1 FYHSVALSIIHSI
14 CTSIYHSIV
23 LKMSNHHWIVFP
35 PQRNPPLV
43 VSDLFEDVKDGVML
57 LALLEVLSGH
67 KLPCEQGRKLR
78 RIHWVANVGRALK
91 FLEGRRSAYR
101 GSPIKLV
108 NINTTDVVDGRP
120 SIVLG
125 LIWTI
130 ILYFQIEELTSHLP
144 ALQPQ
149 SSSNSSVESSNS
161 AETSSPPVKRKP
173 RLSFQGGAKRAL
185 LKWVQTTAT
194 KRLGLD
200 VKDFGPSWRT
210 GVAFHAVIF
219 ALQPHLVNMERVWRR
234 PNRDNLEEAF
244 SVAEKELGI
253 PRLLDPEDVD
263 VDKPDE
269 KSIMT
274 YVAQFLKHHPDR
286 QETEIRREQRK
297 TLRELKAWADQ
308 LERDCA
314 QAQRD
319 GGSLAVQY
327 QTFKRYRV
335 QFEVQRRQVET
346 CIQSTQKDSKLTED
360 QALVKQ
366 AWERLSARFLDWHLQ
381 LDSGLPHPLG
391 EVGVWLHQA
400 EKILREE
407 LVPQQAHDE
416 TAKAIHKKRLH
427 DQVNQGNLHK
437 QTLQLIHRDRC
448 VNNVPIPMEQ
458 LQDMAERLNYIST
471 SSHVHLSKLEFWETK
486 YSMLAFLTL
495 VESKLK
501 SWIIK
506 YGRLE
511 SMELLLQSYGS
522 FVEGQQFFEKYESS
536 HQALINTAELY
547 IKADSSVEG
556 GVKLFL
562 REVSD
567 QWRSLSVEVR
577 SVRSMLE
584 EVQCNWLRY
593 NSCVASLQAW
603 LEDAQGALRQPEN
616 TKREFFRN
624 LPHWMEQHA
633 AMNDAGNFLI
643 ETCDETVTRD
653 IKHQLLLLNGR
664 WRELFLKVKKVNKL
678 VHILKI
684 GNCSVHLSS
693 PKLPGVDAQYKAAA
707 RSAQLLAK
715 DSVHG
720 SGSKAL
726 SSVTTAEAQLH
737 QVCTILCYH
746 FHLKSSSA
754 LMQEA
759 LEWRQVAETNGN
771 LMRRYEESR
780 ADLEKVLRV
789 GQACLKERG
798 EPDELF
804 LKHNE
809 FFGRLDQHIL
819 SAYLKACDD
828 LTDIISEEDQQSL
841 RETVRRL
848 HKQWKDIQAEAPSHL
863 LRLRVETERRLVMAM
878 LQECQV
884 ELKREDKALL
894 TAGSERMIKEHRA
907 FFRQKNPLSACEKR
921 LKTMEH
927 LCQDLPENDM
937 GHQTLEET
945 RDHLSEVR
953 GLVERTHLK
962 LQQHSDK
969 WREWHASL
977 SDLKMMHRWW
987 QGFSRES
994 EAFFSW
1000 VCDSKKELEAF
1011 SRTSA
1016 NLDEQIHTVEMLK
1029 EGLEEKMDVFSRLEA
1044 EFHTLIHFVTPNEA
1058 GRIKTRLMQIGRY
1071 REEFKNSVEQREA
1084 ELHSSLKNTKQF
1096 IQDLNEVILHTVHG
1110 SIYSSYLIYY
1120 LNHSRCVL
1128 LNVSM
1133 HFRWKKAVADLQQA
1147 HKLHTQQAT
1156 EKQSKLENQLT
1167 LWQRYER
1174 DLSHLQSWLN
1184 RCESLCSSDSPYL
1197 TTDNVKLHSQLQM
1210 LQVKVSLQNQGRS
1223 LEALQPHLDAL
1234 SPSLASK
1241 DLQHLQTRKEDCL
1254 QLFSEAQSLVEHRD
1268 EALLKLKDFCETYNK
1283 ARISLQTF
1291 QDAVEGRGSWDDSKV
1306 RDINQE
1312 LGDIAKELACLEV
1325 QAISLDIILNK
1336 AHFHLQGAEEERTS
1350 CRGLVD
1356 DVALSVQVLQRS
1368 IGTKQSEAEALATMW
1383 SSFRG
1388 WKELL
1393 LGSLAKLEDRA
1404 NIPWPTEASAHAFQQ
1419 RYMHLCVFSA
1429 ITDFRIETE
1438 VSCSC
1443 SFEVMAADLR
1453 KQISHAAE
1461 VYEQTRGMYKD
1472 FNSQRQQL
1480 QDLIS
1485 QISEQL
1491 KTSEDSLSE
1500 FSSSSDPEN
1509 FVKIKVSEVE
1519 LYLNTV
1525 VYLFLLRYETRVVE
1539 LSNWLQQLEVRLKTD
1554 APLWGESQSA
1564 APDCS
1569 EELRRV
1575 EEIHRELLMRRY
1587 IWTVCVHVCEEN
1599 VPDIRDYFCVCL
1611 YLHLLVYP
1619 SRIHLSCLYLLF
1631 HRASLERLCQS
1642 SLTITER
1649 GSRSENGVAAE
1660 LLTNHKVLLQEA
1672 RSRLRSLQEYQAFEE
1687 ALKAVETWLE
1697 DVERKLEKLENT
1709 EGNKKE
1715 VEEKLEQAQDIL
1727 LMKGEGEVKLNMA
1740 AGKAELAIKSSGEV
1754 ERGVICS
1761 KLQEVEDAW
1770 AALLLR
1776 AMSCHSRLEWT
1787 VNQWD
1792 LFVES
1797 RAQLQRWLEGVG
1809 LEVKG
1814 PLEPQLGLREKRKQL
1829 ERLRLLSSD
1838 VEDHQGALCYL
1849 EESAA
1854 ELYKRTG
1861 DPVFKEEEM
1870 VLLRAQFEDVK
1881 ERVRLSEDVVLE
1893 HKKYM
1898 ETIRELTDWLMVVG
1912 EELQQCSDPSGD
1924 SPTLSRKLTEVR
1936 ELLERGACEG
1946 RERLRRVRL
1955 SAERAGRHTAA
1966 AGCELMDGEVAAL
1979 ARALHQWEGAS
1990 LRARDALET
1999 AVAAATGAER
2009 EHTRLTAQ
2017 LEGEMEK
2024 LEGQLKEWSEGLSS
2038 AERRNSGAAAVEGW
2052 TVAKGV
2058 LEGLQTAEVME
2069 EKLKAQLNE
2078 LCGFS
2083 SDLSPQSDRVSALIK
2098 LHNSLSLRASR
2109 ECQNK
2114 EKLLEQRFRSSL
2126 HDFRQWMVNANI
2138 STAKCFDSP
2147 HSIQDAS
2154 IALQQIQEF
2163 KSDKEQGQT
2172 RLNAVLTY
2180 GEQLSSM
2187 VPADRMQAIRTKANA
2202 AKDDWKSLMDS
2213 LQRRETALQVLQS
2226 QMQDFEASV
2235 EPLQDWMNRTEISV
2249 QESSARLHDLPAK
2262 RLELSKL
2269 QTLLEEMRSRESE
2282 LAELRGRAH
2291 GLWEGQGAGKSFV
2304 HQVCQ
2309 LAACYLALSNLIKEK
2324 VSRVERV
2331 VGEHQL
2337 FSQGLQELQNWVSE
2351 SQQVLKTCRCPTSD
2365 KSVLITRMGQLETLL
2380 AACQGREI
2388 QLKMLITR
2396 GESVQRNTSAE
2407 GVPVVRKQIQ
2417 DLKDSWESLLSTSI
2431 QCKSQLE
2438 GALSHWTSYQ
2448 EDVSQFEC
2456 WMERVEE
2463 SLGNSDK
2470 HYAEM
2475 RDKTANLGRAKLL
2488 YEEVLSH
2495 SSPLETIAAKG
2506 SNMTE
2511 HTATQQEIQKLSERY
2526 TAIKDKAKAAVSK
2539 AEELVLLH
2547 QEYQRGLH
2555 MFEDWL
2561 EQEQNSLA
2569 LLSPL
2574 DEDVNA
2580 LENTLKELQM
2590 LQSHCPKGHNLLSSV
2605 LASRERVI
2613 PWGAPQIE
2621 DRALETAQ
2629 TEWQGYQDRLG
2640 ETKVQVEQ
2648 ALARVQQ
2655 LEGVFQSL
2663 DQWLVDIELKVK
2675 VRSHRRSD
2683 VTAKEAQLQH
2693 LKAAQRQ
2700 TEVEG
2705 LSTLAQQV
2713 VEDAHVSGRISTRV
2727 TQLTARYH
2735 ALLLQIQASQPCTF
2749 EEMQNIT
2756 EAQNALRT
2764 FSDWLSAARKNFRI
2778 VTKRTEALDRITM
2791 EKKMKRL
2798 ESLQGDMDQGHSLL
2812 KTLRESAEQA
2822 VSFLDDPGASKLER
2836 EVQTGRSQLEELIL
2850 GLREEHATLER
2861 SIVLYKDFQERYKSQ
2876 IQWLR
2881 ETRALLCSTVEPKA
2895 ELYQRKAQLNKYKAV
2910 EQMLLSR
2917 DSAVSFV
2924 LEKGETLLTLLHS
2937 PSITDNMTRLQADYQ
2952 ELCSSARTHVHKL
2965 EAQVKKQEAYH
2976 KDLQEIERWLLQM
2989 SSRMVTPDP
2998 SSGGGLEAATQQLAR
3013 HKAIMEEIAGFEER
3027 LATLK
3032 EKGEELLS
3040 GCSERL
3046 QARLRQQIQ
3055 NHQQGARDS
3064 YSAICSTAQRVYQS
3078 LDWELQKHASLRDTL
3093 QQCQTWLS
3101 NVQEEIQL
3109 PAHAPHCL
3117 QEALAQM
3124 KQERTLQEQ
3133 ASTYLQLVCSTCD
3146 LSDDKVRETAAE
3158 IQQVKLQI
3166 EERMLESQELAEN
3179 WREIKDLRSN
3189 LECHLLEAEQLLQ
3202 SMLRRPAELEP
3213 KVAQNQL
3220 DQAQDFIQEM
3230 RARQVDLTQLRE
3242 SINRLTAGQESPELM
3257 EVGRLR
3263 CAWLDLGRQAAQL
3276 LEQKEEDLQRSGDYH
3291 DCICMVEEL
3300 FDQLSKKW
3308 DQLARGDIEST
3319 AECLDALKKL
3329 STDLQDQRCVLDDLR
3344 NNRHGILPRLS
3355 LEDRDLVK
3363 EQVGYLEQRW
3373 TQVESLVQQKIQDSA
3388 QTLEELSQIEDHL
3401 REAQEWAELQQPSL
3415 SEVLKTSPPPDLAQ
3429 SFLFDHLSF
3438 CAELEAKQKLLAEAV
3453 TDANSLS
3460 SRLGLNERRKLQT
3473 LIQEAQTVV
3482 ESLGTKAAQ
3491 YRKSLSKVFT
3501 ERTQFLQALD
3511 RAAEWIRKQ
3520 EQRALAD
3527 DHVALLPNILHKQ
3540 VSSCKNFTSSLRA
3553 YQVELTSLWVQGREL
3568 VKDATDEEK
3577 KETLQKL
3584 EELQVTF
3591 EASLQK
3597 STEHLQHLEKAL
3609 VIRKYFKVDLDRICE
3624 WLKQA
3629 EVATFPIIDLSG
3641 NDEELQNQLTGYQQL
3656 LDHVS
3661 EYENLLLIVQ
3671 RAGQEILPTLNE
3683 VDHCYLDEKLNG
3695 LPQQYNDMLLLIREK
3710 RDRIQQVLLERREFE
3725 YLIDATRKALKE
3737 LQEKCDGLEMKSAN
3751 QNVEEGERL
3760 HSSYEDLM
3768 KDLANLFQG
3777 MKDLRVK
3784 TQDFLIMGQP
3794 YAPEVIDQL
3803 VHLHGSLNQQIECKM
3818 KELRKTLKI
3827 LNDHRAVIEKMDC
3840 SITRF
3845 KEQLGKF
3852 DSKGEEEADAM
3863 ERLSTLHNLSKCFE
3877 EVSSY
3882 PEGLKA
3888 QNDDLIQHFDSKT
3901 LKTQVIFREEQ
3912 LLTLKQKMNA
3922 HIEECERGFRGNK
3935 DFQTDIKVS
3944 IDWLKSL
3951 KDRLRYPL
3959 MFEEAKI
3966 ELVQEEVRSL
3976 SALQEQMK
3984 SRFRLLEYMTDAEK
3998 QKYIND
4004 QKPFP
4009 KLFETTLMDIPKLQ
4023 DDLQQAVHT
4032 KQVALQTI
4040 LSLLQRYH
4048 HTLQSV
4054 QQWFEDAGALLKHA
4068 PQEVDLEKIS
4078 NCLKDLKNITSQEQT
4093 VKGTMQEMQGLV
4105 PQMSDF
4111 FSPSVMMQIQ
4121 SITQWRSFQD
4131 KTEEVIRQMNEVEK
4145 RMTEFKTARA
4155 NSEEEAE
4162 DKLCL
4167 YQSQVQGLE
4176 DALNGLK
4183 ERAAQFDQPAIKD
4196 ATSRSVCSLSHRWT
4210 RLLSVARAQVKA
4222 LQDSLEKMRAVCEDL
4237 HSRVPDNM
4245 VEKAS
4250 SMAALQSLLEY
4261 HDSFSREVERESSA
4275 LTLLRHHVL
4284 NLFLHPHASASTTD
4298 SKHNQDNP
4306 CLLEIQSIQ
4315 EKYDKYEYLQQ
4326 VQVELREREE
4336 VVRELGL
4343 LKGWIQD
4350 TQGLLLSPTADLDN
4364 LLTDLE
4370 VLQTTLYSM
4379 RSHRQNLEQIA
4390 DLQQMKYQDLNATL
4404 PSEIST
4410 QLAEVTLALGSAEDQ
4425 VPSFILGMSRMQVP
4439 SVLCLFEELEEC
4451 GRALSELDVAV
4462 QEFGERSAFG
4472 ETWLKAMIIFQFC
4485 LLTFHLQI
4493 GSFFLNKMHSTNW
4506 SFSLP
4511 ASQMQ
4516 EQIRTHQA
4524 LLQEWQDLQGEFEG
4538 LVERV
4543 GLLGEVVQTDAL
4555 HQQVAELSRH
4565 AEELQQRAKTRLLML
4580 QDAAKDLGR
4589 LESDVKSLHQSIER
4603 VQETLAS
4610 PDLARLS
4617 LREQLAQRQLLL
4629 SEMEGL
4635 KQQVQDMQMCQSTLR
4650 LPEDVIAAL
4659 PLCVTA
4665 QSLQQESSQLQ
4676 HNTIQ
4681 QCNILQEAMVQYEQY
4696 EQEVKNLQRLIEEAH
4711 RVIQDRPVATG
4722 NIQELQT
4729 QIQHHEELALKIKG
4743 YQEQISALNSK
4754 CKMLTVKAKHATMLL
4769 TVSEVDGL
4777 SDGLEELEDEEEEMP
4792 KHPPAHPSVVMMTAG
4807 RCHTLLSPVTEES
4820 GEEGTN
4826 SEVSSPPACRSP
4838 SPGPNA
4844 DTSQV
4849 PRASN
4854 PNLAT
4859 SWRAPLSRAPLQE
4872 LYDPSMESAASANLD
4887 DLQRS
4892 WETLKNV
4899 ISEKQK
4905 SLYEA
4910 LERQQHYQETL
4921 QSVSTKM
4928 ESIETALNEGL
4939 EPSKSPESQMA
4950 AHQALMDE
4958 ILMLQDEI
4966 SALQACFSQE
4976 LQLDEDSLEADA
4988 GDQLAL
4994 QSTLTVLGERMAT
5007 IHMKASGKRQL
5018 LEERLSEQLEEQR
5031 QEQALQRYHSEA
5043 EELDNWLLSTRATL
5057 SSTLQPHPQDMDMEE
5072 QLIDCQNMLLEIEQK
5087 VLCLSE
5093 LSVHSESLLM
5103 EGKAG
5108 TRGDAEQ
5115 LSLKLH
5121 SLKSSL
5127 LELQRIL
5134 QDKQTHIQ
5142 VRDTTLTSQKE
5153 QLGEQKKLLQSVHS
5167 NCTLFTCLYLCL
5179 ACCLSFM
5186 KGKDEGVQHRLIMS
5200 FFLGYVGL
5208 LQNFLKGMLVSVSS
5222 PCGVFRGEQLSQDIL
5237 SPRSLFEG
5245 FSQDLEV
5252 LPQTSGADIKRA
5264 HALKRALYEA
5274 VSSTSSWLDNAE
5286 NELVSGPV
5294 LLSDD
5299 SETHLGHLES
5309 LNKEVKNVNEEVCKC
5324 RDVLGGTEQL
5334 WDGESGES
5342 VVVEEVLDGLEGRL
5356 KLLDTVLEQRCDTMK
5371 DKLQE
5376 LTVFQAE
5383 LRLLLA
5389 SLSDSKYQLLQ
5400 KMNAAVDRPIVAEA
5414 EDSLREF
5421 EQKVSEMRSRGE
5433 TLQPNQLCTQELLKL
5448 QDAYEEL
5455 VEMVGSKRSGLNQS
5469 LVLKAQYEK
5478 ALQDLVDLLDTA
5490 QDKMTADQKMKVGSV
5505 IEVQILLDKHKE
5517 YFQGLETH
5525 VVLTQAFFRQVSGL
5539 VVQREVQSLEETVA
5553 QAQAVLKQAHKR
5565 GVELEGILEWWSRL
5579 VGDYQALYR
5588 QLEAVESNIPSVGL
5602 VEETEDRLSDRIA
5615 LYQRLKA
5622 SLSERQ
5628 QQLYKLLEDGKRLLL
5643 HVSCSELETQL
5654 TQLGDH
5660 WLSTTT
5666 KINKELHRLD
5676 SILKHWIRYQCESAE
5691 LSQWLS
5697 SALDRLEFWS
5707 TQSVTVPQELETV
5720 RDHLHAFLEF
5730 SKEVDAKSS
5739 LRASVQS
5746 QGNQLLRLKKVDTA
5760 ALRANLAQVDTQ
5772 WADLLAR
5779 IPVVQEKLH
5788 QLQMEKLP
5796 SRHAITEL
5804 MSWISLMENIIQED
5818 QQKIMGAVGSDAVQM
5833 YLQKYKGFQIDLSC
5847 KQLTV
5852 DFVNQSV
5859 LQISSQD
5866 VEGKRSDK
5874 TDFAERLGAM
5884 NRRWQ
5889 ILQGLV
5895 TEKIQVLEGLLES
5908 WLEYENVVQTLK
5920 TWFSVQEE
5928 RLKKKHRIEDV
5939 SSAQNALKD
5948 CQEMEVLVKEKEKD
5962 MEKAEEKGCL
5972 LIQDKKGEAGTVIM
5986 DTLKGLNQSWANL
5999 DHMTVSLR
6007 SVLEQWSLYKQAYEE
6022 IQGYLMEGRYTISRL
6037 RLLTGSP
6044 EAVQVQVE
6052 NLESLQDELEKQ
6064 ESSLRKLGSI
6074 TQQLLTDCHPSVSD
6088 SLNSALA
6095 DVNLR
6100 WNTLLEQIS
6109 DQLRRSKSLLQ
6120 LWQHYKALHAQSSTD
6135 IQKLEDQVEQLLKSA
6150 THRDVTEQEVKVWI
6164 YQYMVCLCAWIML
6177 VTQKYSVLQQ
6187 LDEFSEQLRQQVDP
6201 SAMTTFHTDHLSLT
6215 QRLATVGHTLQRQQS
6230 LLEVGMR
6237 DYERFSKEL
6246 HSLSHWSE
6254 EAERVL
6260 KEPDQIG
6267 SPDIS
6272 SVQEHMEKLKT
6283 QMLKLSSLSP
6293 DLERLNELG
6302 YQLPLNDNEI
6312 KRLQN
6317 LNRSWSSNS
6326 ARTIERFSKLQALVL
6341 QRQTFLEKCDAWMT
6355 FLTQTEEKLATEI
6368 SGNYQSLLDQQRE
6381 HELFQAEMF
6390 SRQQILY
6397 SIINDGHQLLNQGQV
6412 EDRDEFGLK
6421 LALLSNQ
6428 WQGVVRRAQQRRGI
6442 IDSLVRQW
6450 QRYTELIEK
6459 LRHWLQEVSMEPE
6472 EQQQVST
6479 VALQQIRGML
6489 DHIQLK
6495 ERVLQRQQGS
6505 YILTVEAG
6513 RQLLLWADTR
6523 TEASLHT
6530 ELTDVQ
6536 ERWRTINIRL
6546 DERKKELLSLLRDW
6560 DQCEKGIAA
6569 SHEKLR
6575 DFKQKL
6581 SAPLPDHHEELH
6593 TEQIRCKELES
6604 SIEGWADDVAGL
6616 CILRESLSSG
6626 LSADNLTVLQERLIL
6641 LQRQWEETCHQL
6653 SLRRQQV
6660 SERLN
6665 EWAVFNEKNKELCEW
6680 LTQMESKVSQNGDIS
6695 IGEMIEKLRKDYQ
6708 EEISVAK
6715 ENKHQLEQMG
6725 ERLAQASHESKAAE
6739 IQYKLS
6745 KVNERWQHLL
6755 DLIEARVKKLRE
6767 TLVAVQQLDKNMS
6780 SLRSWLAHI
6789 ETELSRP
6796 IVYETC
6802 DSHEIQRKL
6811 KQQQDLQHDIEKH
6824 STGVASV
6831 LNLCEVLLHDCDAC
6845 ATETEC
6851 ESIQQATRGLDR
6863 RWRNI
6868 CAIAMERRLKIE
6880 ETWRL
6885 WQKFL
6890 DDYSRFEEWLK
6901 VSERTAA
6908 LPNSSGVLYTIAKEE
6923 LKKFEAFQRQ
6933 VQEFL
6938 TQLELINKQYRRLAR
6953 ENRTDSSCHLRQM
6966 VHDGNRRWDVLQR
6979 RVAAILRR
6987 LKHFIGQREEFETA
7001 RDGVLVWLT
7010 EMDLQLTNI
7019 EHFSE
7024 CDVQAKIKQLK
7035 AFQQEI
7041 SLNMGKMESVFGQ
7054 GEVLMEKSEPLD
7066 AAVIEEE
7073 LDELQRYCREVFGRV
7088 ERYYQKLTR
7097 LPLTDDEGEGSDR
7110 EFESGDLSDLQ
7121 WGEDG
7126 TMSQTSSRPPSAG
7139 TAPVRTND
7147 SGRDTP
7153 ASEDSI
7159 PLEWDHDYDLDPMG
7173 HTMSAQR
7180 GRQKD
7185 EDEEL
7190 LCLATAALTGEYV
7203 VIPES
7208 PEAYIKLTENTLR
7221 SSSGSLHAQFRL
7233 LDNMMDTSCYSLQ
7246 ETDGTMGG
7254 HDTSYMGYMRLMD
7267 DCRGSL
7273 KAVRRVEGE
7282 LEEEEDK
7289 LSGLS
7294 NPDNTETQSTG
7305 VIERWELIQAQSAD
7319 SDHKEREDLVLLQK
7333 MTSDLDAMEAWL
7345 SQAEAELEELRGKNL
7360 SADIHTIEQRIRKL
7374 KELQKAMD
7382 SHKSKVLSINLNSV
7396 TLLQSDSE
7404 ESQDLK
7410 TKLKEMNSRWDR
7422 LGKSLKDWRTALQ
7435 DALMQCQEFHEL
7447 SHGLLL
7453 WLENIDRRR
7462 NEIIPIA
7469 SGLDRHT
7476 LQAHYRA
7483 LKQIQR
7489 ELLESE
7495 QKVDSLQELSGQLL
7509 VQAHGS
7515 ECLEAQERVH
7525 VIGNRLRLLLKAVA
7539 ADLELSS
7546 PNSQD
7551 ASLWSVTDDA
7561 DTSGSL
7567 SPVSGVSIS
7576 TKRQSLRGKCS
7587 VLPSG
7592 SGCVSSRSGSSGS
7605 QGGAAVARCQPFLL
7619 RVLRAALPL
7628 QLLLLLIVGLTCLVP
7643 MTEQDYSCAHANNF
7657 ARSFHPMLHY
7667 TNGPPPV

>member
-1 FYHSVALSIIHSI
+1 VSVVLSHSI
-14 CTSIYHSIV
+14 FHCSITLSIYHSII

-244 SVAEKELGI
+244 SVAERELGI

-684 GNCSVHLSS
+684 RNSDRVTVFCCG
-693 PKLPGVDAQYKAAA
+693 Q
-707 RSAQLLAK
+707 
-715 DSVHG
+715 
-720 SGSKAL
+720 AL
-726 SSVTTAEAQLH
+726 
-737 QVCTILCYH
+737 I
-746 FHLKSSSA
+746 
-754 LMQEA
+754 QEA

-863 LRLRVETERRLVMAM
+863 LRLRVETERRLMMAM
-878 LQECQV
+878 LLECQV

-1096 IQDLNEVILHTVHG
+1096 IQDLNEVTLHTVHG

-1128 LNVSM
+1128 LSVSM

-1167 LWQRYER
+1167 LWQRHVYER

-1210 LQVKVSLQNQGRS
+1210 LQVKSEGNTLCSFFKILFCENVGLCEDRVSLQNQGRS

-1268 EALLKLKDFCETYNK
+1268 EALLKLKDFYETYNK

-1312 LGDIAKELACLEV
+1312 LGDLTKELACLEV

-1509 FVKIKVSEVE
+1509 FVKIKVSDIE
-1519 LYLNTV
+1519 LYLNT
-1525 VYLFLLRYETRVVE
+1525 
-1539 LSNWLQQLEVRLKTD
+1539 
-1554 APLWGESQSA
+1554 
-1564 APDCS
+1564 
-1569 EELRRV
+1569 
-1575 EEIHRELLMRRY
+1575 EIHRELLMRRY

-1599 VPDIRDYFCVCL
+1599 VPDISDYFCVCL
-1611 YLHLLVYP
+1611 YVPLLVYP

-1672 RSRLRSLQEYQAFEE
+1672 RCRLRSLQEYQAFEE

-1912 EELQQCSDPSGD
+1912 EELHFRSNFTLPPSL
-1924 SPTLSRKLTEVR
+1924 SPSLLQ

-2693 LKAAQRQ
+2693 LKIEAAQRQ

-2778 VTKRTEALDRITM
+2778 VTERTEALDRITM

-2861 SIVLYKDFQERYKSQ
+2861 SLVLYKDFQERYKSQ
-2876 IQWLR
+2876 MQWLK
-2881 ETRALLCSTVEPKA
+2881 ETRALLSSTVEPKV

-3046 QARLRQQIQ
+3046 QGRLRQQIQ

-3263 CAWLDLGRQAAQL
+3263 CAWLDLGREAAQL

-3527 DHVALLPNILHKQ
+3527 DHVALLPNVLHKQ

-3656 LDHVS
+3656 LDHAS

-3725 YLIDATRKALKE
+3725 SLIDATRKALKE

-3751 QNVEEGERL
+3751 QSVEEGERL

-3912 LLTLKQKMNA
+3912 LLTLKQKINT
-3922 HIEECERGFRGNK
+3922 HIEECERGFMGNK

-3966 ELVQEEVRSL
+3966 ELVQKEVRSL

-4105 PQMSDF
+4105 PQISDF

-4131 KTEEVIRQMNEVEK
+4131 ETEEVIRQMNEVEK

-4222 LQDSLEKMRAVCEDL
+4222 LQDSAHNWRCTREKVG
-4237 HSRVPDNM
+4237 
-4245 VEKAS
+4245 K
-4250 SMAALQSLLEY
+4250 
-4261 HDSFSREVERESSA
+4261 
-4275 LTLLRHHVL
+4275 LTRDRYSQLISQRYSY
-4284 NLFLHPHASASTTD
+4284 NLF
-4298 SKHNQDNP
+4298 
-4306 CLLEIQSIQ
+4306 SIS
-4315 EKYDKYEYLQQ
+4315 EN
-4326 VQVELREREE
+4326 
-4336 VVRELGL
+4336 
-4343 LKGWIQD
+4343 
-4350 TQGLLLSPTADLDN
+4350 TAHGG
-4364 LLTDLE
+4364 
-4370 VLQTTLYSM
+4370 M

-4425 VPSFILGMSRMQVP
+4425 VPSFILGI
-4439 SVLCLFEELEEC
+4439 LFEELDEC

-4462 QEFGERSAFG
+4462 QEFGEQNPLLAKQLGSSLSKLTELHVQTTRLAEERTTSLQKAEKNFEEFNEMLTLTLNWTEKAETVVSAHI
-4472 ETWLKAMIIFQFC
+4472 M
-4485 LLTFHLQI
+4485 
-4493 GSFFLNKMHSTNW
+4493 W
-4506 SFSLP
+4506 SP

-4565 AEELQQRAKTRLLML
+4565 AEELQQRAKTRVLML

-4854 PNLAT
+4854 PNLAR
-4859 SWRAPLSRAPLQE
+4859 RAPLSRAPLQE

-5142 VRDTTLTSQKE
+5142 GSLQEQEDIESDSSLSQSPNMMDWLSQARSTRNQQHQDTVQR
-5153 QLGEQKKLLQSVHS
+5153 QR
-5167 NCTLFTCLYLCL
+5167 LY
-5179 ACCLSFM
+5179 
-5186 KGKDEGVQHRLIMS
+5186 QP
-5200 FFLGYVGL
+5200 
-5208 LQNFLKGMLVSVSS
+5208 VSS

-5274 VSSTSSWLDNAE
+5274 VSTTSSWLDNAE
-5286 NELVSGPV
+5286 NELVSGPI

-5676 SILKHWIRYQCESAE
+5676 STLKHWIRYQCESAE

-5818 QQKIMGAVGSDAVQM
+5818 QQKIMGAVGSEAVQM

-5895 TEKIQVLEGLLES
+5895 TEKIQVLEGLLERC
-5908 WLEYENVVQTLK
+5908 LEYENVVQTLK

-5928 RLKKKHRIEDV
+5928 KLKKKHRIEDV

-6177 VTQKYSVLQQ
+6177 VTQNVFNKIIFILS
-6187 LDEFSEQLRQQVDP
+6187 
-6201 SAMTTFHTDHLSLT
+6201 FHSCDTLSCVTIILT
-6215 QRLATVGHTLQRQQS
+6215 LSQMADCKAWQ
-6230 LLEVGMR
+6230 VGMR

-6581 SAPLPDHHEELH
+6581 SVPLPDHHEELH

-6780 SLRSWLAHI
+6780 SLRSWLAQI

-7282 LEEEEDK
+7282 LEEEEDN

-7396 TLLQSDSE
+7396 TLLQSVSE
-7404 ESQDLK
+7404 ESQDLQA
-7410 TKLKEMNSRWDR
+7410 KLKEMNSRWDR

-7567 SPVSGVSIS
+7567 SPVSGVSVS

>member
-1 FYHSVALSIIHSI
+1 
-14 CTSIYHSIV
+14 
-23 LKMSNHHWIVFP
+23 MSNHHWIVFP

-91 FLEGRRSAYR
+91 FLEGRR
-101 GSPIKLV
+101 IKLV

-194 KRLGLD
+194 KLGLD

-244 SVAEKELGI
+244 SVAERELGI

-286 QETEIRREQRK
+286 QETEIRRQQEEREQRK

-366 AWERLSARFLDWHLQ
+366 AWERLSFLDWHLQ

-427 DQVNQGNLHK
+427 DQEILRLLERHK

-684 GNCSVHLSS
+684 RNCSDIKHR
-693 PKLPGVDAQYKAAA
+693 LPGVEAQYKAAA

-726 SSVTTAEAQLH
+726 SSVTTAEAQVTVFCCG
-737 QVCTILCYH
+737 Q
-746 FHLKSSSA
+746 A
-754 LMQEA
+754 LIQEA

-863 LRLRVETERRLVMAM
+863 LRLRVETERRLMMAM
-878 LQECQV
+878 LLECQV

-969 WREWHASL
+969 WRDDAEISSVQRWVVKAQGETMDWLKARLAVLEDISPESEVHTQRAALDKLSQQFSALLLSL
-977 SDLKMMHRWW
+977 SEVKGGLHVCSLAINAMFTLERKCLQKKMLCKSESLVKKAADIKLGSQNQSLLQDQAQSTKERLQEIQANLKMMHRWW

-1016 NLDEQIHTVEMLK
+1016 NLDEQIHTV
-1029 EGLEEKMDVFSRLEA
+1029 EEKMDVFSRLEA

-1084 ELHSSLKNTKQF
+1084 ELHSSF
-1096 IQDLNEVILHTVHG
+1096 LNGLQEK
-1110 SIYSSYLIYY
+1110 
-1120 LNHSRCVL
+1120 
-1128 LNVSM
+1128 LNVPVTSCTSASM
-1133 HFRWKKAVADLQQA
+1133 TYKTLHEHMDVVQRLQQLGPRLMSLSLGWRRLSDGGRLEKAVADLQQA

-1167 LWQRYER
+1167 LWQRHVFECIGYKEDR
-1174 DLSHLQSWLN
+1174 
-1184 RCESLCSSDSPYL
+1184 
-1197 TTDNVKLHSQLQM
+1197 
-1210 LQVKVSLQNQGRS
+1210 VSLQNQGRS

-1268 EALLKLKDFCETYNK
+1268 EALLKLKDFYETYNK

-1312 LGDIAKELACLEV
+1312 LGDLTKELACLEV

-1419 RYMHLCVFSA
+1419 RYMHLCVFSQLEEELQALQHSQLWLGERGEQLAHRDSELAGEAQRDVGLVQSTWERIRAIIVEDHDLCANLLELCREYQTLKTRISSVIERAHA
-1429 ITDFRIETE
+1429 ITVAHSDPHNPEDIRRALSRVKLAATKEDLNELIGSGKHLTGVLKKLPEESVQSENVTTETDAIVDQWLDVSALNVKLDWCTQYKSNIMMKFPIIYSAHQLISSGGLQGFLLPCYIQLKMIHPVFFSLFCQEVERSQKQLE
-1438 VSCSC
+1438 VSLDIASESLRALCRTYPTQHLTLLGDAVSHLVKRNE
-1443 SFEVMAADLR
+1443 EVTQR
-1453 KQISHAAE
+1453 RSQILGS
-1461 VYEQTRGMYKD
+1461 
-1472 FNSQRQQL
+1472 L
-1480 QDLIS
+1480 QDALL
-1485 QISEQL
+1485 QRFNG
-1491 KTSEDSLSE
+1491 E
-1500 FSSSSDPEN
+1500 F
-1509 FVKIKVSEVE
+1509 
-1519 LYLNTV
+1519 
-1525 VYLFLLRYETRVVE
+1525 YLFLLRYETRVVE
-1539 LSNWLQQLEVRLKTD
+1539 LSDWLQQLEVRLKTD

-1599 VPDIRDYFCVCL
+1599 VPDISDYFCVCL
-1611 YLHLLVYP
+1611 YVPLLVYP

-1672 RSRLRSLQEYQAFEE
+1672 RCRLRSLQEYQAFEE

-1761 KLQEVEDAW
+1761 KLQE
-1770 AALLLR
+1770 LLSGSISFSL
-1776 AMSCHSRLEWT
+1776 HQGRLEWT

-1924 SPTLSRKLTEVR
+1924 SPTLSRKFSNS
-1936 ELLERGACEG
+1936 CISG

-2431 QCKSQLE
+2431 QCKRSKKP
-2438 GALSHWTSYQ
+2438 LSITL
-2448 EDVSQFEC
+2448 
-2456 WMERVEE
+2456 
-2463 SLGNSDK
+2463 LGNSDK

-2475 RDKTANLGRAKLL
+2475 RDKTANLGR
-2488 YEEVLSH
+2488 
-2495 SSPLETIAAKG
+2495 
-2506 SNMTE
+2506 
-2511 HTATQQEIQKLSERY
+2511 
-2526 TAIKDKAKAAVSK
+2526 AKAAVSK

-2693 LKAAQRQ
+2693 LKRWQIEAAQRQ

-2735 ALLLQIQASQPCTF
+2735 ALLLQIQLQ

-2778 VTKRTEALDRITM
+2778 VTERTEALDRITM

-2861 SIVLYKDFQERYKSQ
+2861 SL
-2876 IQWLR
+2876 
-2881 ETRALLCSTVEPKA
+2881 
-2895 ELYQRKAQLNKYKAV
+2895 
-2910 EQMLLSR
+2910 QMLLSR

-3013 HKAIMEEIAGFEER
+3013 HK
-3027 LATLK
+3027 
-3032 EKGEELLS
+3032 
-3040 GCSERL
+3040 
-3046 QARLRQQIQ
+3046 
-3055 NHQQGARDS
+3055 
-3064 YSAICSTAQRVYQS
+3064 VYQS

-3220 DQAQDFIQEM
+3220 DQAQVSDSF
-3230 RARQVDLTQLRE
+3230 VDLTQLRE

-3263 CAWLDLGRQAAQL
+3263 CAWLDLGREAAQL

-3473 LIQEAQTVV
+3473 LIQEAQT
-3482 ESLGTKAAQ
+3482 
-3491 YRKSLSKVFT
+3491 
-3501 ERTQFLQALD
+3501 
-3511 RAAEWIRKQ
+3511 
-3520 EQRALAD
+3520 
-3527 DHVALLPNILHKQ
+3527 
-3540 VSSCKNFTSSLRA
+3540 
-3553 YQVELTSLWVQGREL
+3553 
-3568 VKDATDEEK
+3568 
-3577 KETLQKL
+3577 
-3584 EELQVTF
+3584 
-3591 EASLQK
+3591 
-3597 STEHLQHLEKAL
+3597 HLQHLEKAL

-3656 LDHVS
+3656 LDHAS

-3725 YLIDATRKALKE
+3725 SLIDATRKALKE

-3751 QNVEEGERL
+3751 QSVEEGERL

-3912 LLTLKQKMNA
+3912 LLTLKQKINT
-3922 HIEECERGFRGNK
+3922 HIEECERGFMGNK

-3966 ELVQEEVRSL
+3966 ELVQKEVRSL

-4105 PQMSDF
+4105 PQISDF

-4121 SITQWRSFQD
+4121 Q
-4131 KTEEVIRQMNEVEK
+4131 
-4145 RMTEFKTARA
+4145 
-4155 NSEEEAE
+4155 
-4162 DKLCL
+4162 
-4167 YQSQVQGLE
+4167 
-4176 DALNGLK
+4176 
-4183 ERAAQFDQPAIKD
+4183 
-4196 ATSRSVCSLSHRWT
+4196 H
-4210 RLLSVARAQVKA
+4210 
-4222 LQDSLEKMRAVCEDL
+4222 CEDSYHKGTEVFEQL
-4237 HSRVPDNM
+4237 KQHQDNLQRRVPDNM

-4250 SMAALQSLLEY
+4250 SMAALHSLLEY

-4315 EKYDKYEYLQQ
+4315 EKYDKYEYLS
-4326 VQVELREREE
+4326 
-4336 VVRELGL
+4336 
-4343 LKGWIQD
+4343 
-4350 TQGLLLSPTADLDN
+4350 TCLSLFC
-4364 LLTDLE
+4364 
-4370 VLQTTLYSM
+4370 M

-4439 SVLCLFEELEEC
+4439 KKNFEEFNEMLTLTLNWTEKAET
-4451 GRALSELDVAV
+4451 VV
-4462 QEFGERSAFG
+4462 SAHI
-4472 ETWLKAMIIFQFC
+4472 M
-4485 LLTFHLQI
+4485 
-4493 GSFFLNKMHSTNW
+4493 W
-4506 SFSLP
+4506 SP

-4565 AEELQQRAKTRLLML
+4565 AEELQQRAKTRVLML

-4854 PNLAT
+4854 PNLA
-4859 SWRAPLSRAPLQE
+4859 SSSPLQE

-5142 VRDTTLTSQKE
+5142 GSLQE
-5153 QLGEQKKLLQSVHS
+5153 QEDIES
-5167 NCTLFTCLYLCL
+5167 
-5179 ACCLSFM
+5179 
-5186 KGKDEGVQHRLIMS
+5186 D
-5200 FFLGYVGL
+5200 
-5208 LQNFLKGMLVSVSS
+5208 SS
-5222 PCGVFRGEQLSQDIL
+5222 LSQSPNMMDWL
-5237 SPRSLFEG
+5237 SQARSTRNQQH
-5245 FSQDLEV
+5245 QDTVQRQRSFIYV

-5274 VSSTSSWLDNAE
+5274 VSTTSSWLDNAE
-5286 NELVSGPV
+5286 NELVSGPI

-5299 SETHLGHLES
+5299 SETHLGHLE
-5309 LNKEVKNVNEEVCKC
+5309 
-5324 RDVLGGTEQL
+5324 L

-5400 KMNAAVDRPIVAEA
+5400 KMNAIVAEA

-5676 SILKHWIRYQCESAE
+5676 STLKHWIRYQCESAE

-5818 QQKIMGAVGSDAVQM
+5818 QQKIMGAVGSEAVQM

-5895 TEKIQVLEGLLES
+5895 TEKIQVLEGLLERC
-5908 WLEYENVVQTLK
+5908 LEYENVVQTLK

-5928 RLKKKHRIEDV
+5928 KLKKKHRIEDV

-5999 DHMTVSLR
+5999 DHMIGQQTVSLR

-6581 SAPLPDHHEELH
+6581 SVPLPDHHEELH

-6780 SLRSWLAHI
+6780 SLRSWLAQI

-7190 LCLATAALTGEYV
+7190 LCLATAALTGESV
-7203 VIPES
+7203 
-7208 PEAYIKLTENTLR
+7208 
-7221 SSSGSLHAQFRL
+7221 RL

-7282 LEEEEDK
+7282 LEEEEDN

-7396 TLLQSDSE
+7396 TLLQSVSE
-7404 ESQDLK
+7404 ESQDLQA
-7410 TKLKEMNSRWDR
+7410 KLKEMNSRWDR

-7539 ADLELSS
+7539 ADLELLEKESS

-7567 SPVSGVSIS
+7567 SPVSGVSVS

>member
-1 FYHSVALSIIHSI
+1 HLAK
-14 CTSIYHSIV
+14 C
-23 LKMSNHHWIVFP
+23 
-35 PQRNPPLV
+35 NPPLV

-161 AETSSPPVKRKP
+161 TETSSPPVKRKP

-219 ALQPHLVNMERVWRR
+219 ALRPHLVNMERVWRR
-234 PNRDNLEEAF
+234 PNRDNLEDAF
-244 SVAEKELGI
+244 SLAERELGI
-253 PRLLDPEDVD
+253 PQLLDPEDVD

-274 YVAQFLKHHPDR
+274 YVAQFLKHHPDS
-286 QETEIRREQRK
+286 QETEIGQHQEEREQRK
-297 TLRELKAWADQ
+297 TLRELRAWADQ

-314 QAQRD
+314 QGQRN
-319 GGSLAVQY
+319 GGSPVAQY
-327 QTFKRYRV
+327 QTFKHYSV
-335 QFEVQRRQVET
+335 QFEVQRRQVEK
-346 CIQSTQKDSKLTED
+346 CIQSSQKDGKLTAD

-366 AWERLSARFLDWHLQ
+366 AWERLSARLLDWHLQ

-391 EVGVWLHQA
+391 QVGVWLHQA

-407 LVPQQAHDE
+407 LVPQQVHDE
-416 TAKAIHKKRLH
+416 PAKAIHKKLLER
-427 DQVNQGNLHK
+427 HK

-471 SSHVHLSKLEFWETK
+471 SSHVHLSKLEFWESK

-495 VESKLK
+495 TESKLK

-506 YGRLE
+506 YDRLE
-511 SMELLLQSYGS
+511 SMELLLQSYGD

-536 HQALINTAELY
+536 HQALINAAELY
-547 IKADSSVEG
+547 IKTDSSVEG

-624 LPHWMEQHA
+624 LAHWMDQHA

-643 ETCDETVTRD
+643 ETCDETVTCD

-664 WRELFLKVKKVNKL
+664 WRELFLMVKPYARLPETHKVRMQQDVSLDIQEFLDTSISK
-678 VHILKI
+678 
-684 GNCSVHLSS
+684 LSS
-693 PKLPGVDAQYKAAA
+693 PLQVSLLDVKDFMQDVEDIKHRLPGLEAQYKAAP

-720 SGSKAL
+720 SGTKAL
-726 SSVTTAEAQLH
+726 SSVTATEAQLH
-737 QVCTILCYH
+737 QVCAMFAQYY
-746 FHLKSSSA
+746 A

-759 LEWRQVAETNGN
+759 LEWRQVAETNGS

-780 ADLEKVLRV
+780 ADLEKALRV

-798 EPDELF
+798 DPDELF
-804 LKHNE
+804 RKHNE

-841 RETVRRL
+841 RET
-848 HKQWKDIQAEAPSHL
+848 DIQAEAPSHL
-863 LRLRVETERRLVMAM
+863 LRLRVETERRLVMTI
-878 LQECQV
+878 LQECWA

-894 TAGSERMIKEHRA
+894 IDGSEKIIKEHRA
-907 FFRQKNPLSACEKR
+907 FFKQKNPLSVCEKR

-927 LCQDLPENDM
+927 LCQDLPENDKGYQM
-937 GHQTLEET
+937 LEET

-953 GLVERTHLK
+953 GLVERTYLR
-962 LQQHSDK
+962 LQQDPDK
-969 WREWHASL
+969 WIEWHLTSLFLPLQTVKAQGESLDWLKARLAVLEDISPESEGHTQRAALDKLSQQFSALLLSL
-977 SDLKMMHRWW
+977 SEVKDPFHVFMFAHAHLVLEAIWQFVCLVSPVLQRELIFSSLDNLKIEMKNVKVRTQTENIGNMFAVRAESLVKKAGDIKLGPQNQSLLQDQAQSTKERLQEIQANLEMMHRWW
-987 QGFSRES
+987 QGFSHES

-1000 VCDSKKELEAF
+1000 VGESKKELEAF
-1011 SRTSA
+1011 SRTS
-1016 NLDEQIHTVEMLK
+1016 MLK
-1029 EGLEEKMDVFSRLEA
+1029 KGLEEKMDVFSRVETELQI
-1044 EFHTLIHFVTPNEA
+1044 LIHFITPNEA
-1058 GRIKTRLMQIGRY
+1058 GRIKARLTQIGRY
-1071 REEFKNSVEQREA
+1071 REEFKNSVEQQEA
-1084 ELHSSLKNTKQF
+1084 ELHSSF
-1096 IQDLNEVILHTVHG
+1096 LNGLQEK
-1110 SIYSSYLIYY
+1110 
-1120 LNHSRCVL
+1120 
-1128 LNVSM
+1128 LNVPVTSCTSASTTYKTLHEHM
-1133 HFRWKKAVADLQQA
+1133 VSITYVWEQKAVADLQQA

-1156 EKQSKLENQLT
+1156 EKQSKLENLLT
-1167 LWQRYER
+1167 LWQRHVFKY
-1174 DLSHLQSWLN
+1174 LSLLQSWLN

-1197 TTDNVKLHSQLQM
+1197 TADNVKLHSQIQM
-1210 LQVKVSLQNQGRS
+1210 LQEDKISLQTQGKS

-1254 QLFSEAQSLVEHRD
+1254 QLFSEAQSLVAHRD

-1283 ARISLQTF
+1283 ARTTLQTF

-1306 RDINQE
+1306 REINQE
-1312 LGDIAKELACLEV
+1312 LGDLAKELACLEV

-1336 AHFHLQGAEEERTS
+1336 AHFHLQGSEEERTS

-1356 DVALSVQVLQRS
+1356 DVVLSVQVLQRS
-1368 IGTKQSEAEALATMW
+1368 IGTKQSEAEALAAMW

-1393 LGSLAKLEDRA
+1393 LGSLAKLEDRV
-1404 NIPWPTEASAHAFQQ
+1404 NIPWPTEASTHAFQQ
-1419 RYMHLCVFSA
+1419 RLWLLKQLEEEIQALQHSQLWLGERGEQLAHKDSELAGDAQRDVALVQSTWERTRA
-1429 ITDFRIETE
+1429 IIVEEEQKNTLPVMAIGKYST
-1438 VSCSC
+1438 CSC

-1453 KQISHAAE
+1453 KRISHAAE
-1461 VYEQTRGMYKD
+1461 VYEQTKGMYKD

-1480 QDLIS
+1480 LELIS

-1500 FSSSSDPEN
+1500 FSTSSDPEN
-1509 FVKIKVSEVE
+1509 FVKIKVSEVTE
-1519 LYLNTV
+1519 FYLNIEAEF
-1525 VYLFLLRYETRVVE
+1525 YY
-1539 LSNWLQQLEVRLKTD
+1539 LSNWLQQLEARLKTD
-1554 APLWGESQSA
+1554 APLWGES
-1564 APDCS
+1564 
-1569 EELRRV
+1569 
-1575 EEIHRELLMRRY
+1575 H
-1587 IWTVCVHVCEEN
+1587 W
-1599 VPDIRDYFCVCL
+1599 L
-1611 YLHLLVYP
+1611 YLF
-1619 SRIHLSCLYLLF
+1619 F

-1649 GSRSENGVAAE
+1649 ESTSENSVAAE
-1660 LLTNHKVLLQEA
+1660 LLSNHEALLQEA
-1672 RSRLRSLQEYQAFEE
+1672 RSRLRNLQEYQAFEE
-1687 ALKAVETWLE
+1687 ALKAVETWLK
-1697 DVERKLEKLENT
+1697 DVERNLEKLENM

-1715 VEEKLEQAQDIL
+1715 VEEKLDSCNLCLFPLIQDIL

-1740 AGKAELAIKSSGEV
+1740 AGKAEMVVRDSGEV

-1761 KLQEVEDAW
+1761 KLQEIEDAW
-1770 AALLLR
+1770 AALLLS

-1861 DPVFKEEEM
+1861 DPVFKEDEM

-1898 ETIRELTDWLMVVG
+1898 ETNRELTDWLMVVG
-1912 EELQQCSDPSGD
+1912 EELQQHSDPSGD
-1924 SPTLSRKLTEVR
+1924 PPVLNQKLTKVR

-2009 EHTRLTAQ
+2009 EQTRLTAQ
-2017 LEGEMEK
+2017 LEEEMQK
-2024 LEGQLKEWSEGLSS
+2024 LGGQLKEWSEGLSS

-2083 SDLSPQSDRVSALIK
+2083 SDLGPQSDRVSALIK

-2147 HSIQDAS
+2147 HSIREAS
-2154 IALQQIQEF
+2154 IALQRIQEF
-2163 KSDKEQGQT
+2163 RSDKEQGQT
-2172 RLNAVLTY
+2172 RLNTVLTC
-2180 GEQLSSM
+2180 GKQLSSV
-2187 VPADRMQAIRTKANA
+2187 VPADRVEAIRTKANA

-2235 EPLQDWMNRTEISV
+2235 EPLQDWLNRTEISV

-2304 HQVCQ
+2304 HRVCQ

-2337 FSQGLQELQNWVSE
+2337 FSKGLQELQNWVSE

-2456 WMERVEE
+2456 WMEQVEE
-2463 SLGNSDK
+2463 SLGNTDK

-2495 SSPLETIAAKG
+2495 SSPLETIATKG
-2506 SNMTE
+2506 SNVTE
-2511 HTATQQEIQKLSERY
+2511 HTATQWEIQKLSERY
-2526 TAIKDKAKAAVSK
+2526 TAIKVKAKAAVSK

-2561 EQEQNSLA
+2561 EQEQNSLT
-2569 LLSPL
+2569 LLKPL
-2574 DEDVNA
+2574 DVDVNA

-2605 LASRERVI
+2605 LAIRERVI
-2613 PWGAPQIE
+2613 PWGPPQIE

-2655 LEGVFQSL
+2655 LEGLFQSL
-2663 DQWLVDIELKVK
+2663 DQWLVDMELKVK
-2675 VRSHRRSD
+2675 VRSHRCSD

-2693 LKAAQRQ
+2693 LKIEAAQRQ
-2700 TEVEG
+2700 AEVEG

-2735 ALLLQIQASQPCTF
+2735 SLLLQIQAK
-2749 EEMQNIT
+2749 EMQKIT

-2764 FSDWLSAARKNFRI
+2764 FSDWLSTARKNFKI
-2778 VTKRTEALDRITM
+2778 VTERTEALDRITM

-2798 ESLQGDMDQGHSLL
+2798 ESLQGDMDQGHSML
-2812 KTLRESAEQA
+2812 KTLRENAEQA
-2822 VSFLDDPGASKLER
+2822 VSFLDDPGASRLEK
-2836 EVQTGRSQLEELIL
+2836 EVRTGRSQLEELIL

-2861 SIVLYKDFQERYKSQ
+2861 SLVLYKDFQERYKSQ
-2876 IQWLR
+2876 MQWLK
-2881 ETRALLCSTVEPKA
+2881 ETRALLSSTVEPKV

-2910 EQMLLSR
+2910 EQTLLSR

-2924 LEKGETLLTLLHS
+2924 LEKGETLVTLLHS
-2937 PSITDNMTRLQADYQ
+2937 PSITDNMIRLQADYQ
-2952 ELCSSARTHVHKL
+2952 ELCGSARTHVHRL

-2976 KDLQEIERWLLQM
+2976 KDVQEIERWLLQM
-2989 SSRMVTPDP
+2989 SSKMVTPDP

-3027 LATLK
+3027 LDTLK

-3064 YSAICSTAQRVYQS
+3064 YSAICSTAQHVYQS
-3078 LDWELQKHASLRDTL
+3078 LDRELQKRVSLRDTL

-3101 NVQEEIQL
+3101 NVQEEIQI
-3109 PAHAPHCL
+3109 PPHAPHCL
-3117 QEALAQM
+3117 QEVLAQM
-3124 KQERTLQEQ
+3124 KQDRTLQEQ

-3146 LSDDKVRETAAE
+3146 LSDEKVRETAAE

-3166 EERMLESQELAEN
+3166 EERMLESQELADN

-3189 LECHLLEAEQLLQ
+3189 LECRLLEAEQLLQ

-3263 CAWLDLGRQAAQL
+3263 CAWLDLGREAAQL

-3319 AECLDALKKL
+3319 SECLDALKKL

-3355 LEDRDLVK
+3355 LEERDLVK

-3373 TQVESLVQQKIQDSA
+3373 TQVESLVQQKIQDSV
-3388 QTLEELSQIEDHL
+3388 QTLEELSQIEDNLH
-3401 REAQEWAELQQPSL
+3401 ESQEWAELQKPSL

-3453 TDANSLS
+3453 KDANSLS
-3460 SRLGLNERRKLQT
+3460 SRLGLNERRMLQT
-3473 LIQEAQTVV
+3473 LVQEAQTEV
-3482 ESLGTKAAQ
+3482 ESLGTKAVQ
-3491 YRKSLSKVFT
+3491 YRKSLRKVFT

-3527 DHVALLPNILHKQ
+3527 DHVALLPNVLHKQ
-3540 VSSCKNFTSSLRA
+3540 VSTCKNFTSSLRA
-3553 YQVELTSLWVQGREL
+3553 YQVELTSLWVQGRGL

-3656 LDHVS
+3656 LDHAS

-3671 RAGQEILPTLNE
+3671 RAGQEILPNLNE

-3710 RDRIQQVLLERREFE
+3710 RDRIQQVLLDRREFE
-3725 YLIDATRKALKE
+3725 SLIDVTRKALKE
-3737 LQEKCDGLEMKSAN
+3737 LQEKCDGLEKSPN
-3751 QNVEEGERL
+3751 QSLEDGERL

-3768 KDLANLFQG
+3768 KGLANLFQG
-3777 MKDLRVK
+3777 MKDLRGK
-3784 TQDFLIMGQP
+3784 TQDFLVMGQP

-3803 VHLHGSLNQQIECKM
+3803 VYVHGSLYQQIECKM
-3818 KELRKTLKI
+3818 KEIRRTLKL
-3827 LNDHRAVIEKMDC
+3827 LNDHRTVIEKMDY
-3840 SITRF
+3840 SISRL
-3845 KEQLGKF
+3845 KGQLDKL
-3852 DSKGEEEADAM
+3852 DSKGDEKTDAL
-3863 ERLSTLHNLSKCFE
+3863 ERLSTLHNLTKLLE

-3882 PEGLKA
+3882 PEGLET
-3888 QNDDLIQHFDSKT
+3888 QNDDLNRHFDSKT

-3912 LLTLKQKMNA
+3912 LLTLKQKINT
-3922 HIEECERGFRGNK
+3922 HIEECERGFMGNK

-3951 KDRLRYPL
+3951 WDRLR
-3959 MFEEAKI
+3959 F
-3966 ELVQEEVRSL
+3966 
-3976 SALQEQMK
+3976 
-3984 SRFRLLEYMTDAEK
+3984 LLCFLTE
-3998 QKYIND
+3998 
-4004 QKPFP
+4004 
-4009 KLFETTLMDIPKLQ
+4009 
-4023 DDLQQAVHT
+4023 
-4032 KQVALQTI
+4032 
-4040 LSLLQRYH
+4040 YH
-4048 HTLQSV
+4048 HSFQTV
-4054 QQWFEDAGALLKHA
+4054 QQWFEDTGALLKQA
-4068 PQEVDLEKIS
+4068 LQDVDLEKIS
-4078 NCLKDLKNITSQEQT
+4078 HCLKDLENITGREHS
-4093 VKGTMQEMQGLV
+4093 VKGTMRTRPKLV
-4105 PQMSDF
+4105 SACCTLYSSLYF
-4111 FSPSVMMQIQ
+4111 FVR

-4131 KTEEVIRQMNEVEK
+4131 ETDEVIRQMNEVEK
-4145 RMTEFKTARA
+4145 RMMEFTTARA
-4155 NSEEEAE
+4155 NSEQEAE

-4167 YQSQVQGLE
+4167 YQNIVSEVQGLE

-4183 ERAAQFDQPAIKD
+4183 VKAAQFVQPAIKD
-4196 ATSRSVCSLSHRWT
+4196 TSSRSVCSLSHRWT
-4210 RLLSVARAQVKA
+4210 RLFGVARAQVKA
-4222 LQDSLEKMRAVCEDL
+4222 LQDSACNWRYTREKTENTTKTIHVCWKFRAFRRNMTSMNFCLSILSLCSVLSVIQFFLKNVQPYFSVICFYIIYHL
-4237 HSRVPDNM
+4237 HNNNNNFVSFF
-4245 VEKAS
+4245 S
-4250 SMAALQSLLEY
+4250 LSLLQQVCAT
-4261 HDSFSREVERESSA
+4261 R
-4275 LTLLRHHVL
+4275 
-4284 NLFLHPHASASTTD
+4284 
-4298 SKHNQDNP
+4298 
-4306 CLLEIQSIQ
+4306 
-4315 EKYDKYEYLQQ
+4315 QQ

-4370 VLQTTLYSM
+4370 T
-4379 RSHRQNLEQIA
+4379 
-4390 DLQQMKYQDLNATL
+4390 
-4404 PSEIST
+4404 
-4410 QLAEVTLALGSAEDQ
+4410 
-4425 VPSFILGMSRMQVP
+4425 
-4439 SVLCLFEELEEC
+4439 LFEELEEC

-4462 QEFGERSAFG
+4462 QEFGEQNPLLAKQLCSSLSKLTELHAQTSRLAEGRTTCLQKAEKNFEEFNEMLTLTLNWTEKAETVVSANIMWSPGFQIKEQIQHHQVVTLTLARSD
-4472 ETWLKAMIIFQFC
+4472 
-4485 LLTFHLQI
+4485 H
-4493 GSFFLNKMHSTNW
+4493 
-4506 SFSLP
+4506 SFS
-4511 ASQMQ
+4511 
-4516 EQIRTHQA
+4516 
-4524 LLQEWQDLQGEFEG
+4524 EFS
-4538 LVERV
+4538 VARV
-4543 GLLGEVVQTDAL
+4543 VLLGEVVQTDAL

-4580 QDAAKDLGR
+4580 QDASKDLGR

-4617 LREQLAQRQLLL
+4617 LREQLTRRQLLL

-4635 KQQVQDMQMCQSTLR
+4635 KQQVQTMQMCQSALR

-4665 QSLQQESSQLQ
+4665 QSLQQESSHLQ

-4681 QCNILQEAMVQYEQY
+4681 QCNILQEALVQYEQY

-4792 KHPPAHPSVVMMTAG
+4792 KHPPAHSSVVMMTAG

-4838 SPGPNA
+4838 SPGPNFKINQSLSYSSHCSVLDL
-4844 DTSQV
+4844 DTNI
-4849 PRASN
+4849 R
-4854 PNLAT
+4854 
-4859 SWRAPLSRAPLQE
+4859 RAPLSRAPLQE

-4910 LERQQHYQETL
+4910 LERQHYYQETL

-4966 SALQACFSQE
+4966 SALQACFSRE
-4976 LQLDEDSLEADA
+4976 LQLDEDSLEADS

-5043 EELDNWLLSTRATL
+5043 EELDNWLFSTRATL

-5142 VRDTTLTSQKE
+5142 GSLQEQEDTESDSSLSQSPNMMDWLSQARSTRNQQHQDTVQRQR
-5153 QLGEQKKLLQSVHS
+5153 QLGEQKKLLQSVASRGEEIISQRTTPNGERFPAELSEGDDGQWPENMSTNDQMRVRWENLSKDLNNKLQLSLNTMEQTPCNMVHNQLQHYS
-5167 NCTLFTCLYLCL
+5167 LDLFADCHF
-5179 ACCLSFM
+5179 FM
-5186 KGKDEGVQHRLIMS
+5186 
-5200 FFLGYVGL
+5200 
-5208 LQNFLKGMLVSVSS
+5208 SS
-5222 PCGVFRGEQLSQDIL
+5222 P
-5237 SPRSLFEG
+5237 
-5245 FSQDLEV
+5245 
-5252 LPQTSGADIKRA
+5252 QTGGADSKRA

-5274 VSSTSSWLDNAE
+5274 VSSASSWLDNAE
-5286 NELVSGPV
+5286 NDLVSGPV

-5324 RDVLGGTEQL
+5324 RDVLGGTDQL
-5334 WDGESGES
+5334 WVGESGES
-5342 VVVEEVLDGLEGRL
+5342 VMVEEVLDGLEGRL

-5376 LTVFQAE
+5376 LSVFQVQ
-5383 LRLLLA
+5383 LLLTA
-5389 SLSDSKYQLLQ
+5389 VSDSKYQLLQ
-5400 KMNAAVDRPIVAEA
+5400 KMNAVMDRPASKQMEILAEA

-5433 TLQPNQLCTQELLKL
+5433 TLLPNQLCTQDLLKL
-5448 QDAYEEL
+5448 QDVYEEL
-5455 VEMVGSKRSGLNQS
+5455 VEMVGSKRSELNQS
-5469 LVLKAQYEK
+5469 LVLKAQYER
-5478 ALQDLVDLLDTA
+5478 ALQDLVELLDTA
-5490 QDKMTADQKMKVGSV
+5490 QDKMAADQKMKVGSV

-5517 YFQGLETH
+5517 FFQGLETH

-5588 QLEAVESNIPSVGL
+5588 QLEAVESSIPSVGL
-5602 VEETEDRLSDRIA
+5602 VEETEDRLNDRIT

-5654 TQLGDH
+5654 TQLGEH

-5676 SILKHWIRYQCESAE
+5676 STLKHWIRYQSESAE

-5760 ALRANLAQVDTQ
+5760 ALRAKLAQVDTQ
-5772 WADLLAR
+5772 WADLLTR

-5804 MSWISLMENIIQED
+5804 MSWISLMENVIQED
-5818 QQKIMGAVGSDAVQM
+5818 QQKIMGAVGSEALQM
-5833 YLQKYKGFQIDLSC
+5833 YLQKYKGFRIDLSC

-5895 TEKIQVLEGLLES
+5895 TEKIQDLEGLLES
-5908 WLEYENVVQTLK
+5908 RLEFENVVQTLK

-5962 MEKAEEKGCL
+5962 LEKAEEKGCL
-5972 LIQDKKGEAGTVIM
+5972 LIQDKKGEAGSVIM

-5999 DHMTVSLR
+5999 DHMVCFTLCILVKL
-6007 SVLEQWSLYKQAYEE
+6007 LQWSLYKQAYEE

-6037 RLLTGSP
+6037 CLLTGSP
-6044 EAVQVQVE
+6044 EAVLVQVE
-6052 NLESLQDELEKQ
+6052 NLETLQDELEKQ

-6074 TQQLLTDCHPSVSD
+6074 TQQLLRDSHPSVSD
-6088 SLNSALA
+6088 SLNTALG

-6100 WNTLLEQIS
+6100 WNMLLEQIS

-6120 LWQHYKALHAQSSTD
+6120 LWQHYKALHAQSNTD

-6164 YQYMVCLCAWIML
+6164 YQCMMGYV
-6177 VTQKYSVLQQ
+6177 KSVLQQ

-6215 QRLATVGHTLQRQQS
+6215 QRLATVGHALQRQHA
-6230 LLEVGMR
+6230 LLEAGVR
-6237 DYERFSKEL
+6237 NYERFSKEL

-6254 EAERVL
+6254 EAEKVL
-6260 KEPDQIG
+6260 KEPDPIG

-6312 KRLQN
+6312 KHLQN

-6326 ARTIERFSKLQALVL
+6326 AHTIERFSKLQSLVL
-6341 QRQTFLEKCDAWMT
+6341 QRQSFLEKCDAWMT
-6355 FLTQTEEKLATEI
+6355 FLTQIEEKLAADI

-6390 SRQQILY
+6390 SRHQILY

-6412 EDRDEFGLK
+6412 EERDDFGMK

-6450 QRYTELIEK
+6450 QRYMELIEK
-6459 LRHWLQEVSMEPE
+6459 LHHWLQEVSVEP
-6472 EQQQVST
+6472 EQQQGAT

-6513 RQLLLWADTR
+6513 RQLLLWADAR

-6536 ERWRTINIRL
+6536 EHWRTINIRL
-6546 DERKKELLSLLRDW
+6546 DERKKELLSWLRDW
-6560 DQCEKGIAA
+6560 DQCEKGISA

-6581 SAPLPDHHEELH
+6581 SVPLPDHHEELH
-6593 TEQIRCKELES
+6593 TEQICCKELES
-6604 SIEGWADDVAGL
+6604 SVEGWTDDVAGL

-6626 LSADNLTVLQERLIL
+6626 LSADDLTVLQERLIL

-6680 LTQMESKVSQNGDIS
+6680 LTQMESKVSQNGDVTIE
-6695 IGEMIEKLRKDYQ
+6695 EMIEKLRKDYQ

-6715 ENKHQLEQMG
+6715 ENKYQLEQMG

-6811 KQQQDLQHDIEKH
+6811 NQQQDLQRDIEKH

-6868 CAIAMERRLKIE
+6868 CAVAMERRLKIE

-6908 LPNSSGVLYTIAKEE
+6908 LPNSSGVLYTVAKEE

-6933 VQEFL
+6933 VQECL

-6966 VHDGNRRWDVLQR
+6966 VHDGNRRWDILQR

-7001 RDGVLVWLT
+7001 RDGILVWLT

-7024 CDVQAKIKQLK
+7024 CDIQAKIKQLK

-7054 GEVLMEKSEPLD
+7054 GEVLMKKSEPLD

-7088 ERYYQKLTR
+7088 ERYYRRLTR
-7097 LPLTDDEGEGSDR
+7097 LPLTDDEFEGSDR

-7126 TMSQTSSRPPSAG
+7126 AMPQTSSRPPSAG
-7139 TAPVRTND
+7139 TVPVLTNG

-7153 ASEDSI
+7153 ASVDSI

-7173 HTMSAQR
+7173 HSMSTQQ

-7190 LCLATAALTGEYV
+7190 LCLATAALTDV

-7221 SSSGSLHAQFRL
+7221 SSSGRQKVVA
-7233 LDNMMDTSCYSLQ
+7233 C
-7246 ETDGTMGG
+7246 
-7254 HDTSYMGYMRLMD
+7254 
-7267 DCRGSL
+7267 
-7273 KAVRRVEGE
+7273 
-7282 LEEEEDK
+7282 
-7289 LSGLS
+7289 
-7294 NPDNTETQSTG
+7294 

-7396 TLLQSDSE
+7396 TLLQSVSE
-7404 ESQDLK
+7404 ESQDLQA
-7410 TKLKEMNSRWDR
+7410 KLKEMNSRWDR

-7469 SGLDRHT
+7469 SGLDRPT

-7489 ELLESE
+7489 ELLETE

-7509 VQAHGS
+7509 VQTHGG

-7525 VIGNRLRLLLKAVA
+7525 VIGNRLQLLLKAVA
-7539 ADLELSS
+7539 TDMELLEKEL
-7546 PNSQD
+7546 Q
-7551 ASLWSVTDDA
+7551 ASGNRQV
-7561 DTSGSL
+7561 SL
-7567 SPVSGVSIS
+7567 QAHSIFIH
-7576 TKRQSLRGKCS
+7576 LFNDHL
-7587 VLPSG
+7587 LPSG
-7592 SGCVSSRSGSSGS
+7592 SGCVSSLSGSSGS

-7657 ARSFHPMLHY
+7657 ARSFHPMLRY
-7667 TNGPPPV
+7667 MNGPPPV

>member
-1 FYHSVALSIIHSI
+1 
-14 CTSIYHSIV
+14 
-23 LKMSNHHWIVFP
+23 MSNHHWIVFP

-194 KRLGLD
+194 KLGLD

-244 SVAEKELGI
+244 SVAERELGI

-286 QETEIRREQRK
+286 QETEIRRQQEEREQRK

-366 AWERLSARFLDWHLQ
+366 AWERLSFLDWHLQ

-684 GNCSVHLSS
+684 RNCSDIKHR
-693 PKLPGVDAQYKAAA
+693 LPGVEAQYKAAA

-726 SSVTTAEAQLH
+726 SSVTTAEAQVTVFCCG
-737 QVCTILCYH
+737 Q
-746 FHLKSSSA
+746 A
-754 LMQEA
+754 LIQEA

-863 LRLRVETERRLVMAM
+863 LRLRVETERRLMMAM
-878 LQECQV
+878 LLECQV

-969 WREWHASL
+969 WRDDAEISSVQRWVVKAQGETMDWLKARLAVLEDISPESEVHTQRAALDKLSQQFSALLLSLSEVKGGLHVCSLAINAMFTLERKCLQKKMLCKSESLVKKAADIKLGSQNQSLLQDQAQSTKERLL

-1016 NLDEQIHTVEMLK
+1016 NLDEQIHTV
-1029 EGLEEKMDVFSRLEA
+1029 EEKMDVFSRLEA

-1084 ELHSSLKNTKQF
+1084 ELHSSF
-1096 IQDLNEVILHTVHG
+1096 LNGLQEK
-1110 SIYSSYLIYY
+1110 
-1120 LNHSRCVL
+1120 
-1128 LNVSM
+1128 LNVPVTSCTSASM
-1133 HFRWKKAVADLQQA
+1133 TYKTLHEHMDVVQRLQQLGPRLMSLSLGWRRLSDGGRLEKAVADLQQA

-1167 LWQRYER
+1167 LWQRHVFECIGYKV
-1174 DLSHLQSWLN
+1174 
-1184 RCESLCSSDSPYL
+1184 CEDR
-1197 TTDNVKLHSQLQM
+1197 
-1210 LQVKVSLQNQGRS
+1210 VSLQNQGRS

-1268 EALLKLKDFCETYNK
+1268 EALLKLKDFYETYNK

-1312 LGDIAKELACLEV
+1312 LGDLTKELACLEV

-1419 RYMHLCVFSA
+1419 RYMHLCVFSQLEEELQALQHSQLWLGERGEQLAHRDSELAGEAQRDVGLVQSTWERIRAIIVEDHDLCANLLELCREYQTLKTRISSVIERAHA
-1429 ITDFRIETE
+1429 ITVAHSDPHNPEDIRRALSRVKLAATKEDLNELIGSGKHLTGVLKKLPEESVQSENVTTETDAIVDQWLDVSALNVKLDWCTQYKSNIMMKFPIIYSAHQLISSGGLQGFLLPCYIQLKMIHPVFFSLFCQEVERSQKQLE
-1438 VSCSC
+1438 VSLDIASESLRALCRTYPTQHLTLLGDAVSHLVKRNE
-1443 SFEVMAADLR
+1443 EVTQR
-1453 KQISHAAE
+1453 RSQILGS
-1461 VYEQTRGMYKD
+1461 
-1472 FNSQRQQL
+1472 L
-1480 QDLIS
+1480 QDALL
-1485 QISEQL
+1485 QRFNG
-1491 KTSEDSLSE
+1491 E
-1500 FSSSSDPEN
+1500 F
-1509 FVKIKVSEVE
+1509 
-1519 LYLNTV
+1519 
-1525 VYLFLLRYETRVVE
+1525 YLFLLRYETRVVE
-1539 LSNWLQQLEVRLKTD
+1539 LSDWLQQLEVRLKTD

-1599 VPDIRDYFCVCL
+1599 VPDISDYFCVCL
-1611 YLHLLVYP
+1611 YVPLLVYP

-1672 RSRLRSLQEYQAFEE
+1672 RCRLRSLQEYQAFEE

-1761 KLQEVEDAW
+1761 KLQE
-1770 AALLLR
+1770 LLSGSISFSL
-1776 AMSCHSRLEWT
+1776 HQGRLEWT

-1924 SPTLSRKLTEVR
+1924 SPTLSRKFSNS
-1936 ELLERGACEG
+1936 CISG

-2683 VTAKEAQLQH
+2683 VTA
-2693 LKAAQRQ
+2693 AQRQ

-2735 ALLLQIQASQPCTF
+2735 ALLLQIQLQ

-2778 VTKRTEALDRITM
+2778 VTERTEALDRITM

-2861 SIVLYKDFQERYKSQ
+2861 SLVLYKDFQERYKSQ
-2876 IQWLR
+2876 MQWLK
-2881 ETRALLCSTVEPKA
+2881 ETRALLSSTVEPKV

-2952 ELCSSARTHVHKL
+2952 ELCSSAR
-2965 EAQVKKQEAYH
+2965 
-2976 KDLQEIERWLLQM
+2976 
-2989 SSRMVTPDP
+2989 
-2998 SSGGGLEAATQQLAR
+2998 
-3013 HKAIMEEIAGFEER
+3013 AIMEEIAGFEER

-3046 QARLRQQIQ
+3046 QGRLRQQIQ

-3220 DQAQDFIQEM
+3220 DQAQVSDSF
-3230 RARQVDLTQLRE
+3230 VDLTQLRE

-3263 CAWLDLGRQAAQL
+3263 CAWLDLGREAAQL

-3527 DHVALLPNILHKQ
+3527 DHVALLPNVLHKQ

-3656 LDHVS
+3656 LDHAS

-3725 YLIDATRKALKE
+3725 SLIDATRKALKE

-3751 QNVEEGERL
+3751 QSVEEGERL

-3912 LLTLKQKMNA
+3912 LLTLKQKINT
-3922 HIEECERGFRGNK
+3922 HIEECERGFMGNK

-3966 ELVQEEVRSL
+3966 ELVQKEVRSL

-4009 KLFETTLMDIPKLQ
+4009 KLFETTLMDIPKL
-4023 DDLQQAVHT
+4023 
-4032 KQVALQTI
+4032 
-4040 LSLLQRYH
+4040 
-4048 HTLQSV
+4048 
-4054 QQWFEDAGALLKHA
+4054 
-4068 PQEVDLEKIS
+4068 
-4078 NCLKDLKNITSQEQT
+4078 
-4093 VKGTMQEMQGLV
+4093 
-4105 PQMSDF
+4105 
-4111 FSPSVMMQIQ
+4111 

-4131 KTEEVIRQMNEVEK
+4131 ETEEVIRQMNEVEK

-4167 YQSQVQGLE
+4167 YQ
-4176 DALNGLK
+4176 
-4183 ERAAQFDQPAIKD
+4183 
-4196 ATSRSVCSLSHRWT
+4196 
-4210 RLLSVARAQVKA
+4210 
-4222 LQDSLEKMRAVCEDL
+4222 LEKMRAVCEDL

-4250 SMAALQSLLEY
+4250 SMAALHSLLEY

-4315 EKYDKYEYLQQ
+4315 EKYDKYEYLS
-4326 VQVELREREE
+4326 
-4336 VVRELGL
+4336 
-4343 LKGWIQD
+4343 
-4350 TQGLLLSPTADLDN
+4350 TCLSLFCRSFCLSYCSRAGNKSTKCCCYKIMETTFSTAHGG
-4364 LLTDLE
+4364 
-4370 VLQTTLYSM
+4370 M

-4425 VPSFILGMSRMQVP
+4425 VPSFILGMSRI
-4439 SVLCLFEELEEC
+4439 LFEELDEC

-4462 QEFGERSAFG
+4462 QEFGEQNPLLAKQLGSSLSKLTELHVQTTRLAEERTTSLQKAEKNFEEFNEMLTLTLNWTEKAETVVSAHI
-4472 ETWLKAMIIFQFC
+4472 M
-4485 LLTFHLQI
+4485 
-4493 GSFFLNKMHSTNW
+4493 W
-4506 SFSLP
+4506 SP

-4565 AEELQQRAKTRLLML
+4565 AEELQQRAKTRVLML

-4854 PNLAT
+4854 PNLA
-4859 SWRAPLSRAPLQE
+4859 SSSPLQE

-5142 VRDTTLTSQKE
+5142 GSLQE
-5153 QLGEQKKLLQSVHS
+5153 QEDIES
-5167 NCTLFTCLYLCL
+5167 
-5179 ACCLSFM
+5179 
-5186 KGKDEGVQHRLIMS
+5186 D
-5200 FFLGYVGL
+5200 
-5208 LQNFLKGMLVSVSS
+5208 SS
-5222 PCGVFRGEQLSQDIL
+5222 LSQSPNMMDWL
-5237 SPRSLFEG
+5237 SQARSTRNQQH
-5245 FSQDLEV
+5245 QDTVQRQRSFIYV

-5274 VSSTSSWLDNAE
+5274 VSTTSSWLDNAE
-5286 NELVSGPV
+5286 NELVSGPI

-5299 SETHLGHLES
+5299 SETHLGHLE
-5309 LNKEVKNVNEEVCKC
+5309 
-5324 RDVLGGTEQL
+5324 L

-5400 KMNAAVDRPIVAEA
+5400 KMNAIVAEA

-5676 SILKHWIRYQCESAE
+5676 STLKHWIRYQCESAE

-5818 QQKIMGAVGSDAVQM
+5818 QQKIMGAVGSEAVQM

-5895 TEKIQVLEGLLES
+5895 TEKIQVLEGLLERC
-5908 WLEYENVVQTLK
+5908 LEYENVVQTLK

-5928 RLKKKHRIEDV
+5928 KLKKKHRIEDV

-5999 DHMTVSLR
+5999 DHMIGQQTVSLR

-6581 SAPLPDHHEELH
+6581 SVPLPDHHEELH

-6780 SLRSWLAHI
+6780 SLRSWLAQI

-7190 LCLATAALTGEYV
+7190 LCLATAALTDV

-7221 SSSGSLHAQFRL
+7221 SSSGEAVRL

-7282 LEEEEDK
+7282 LEEEEDN

-7396 TLLQSDSE
+7396 TLLQSVSE
-7404 ESQDLK
+7404 ESQDLQA
-7410 TKLKEMNSRWDR
+7410 KLKEMNSRWDR

-7539 ADLELSS
+7539 ADLELLEKESS

-7567 SPVSGVSIS
+7567 SPVSGVSVS

>member
-1 FYHSVALSIIHSI
+1 MLQDMQSEVPTQESLLESLETRAESLYSSASVERTAELRDLHCSLEERWCSLSTNI
-14 CTSIYHSIV
+14 
-23 LKMSNHHWIVFP
+23 
-35 PQRNPPLV
+35 PLRIQELQSHLAQLEQFSQ
-43 VSDLFEDVKDGVML
+43 VS
-57 LALLEVLSGH
+57 LALTQWTENF
-67 KLPCEQGRKLR
+67 LR
-78 RIHWVANVGRALK
+78 H
-91 FLEGRRSAYR
+91 
-101 GSPIKLV
+101 
-108 NINTTDVVDGRP
+108 
-120 SIVLG
+120 
-125 LIWTI
+125 
-130 ILYFQIEELTSHLP
+130 
-144 ALQPQ
+144 
-149 SSSNSSVESSNS
+149 
-161 AETSSPPVKRKP
+161 
-173 RLSFQGGAKRAL
+173 
-185 LKWVQTTAT
+185 
-194 KRLGLD
+194 
-200 VKDFGPSWRT
+200 
-210 GVAFHAVIF
+210 
-219 ALQPHLVNMERVWRR
+219 
-234 PNRDNLEEAF
+234 
-244 SVAEKELGI
+244 
-253 PRLLDPEDVD
+253 
-263 VDKPDE
+263 
-269 KSIMT
+269 
-274 YVAQFLKHHPDR
+274 
-286 QETEIRREQRK
+286 
-297 TLRELKAWADQ
+297 
-308 LERDCA
+308 
-314 QAQRD
+314 
-319 GGSLAVQY
+319 
-327 QTFKRYRV
+327 
-335 QFEVQRRQVET
+335 
-346 CIQSTQKDSKLTED
+346 IQSTCKVSITDLQ
-360 QALVKQ
+360 
-366 AWERLSARFLDWHLQ
+366 SA
-381 LDSGLPHPLG
+381 
-391 EVGVWLHQA
+391 
-400 EKILREE
+400 
-407 LVPQQAHDE
+407 
-416 TAKAIHKKRLH
+416 
-427 DQVNQGNLHK
+427 
-437 QTLQLIHRDRC
+437 
-448 VNNVPIPMEQ
+448 
-458 LQDMAERLNYIST
+458 
-471 SSHVHLSKLEFWETK
+471 
-486 YSMLAFLTL
+486 
-495 VESKLK
+495 ESKTKEDKTSLQTQGK
-501 SWIIK
+501 L
-506 YGRLE
+506 LE
-511 SMELLLQSYGS
+511 S
-522 FVEGQQFFEKYESS
+522 
-536 HQALINTAELY
+536 
-547 IKADSSVEG
+547 
-556 GVKLFL
+556 
-562 REVSD
+562 
-567 QWRSLSVEVR
+567 
-577 SVRSMLE
+577 
-584 EVQCNWLRY
+584 
-593 NSCVASLQAW
+593 
-603 LEDAQGALRQPEN
+603 
-616 TKREFFRN
+616 
-624 LPHWMEQHA
+624 
-633 AMNDAGNFLI
+633 
-643 ETCDETVTRD
+643 
-653 IKHQLLLLNGR
+653 
-664 WRELFLKVKKVNKL
+664 
-678 VHILKI
+678 
-684 GNCSVHLSS
+684 
-693 PKLPGVDAQYKAAA
+693 
-707 RSAQLLAK
+707 
-715 DSVHG
+715 
-720 SGSKAL
+720 
-726 SSVTTAEAQLH
+726 
-737 QVCTILCYH
+737 
-746 FHLKSSSA
+746 
-754 LMQEA
+754 
-759 LEWRQVAETNGN
+759 
-771 LMRRYEESR
+771 
-780 ADLEKVLRV
+780 
-789 GQACLKERG
+789 
-798 EPDELF
+798 
-804 LKHNE
+804 
-809 FFGRLDQHIL
+809 
-819 SAYLKACDD
+819 
-828 LTDIISEEDQQSL
+828 
-841 RETVRRL
+841 
-848 HKQWKDIQAEAPSHL
+848 
-863 LRLRVETERRLVMAM
+863 
-878 LQECQV
+878 
-884 ELKREDKALL
+884 
-894 TAGSERMIKEHRA
+894 
-907 FFRQKNPLSACEKR
+907 
-921 LKTMEH
+921 
-927 LCQDLPENDM
+927 
-937 GHQTLEET
+937 
-945 RDHLSEVR
+945 
-953 GLVERTHLK
+953 
-962 LQQHSDK
+962 
-969 WREWHASL
+969 
-977 SDLKMMHRWW
+977 
-987 QGFSRES
+987 
-994 EAFFSW
+994 
-1000 VCDSKKELEAF
+1000 
-1011 SRTSA
+1011 
-1016 NLDEQIHTVEMLK
+1016 
-1029 EGLEEKMDVFSRLEA
+1029 
-1044 EFHTLIHFVTPNEA
+1044 
-1058 GRIKTRLMQIGRY
+1058 
-1071 REEFKNSVEQREA
+1071 
-1084 ELHSSLKNTKQF
+1084 
-1096 IQDLNEVILHTVHG
+1096 
-1110 SIYSSYLIYY
+1110 
-1120 LNHSRCVL
+1120 
-1128 LNVSM
+1128 
-1133 HFRWKKAVADLQQA
+1133 
-1147 HKLHTQQAT
+1147 
-1156 EKQSKLENQLT
+1156 
-1167 LWQRYER
+1167 
-1174 DLSHLQSWLN
+1174 
-1184 RCESLCSSDSPYL
+1184 
-1197 TTDNVKLHSQLQM
+1197 
-1210 LQVKVSLQNQGRS
+1210 
-1223 LEALQPHLDAL
+1223 LQPHLDAL
-1234 SPSLASK
+1234 SPSISPK

-1268 EALLKLKDFCETYNK
+1268 EALLKLKDFYKTYNK
-1283 ARISLQTF
+1283 ARTSVQTF
-1291 QDAVEGRGSWDDSKV
+1291 QEEVEGRGSWNDSKV

-1312 LGDIAKELACLEV
+1312 LGDLAKELASLEV
-1325 QAISLDIILNK
+1325 HAISLDIILNK
-1336 AHFHLQGAEEERTS
+1336 AHFHLQGAEGERTS

-1356 DVALSVQVLQRS
+1356 DVASSVQVLQRS

-1388 WKELL
+1388 RKELL

-1404 NIPWPTEASAHAFQQ
+1404 NIPWPTEATIQAFQQ
-1419 RYMHLCVFSA
+1419 RLWLLKQLEEELQALQHSQLWLGEKGEQLAHRDSELAGEAQRDIALVQSTWERIRGIIVEDHDLCANLLELCREYQTMRTRISSVVERAHAITVAHSDPHNPEDIRRALSRLEAVRPELATTKEDLNKLIGSGKRLTNVLKKLPDESIQSENVTTEMDAIVDQWLDISERMDADISLYTRSLELWNDINKMANDIECWSA
-1429 ITDFRIETE
+1429 ISVCELSEGAASLLSTHDMEERLTE
-1438 VSCSC
+1438 
-1443 SFEVMAADLR
+1443 FKLELDNKEDELKTLQEKMTELQELMKTQHTHTELQVMAADLR
-1453 KQISHAAE
+1453 KQISHASE

-1472 FNSQRQQL
+1472 FSSQRQQL

-1491 KTSEDSLSE
+1491 KTSEGSLSE
-1500 FSSSSDPEN
+1500 FSTSSDPEN
-1509 FVKIKVSEVE
+1509 FVKIKEVE
-1519 LYLNTV
+1519 KSQRQLEVSLDVASESLRALCRAYPTQHLSLLGDAVSSLVKRNEEVTQRRSQILGSLQDALLQRFNEKAHAFHRWLSELRAGIEDCFEQTGDAVTISSKQQKLKTAVEEVMDGEERLAQVCEDGERLLLHLTKSGTGSIQEQLDSCQYALDTFVMECRHRIRSLEESASLLNG
-1525 VYLFLLRYETRVVE
+1525 YEARVVE
-1539 LSNWLQQLEVRLKTD
+1539 LSDWLQQLEVRLKTD
-1554 APLWGESQSA
+1554 APLWGESQPA

-1575 EEIHRELLMRRY
+1575 EEIHRELLMRR
-1587 IWTVCVHVCEEN
+1587 
-1599 VPDIRDYFCVCL
+1599 
-1611 YLHLLVYP
+1611 
-1619 SRIHLSCLYLLF
+1619 
-1631 HRASLERLCQS
+1631 ASLERLCQS

-1649 GSRSENGVAAE
+1649 GSRSGNNVAAE
-1660 LLTNHKVLLQEA
+1660 LLSKHEALLQGA
-1672 RSRLRSLQEYQAFEE
+1672 RSQLRRLQEYQAFEE
-1687 ALKAVETWLE
+1687 ALKAVEIWLQ

-1709 EGNKKE
+1709 EGCKKE

-1740 AGKAELAIKSSGEV
+1740 AGKAELVIKSSGEV

-1761 KLQEVEDAW
+1761 KLQEAEDSW

-1854 ELYKRTG
+1854 ELHKRTG
-1861 DPVFKEEEM
+1861 DPVFMEEEM
-1870 VLLRAQFEDVK
+1870 VLLRAHFEDVK
-1881 ERVRLSEDVVLE
+1881 AAAEERVRLSEDVVIE

-1924 SPTLSRKLTEVR
+1924 SSTLSRKLTEVR

-2009 EHTRLTAQ
+2009 EQTRLTAQ

-2083 SDLSPQSDRVSALIK
+2083 SDLGPQTDRVSALIK

-2147 HSIQDAS
+2147 HSIQDATV
-2154 IALQQIQEF
+2154 ALQRIQEF
-2163 KSDKEQGQT
+2163 MSDKEQGQA
-2172 RLNAVLTY
+2172 RLSAVLTY
-2180 GEQLSSM
+2180 GEQLSSVM
-2187 VPADRMQAIRTKANA
+2187 AADRVEAIRTKANA
-2202 AKDDWKSLMDS
+2202 AKDDWKSLVDS

-2235 EPLQDWMNRTEISV
+2235 EPLQDWLNRTEVSV

-2282 LAELRGRAH
+2282 LAGLRGRAH
-2291 GLWEGQGAGKSFV
+2291 GLWDGQGAGKSFV
-2304 HQVCQ
+2304 HRVCQ

-2365 KSVLITRMGQLETLL
+2365 KNVLISRMGQLEALL
-2380 AACQGREI
+2380 TACQGREI

-2495 SSPLETIAAKG
+2495 SSPLETIATKG

-2526 TAIKDKAKAAVSK
+2526 TTIKDKAKAAVSK

-2561 EQEQNSLA
+2561 EQEQSSLA

-2648 ALARVQQ
+2648 ALTRVQQ
-2655 LEGVFQSL
+2655 LEGLFQSL
-2663 DQWLVDIELKVK
+2663 DQWLVDMELKVK
-2675 VRSHRRSD
+2675 VRNHRRSD

-2693 LKAAQRQ
+2693 LKRWQTEAAHRQ
-2700 TEVEG
+2700 AEVEG
-2705 LSTLAQQV
+2705 LSALAQQV

-2735 ALLLQIQASQPCTF
+2735 ALLLQIQETLKQLQ

-2764 FSDWLSAARKNFRI
+2764 FSDWLSAARKNFKI
-2778 VTKRTEALDRITM
+2778 ITERTEALDRITM

-2798 ESLQGDMDQGHSLL
+2798 ESLQGEMDQGHSLL
-2812 KTLRESAEQA
+2812 KTLRETTELA
-2822 VSFLDDPGASKLER
+2822 VSFLDDSGASRLER

-2861 SIVLYKDFQERYKSQ
+2861 SIVLYKDFQERYKGQ
-2876 IQWLR
+2876 MQWLR
-2881 ETRALLCSTVEPKA
+2881 ETRALLSSTVEPKA
-2895 ELYQRKAQLNKYKAV
+2895 ELYQRKAQLAKYKAA
-2910 EQMLLSR
+2910 EHSLLSR
-2917 DSAVSFV
+2917 DSALSFV
-2924 LEKGETLLTLLHS
+2924 LEKGESLLTLLHS

-2952 ELCSSARTHVHKL
+2952 ELCGSARTHVHRL
-2965 EAQVKKQEAYH
+2965 EGQVKKQEAYH

-2998 SSGGGLEAATQQLAR
+2998 SSSGGLEAATQQLAR

-3078 LDWELQKHASLRDTL
+3078 LDRELQKHVSLRDTL

-3101 NVQEEIQL
+3101 NVQEEIQI
-3109 PAHAPHCL
+3109 PAHAPLCL
-3117 QEALAQM
+3117 QEALTQM

-3146 LSDDKVRETAAE
+3146 LSDEKVRETAAE

-3166 EERMLESQELAEN
+3166 EERMLESQELTDN
-3179 WREIKDLRSN
+3179 WREIKDFRSN
-3189 LECHLLEAEQLLQ
+3189 LECHLLESEQLLQ

-3230 RARQVDLTQLRE
+3230 RARQVELTQLRE

-3319 AECLDALKKL
+3319 AECLDGLKKL

-3373 TQVESLVQQKIQDSA
+3373 TQVELLVQQKIQDSA
-3388 QTLEELSQIEDHL
+3388 QTLEELNQIEDHL

-3438 CAELEAKQKLLAEAV
+3438 CAELEAKQKILAEAV
-3453 TDANSLS
+3453 TDAHSLS
-3460 SRLGLNERRKLQT
+3460 YRLGLNERRKLQT
-3473 LIQEAQTVV
+3473 LVQEAQA
-3482 ESLGTKAAQ
+3482 EIELLGTKAAH

-3520 EQRALAD
+3520 EQRAVAD
-3527 DHVALLPNILHKQ
+3527 DHVALLPNVLHKQ
-3540 VSSCKNFTSSLRA
+3540 VSTCKNFTSSLRA
-3553 YQVELTSLWVQGREL
+3553 YQVELTSLWTQGREL
-3568 VKDATDEEK
+3568 VKDATEEEK

-3591 EASLQK
+3591 ETSLQK
-3597 STEHLQHLEKAL
+3597 STEHLQNLEKAL

-3624 WLKQA
+3624 WLKQT

-3641 NDEELQNQLTGYQQL
+3641 NDEDLQNQLTEYQQL
-3656 LDHVS
+3656 LDHAS

-3725 YLIDATRKALKE
+3725 SLIDVTRKALKE
-3737 LQEKCDGLEMKSAN
+3737 LQKKCDSLEMQSAN
-3751 QNVEEGERL
+3751 QSLEEGERL
-3760 HSSYEDLM
+3760 HNNYVDLL
-3768 KDLANLFQG
+3768 KGLANLFQG
-3777 MKDLRVK
+3777 MKDLRGR
-3784 TQDFLIMGQP
+3784 TQDFLSMGQP
-3794 YAPEVIDQL
+3794 YAPEVTDQL
-3803 VHLHGSLNQQIECKM
+3803 VYLHGSLNQQIECKM

-3827 LNDHRAVIEKMDC
+3827 LNDHRAVIEKMDN
-3840 SITRF
+3840 SITRL
-3845 KEQLGKF
+3845 KEKLDKL
-3852 DSKGEEEADAM
+3852 DSDGEADAID
-3863 ERLSTLHNLSKCFE
+3863 RLSTLYNLSKCLE
-3877 EVSSY
+3877 VVSSY
-3882 PEGLKA
+3882 PEGLKP
-3888 QNDDLIQHFDSKT
+3888 QTDDLTQHFDLET

-3912 LLTLKQKMNA
+3912 LLSLKQRINT
-3922 HIEECERGFRGNK
+3922 HIEECERGFLGNK

-3944 IDWLKSL
+3944 IDWLKG
-3951 KDRLRYPL
+3951 LRDQLRCPL
-3959 MFEEAKI
+3959 TFEELKI
-3966 ELVQEEVRSL
+3966 EIVQEEVRSL
-3976 SALQEQMK
+3976 SALQEEMK
-3984 SRFRLLEYMTDAEK
+3984 SRFRVLEDITNEEK

-4009 KLFETTLMDIPKLQ
+4009 KLFETNLMDIPKLK
-4023 DDLQQAVHT
+4023 DDLQQAFTT
-4032 KQVALQTI
+4032 KQLALQSA

-4048 HTLQSV
+4048 HSLQSI
-4054 QQWFEDAGALLKHA
+4054 QQWFEEAGALLEQA
-4068 PQEVDLEKIS
+4068 PHKVDLEKMS
-4078 NCLKDLKNITSQEQT
+4078 DHLKDLENTTGREQT
-4093 VKGTMQEMQGLV
+4093 VKCTMQEMQDLM
-4105 PQMSDF
+4105 PQMGDILR
-4111 FSPSVMMQIQ
+4111 PTLIKQIQ
-4121 SITQWRSFQD
+4121 QHCEESHRKGTEVFEQLKQRRDNLQRSITQWKSFQD
-4131 KTEEVIRQMNEVEK
+4131 ETDEVIRQMNEVEK
-4145 RMTEFKTARA
+4145 RMTEFTTAKA
-4155 NSEEEAE
+4155 NSEQEAE

-4167 YQSQVQGLE
+4167 YQRIMSQVQGLE
-4176 DALNGLK
+4176 DVLNGLK
-4183 ERAAQFDQPAIKD
+4183 EKAAQFDQPAIKD
-4196 ATSRSVCSLSHRWT
+4196 TTFQSVHSLSQRWT
-4210 RLLSVARAQVKA
+4210 RLYSVARAQMKA
-4222 LQDSLEKMRAVCEDL
+4222 LQDSAHNWRCTREKLEKMRAVCEDL
-4237 HSRVPDNM
+4237 HSRVPDSM

-4250 SMAALQSLLEY
+4250 SMAALHSLLEY
-4261 HDSFSREVERESSA
+4261 HDSFSREVERESSS

-4284 NLFLHPHASASTTD
+4284 NLFLHPHVAAPSTP
-4298 SKHNQDNP
+4298 SKHQNQENP
-4306 CLLEIQSIQ
+4306 LLLEIQSIQ
-4315 EKYDKYEYLQQ
+4315 EKYDNLLQQVCASRQQ
-4326 VQVELREREE
+4326 VQVELLEREE

-4370 VLQTTLYSM
+4370 TANGGM
-4379 RSHRQNLEQIA
+4379 RSHRQNLKQIA
-4390 DLQQMKYQDLNATL
+4390 DRQQMKYQDLHATL

-4425 VPSFILGMSRMQVP
+4425 VQAREREVQHSRDIKEDFNSRLQDISKKVKLISLKLKQKAMDVEEAKEETET
-4439 SVLCLFEELEEC
+4439 LFEELEEC

-4462 QEFGERSAFG
+4462 QEFGE
-4472 ETWLKAMIIFQFC
+4472 QNP
-4485 LLTFHLQI
+4485 LLAKQL
-4493 GSFFLNKMHSTNW
+4493 G
-4506 SFSLP
+4506 FSLSKLTEFHAQTSRLAEGRTACLQKAEKNFEEFNEMLTLTLNWTEKAETVVSANIMWSP

-4524 LLQEWQDLQGEFEG
+4524 LLQQWQDLQGEFEG

-4543 GLLGEVVQTDAL
+4543 GLLDEVVQTDAL

-4565 AEELQQRAKTRLLML
+4565 AEELQQRAKTRLLTL

-4589 LESDVKSLHQSIER
+4589 LESDVKRLHQSIER

-4635 KQQVQDMQMCQSTLR
+4635 KQQVQAMQKCQSALR
-4650 LPEDVIAAL
+4650 LPEDVMAAL

-4665 QSLQQESSQLQ
+4665 QSLQQESSHLQ

-4792 KHPPAHPSVVMMTAG
+4792 KHPPTHPSVVMMTAG

-4844 DTSQV
+4844 DTSQG
-4849 PRASN
+4849 SG
-4854 PNLAT
+4854 
-4859 SWRAPLSRAPLQE
+4859 RAPLSRAPLQE
-4872 LYDPSMESAASANLD
+4872 LYDPSMDTAASANLD

-5142 VRDTTLTSQKE
+5142 GSLQEQEDIESDSSLSQSPNMMDWLSQARSTRNQQHQDTVQRQRELEE
-5153 QLGEQKKLLQSVHS
+5153 QLGEQKKLLQSVASRGEEILSQRTTPNGESSPAELSEDGQSHESMSTKDQMKVKWENLSKDLNNKLQLSLNTIDQTQS
-5167 NCTLFTCLYLCL
+5167 NTLY
-5179 ACCLSFM
+5179 
-5186 KGKDEGVQHRLIMS
+5186 QP
-5200 FFLGYVGL
+5200 
-5208 LQNFLKGMLVSVSS
+5208 VSS

-5245 FSQDLEV
+5245 FSQDLED
-5252 LPQTSGADIKRA
+5252 LPQTGGADSKRSC
-5264 HALKRALYEA
+5264 ALERALYEA
-5274 VSSTSSWLDNAE
+5274 VSSASSWLDNAE
-5286 NELVSGPV
+5286 NELVSGPL

-5299 SETHLGHLES
+5299 SETHLGHLEG
-5309 LNKEVKNVNEEVCKC
+5309 LGKEVKNVSEEVCKC
-5324 RDVLGGTEQL
+5324 RDVLGGAERL
-5334 WDGESGES
+5334 WDEGGES
-5342 VVVEEVLDGLEGRL
+5342 VLVEKVLDSLERRL
-5356 KLLDTVLEQRCDTMK
+5356 KLLDTVLDQRCDSMK

-5376 LTVFQAE
+5376 LTVFQTE
-5383 LRLLLA
+5383 LRLLLTA
-5389 SLSDSKYQLLQ
+5389 LSDSKYQLLQ
-5400 KMNAAVDRPIVAEA
+5400 KMNAAVDRPASKQMEILAEA

-5421 EQKVSEMRSRGE
+5421 EQKVSEMRTRGE
-5433 TLQPNQLCTQELLKL
+5433 TLQPSQLCTQELLKL
-5448 QDAYEEL
+5448 QDAYEVL

-5469 LVLKAQYEK
+5469 LVLKAQYER
-5478 ALQDLVDLLDTA
+5478 ALQDLVDLVDTA
-5490 QDKMTADQKMKVGSV
+5490 QDKMAADQKMKVGSV

-5517 YFQGLETH
+5517 FFQGLETH

-5579 VGDYQALYR
+5579 VGDYQAVYR

-5602 VEETEDRLSDRIA
+5602 VEETEDRLRDRIA

-5622 SLSERQ
+5622 GLSERQ
-5628 QQLYKLLEDGKRLLL
+5628 QQLYKLLEDEKRLLL

-5654 TQLGDH
+5654 NQLGDH

-5676 SILKHWIRYQCESAE
+5676 STLKHWIRYQSESAE
-5691 LSQWLS
+5691 ISQWLS

-5739 LRASVQS
+5739 LRTSVQS

-5760 ALRANLAQVDTQ
+5760 ALRANLAQVDNQ
-5772 WADLLAR
+5772 WADLLTR

-5804 MSWISLMENIIQED
+5804 MSWISLMENVIQED
-5818 QQKIMGAVGSDAVQM
+5818 QQKIMGAVGSEVVQM

-5895 TEKIQVLEGLLES
+5895 TEKIQLLEGLLKS

-5920 TWFSVQEE
+5920 TWISVQEE
-5928 RLKKKHRIEDV
+5928 KLKKKHRIEDV

-5962 MEKAEEKGCL
+5962 LERAEEKGCL
-5972 LIQDKKGEAGTVIM
+5972 LIQDKKGEAGSVIM

-5999 DHMTVSLR
+5999 DHMIGQQTVSLR
-6007 SVLEQWSLYKQAYEE
+6007 SVLDQWSLYKQAYEE

-6074 TQQLLTDCHPSVSD
+6074 TQQLLRDCHPSVSD
-6088 SLNSALA
+6088 SLNTALG

-6135 IQKLEDQVEQLLKSA
+6135 IQKLEEQVEHLLKSA
-6150 THRDVTEQEVKVWI
+6150 THRDITEQEVKGLMAAEGSVE
-6164 YQYMVCLCAWIML
+6164 
-6177 VTQKYSVLQQ
+6177 SVLQQ

-6201 SAMTTFHTDHLSLT
+6201 SAMTAFHTDHLSLT
-6215 QRLATVGHTLQRQQS
+6215 QRLATVGRALQRQQS
-6230 LLEVGMR
+6230 LLEVGVR

-6246 HSLSHWSE
+6246 HSLSHLSE
-6254 EAERVL
+6254 EAEKVL
-6260 KEPDQIG
+6260 KEPDSIG

-6272 SVQEHMEKLKT
+6272 SVLEQMEKLKT
-6283 QMLKLSSLSP
+6283 QMLKLSSHSP

-6355 FLTQTEEKLATEI
+6355 FLTQTEEKLAAEI

-6381 HELFQAEMF
+6381 HELFQADMF

-6397 SIINDGHQLLNQGQV
+6397 SIISDGHQLLNQGQV
-6412 EDRDEFGLK
+6412 EDRDDFGLK

-6459 LRHWLQEVSMEPE
+6459 LRHWLQEVSLEPE
-6472 EQQQVST
+6472 DQKQGAT

-6513 RQLLLWADTR
+6513 RQLLLWADAR
-6523 TEASLHT
+6523 AEASLHT

-6569 SHEKLR
+6569 SHKKLR

-6581 SAPLPDHHEELH
+6581 SVPLPDHHEELH
-6593 TEQIRCKELES
+6593 TEQIRCKELEG

-6626 LSADNLTVLQERLIL
+6626 LSADDLTVLQERLIL

-6680 LTQMESKVSQNGDIS
+6680 LTHMESKVSQNGDIS
-6695 IGEMIEKLRKDYQ
+6695 IEEMIEKLKKDYQ
-6708 EEISVAK
+6708 EEISVAN
-6715 ENKHQLEQMG
+6715 ENKCQLEQMG

-6755 DLIEARVKKLRE
+6755 DLIAARVKKLRE

-6780 SLRSWLAHI
+6780 SLRSWLAQV

-6811 KQQQDLQHDIEKH
+6811 NQQQDLQRDIEKH

-6868 CAIAMERRLKIE
+6868 CAVAMERRLKIE

-6933 VQEFL
+6933 VQECL

-6966 VHDGNRRWDVLQR
+6966 VHDGNRRWDILQR

-7001 RDGVLVWLT
+7001 RDGILVWLT

-7024 CDVQAKIKQLK
+7024 CDVQAKIRQLK

-7088 ERYYQKLTR
+7088 ERYYRKLTR
-7097 LPLTDDEGEGSDR
+7097 LPLTDDECEGSDR
-7110 EFESGDLSDLQ
+7110 ELESGDLSDLQ
-7121 WGEDG
+7121 WSEDDA
-7126 TMSQTSSRPPSAG
+7126 QTSSRPPSAA
-7139 TAPVRTND
+7139 TAPARTNG

-7153 ASEDSI
+7153 ASVDSI

-7173 HTMSAQR
+7173 HTMSAER

-7190 LCLATAALTGEYV
+7190 LSMATAALTNV

-7208 PEAYIKLTENTLR
+7208 PEAYIKITENTLR
-7221 SSSGSLHAQFRL
+7221 SSSGEAVRL
-7233 LDNMMDTSCYSLQ
+7233 LDNMLDTSRYSLQ
-7246 ETDGTMGG
+7246 QTDGTMGG

-7273 KAVRRVEGE
+7273 NAVKRVEGE
-7282 LEEEEDK
+7282 LEEEEDN

-7319 SDHKEREDLVLLQK
+7319 SDHKQREDLVLWQQ
-7333 MTSDLDAMEAWL
+7333 MTSDLDTMEVWL
-7345 SQAEAELEELRGKNL
+7345 GQAEAELAELRGKDL

-7396 TLLQSDSE
+7396 ALLQTDSE
-7404 ESQDLK
+7404 ESQELK
-7410 TKLKEMNSRWDR
+7410 AKLKEMNSRWDR

-7476 LQAHYRA
+7476 LRAHYRA

-7489 ELLESE
+7489 ELTETE

-7525 VIGNRLRLLLKAVA
+7525 VIGNRLQLLLKAVETY
-7539 ADLELSS
+7539 LELLDKELQASGNRQLKLRSS

-7561 DTSGSL
+7561 DTSGSV
-7567 SPVSGVSIS
+7567 SPVSDVSVS

-7587 VLPSG
+7587 VSEPGSSARLPRHRLPSG
-7592 SGCVSSRSGSSGS
+7592 SGCALSRSGSSGS

-7657 ARSFHPMLHY
+7657 ARSFHPMLRY

>member
-1 FYHSVALSIIHSI
+1 
-14 CTSIYHSIV
+14 
-23 LKMSNHHWIVFP
+23 M
-35 PQRNPPLV
+35 
-43 VSDLFEDVKDGVML
+43 
-57 LALLEVLSGH
+57 
-67 KLPCEQGRKLR
+67 
-78 RIHWVANVGRALK
+78 
-91 FLEGRRSAYR
+91 
-101 GSPIKLV
+101 
-108 NINTTDVVDGRP
+108 
-120 SIVLG
+120 
-125 LIWTI
+125 
-130 ILYFQIEELTSHLP
+130 
-144 ALQPQ
+144 
-149 SSSNSSVESSNS
+149 
-161 AETSSPPVKRKP
+161 
-173 RLSFQGGAKRAL
+173 
-185 LKWVQTTAT
+185 
-194 KRLGLD
+194 
-200 VKDFGPSWRT
+200 
-210 GVAFHAVIF
+210 
-219 ALQPHLVNMERVWRR
+219 
-234 PNRDNLEEAF
+234 
-244 SVAEKELGI
+244 
-253 PRLLDPEDVD
+253 
-263 VDKPDE
+263 
-269 KSIMT
+269 
-274 YVAQFLKHHPDR
+274 
-286 QETEIRREQRK
+286 
-297 TLRELKAWADQ
+297 
-308 LERDCA
+308 
-314 QAQRD
+314 
-319 GGSLAVQY
+319 
-327 QTFKRYRV
+327 
-335 QFEVQRRQVET
+335 
-346 CIQSTQKDSKLTED
+346 
-360 QALVKQ
+360 
-366 AWERLSARFLDWHLQ
+366 
-381 LDSGLPHPLG
+381 
-391 EVGVWLHQA
+391 
-400 EKILREE
+400 
-407 LVPQQAHDE
+407 
-416 TAKAIHKKRLH
+416 
-427 DQVNQGNLHK
+427 
-437 QTLQLIHRDRC
+437 
-448 VNNVPIPMEQ
+448 
-458 LQDMAERLNYIST
+458 
-471 SSHVHLSKLEFWETK
+471 
-486 YSMLAFLTL
+486 
-495 VESKLK
+495 
-501 SWIIK
+501 
-506 YGRLE
+506 
-511 SMELLLQSYGS
+511 
-522 FVEGQQFFEKYESS
+522 
-536 HQALINTAELY
+536 
-547 IKADSSVEG
+547 
-556 GVKLFL
+556 
-562 REVSD
+562 
-567 QWRSLSVEVR
+567 
-577 SVRSMLE
+577 
-584 EVQCNWLRY
+584 
-593 NSCVASLQAW
+593 
-603 LEDAQGALRQPEN
+603 
-616 TKREFFRN
+616 
-624 LPHWMEQHA
+624 
-633 AMNDAGNFLI
+633 
-643 ETCDETVTRD
+643 
-653 IKHQLLLLNGR
+653 
-664 WRELFLKVKKVNKL
+664 
-678 VHILKI
+678 
-684 GNCSVHLSS
+684 
-693 PKLPGVDAQYKAAA
+693 
-707 RSAQLLAK
+707 
-715 DSVHG
+715 
-720 SGSKAL
+720 
-726 SSVTTAEAQLH
+726 
-737 QVCTILCYH
+737 
-746 FHLKSSSA
+746 
-754 LMQEA
+754 
-759 LEWRQVAETNGN
+759 
-771 LMRRYEESR
+771 
-780 ADLEKVLRV
+780 
-789 GQACLKERG
+789 
-798 EPDELF
+798 
-804 LKHNE
+804 
-809 FFGRLDQHIL
+809 
-819 SAYLKACDD
+819 
-828 LTDIISEEDQQSL
+828 
-841 RETVRRL
+841 
-848 HKQWKDIQAEAPSHL
+848 
-863 LRLRVETERRLVMAM
+863 
-878 LQECQV
+878 
-884 ELKREDKALL
+884 
-894 TAGSERMIKEHRA
+894 
-907 FFRQKNPLSACEKR
+907 
-921 LKTMEH
+921 
-927 LCQDLPENDM
+927 
-937 GHQTLEET
+937 
-945 RDHLSEVR
+945 
-953 GLVERTHLK
+953 
-962 LQQHSDK
+962 
-969 WREWHASL
+969 
-977 SDLKMMHRWW
+977 
-987 QGFSRES
+987 
-994 EAFFSW
+994 
-1000 VCDSKKELEAF
+1000 
-1011 SRTSA
+1011 
-1016 NLDEQIHTVEMLK
+1016 
-1029 EGLEEKMDVFSRLEA
+1029 
-1044 EFHTLIHFVTPNEA
+1044 
-1058 GRIKTRLMQIGRY
+1058 
-1071 REEFKNSVEQREA
+1071 
-1084 ELHSSLKNTKQF
+1084 
-1096 IQDLNEVILHTVHG
+1096 
-1110 SIYSSYLIYY
+1110 
-1120 LNHSRCVL
+1120 
-1128 LNVSM
+1128 
-1133 HFRWKKAVADLQQA
+1133 
-1147 HKLHTQQAT
+1147 
-1156 EKQSKLENQLT
+1156 
-1167 LWQRYER
+1167 
-1174 DLSHLQSWLN
+1174 
-1184 RCESLCSSDSPYL
+1184 
-1197 TTDNVKLHSQLQM
+1197 
-1210 LQVKVSLQNQGRS
+1210 
-1223 LEALQPHLDAL
+1223 
-1234 SPSLASK
+1234 
-1241 DLQHLQTRKEDCL
+1241 
-1254 QLFSEAQSLVEHRD
+1254 
-1268 EALLKLKDFCETYNK
+1268 
-1283 ARISLQTF
+1283 
-1291 QDAVEGRGSWDDSKV
+1291 
-1306 RDINQE
+1306 
-1312 LGDIAKELACLEV
+1312 
-1325 QAISLDIILNK
+1325 
-1336 AHFHLQGAEEERTS
+1336 
-1350 CRGLVD
+1350 
-1356 DVALSVQVLQRS
+1356 
-1368 IGTKQSEAEALATMW
+1368 
-1383 SSFRG
+1383 
-1388 WKELL
+1388 
-1393 LGSLAKLEDRA
+1393 
-1404 NIPWPTEASAHAFQQ
+1404 
-1419 RYMHLCVFSA
+1419 
-1429 ITDFRIETE
+1429 
-1438 VSCSC
+1438 
-1443 SFEVMAADLR
+1443 
-1453 KQISHAAE
+1453 
-1461 VYEQTRGMYKD
+1461 
-1472 FNSQRQQL
+1472 
-1480 QDLIS
+1480 
-1485 QISEQL
+1485 
-1491 KTSEDSLSE
+1491 
-1500 FSSSSDPEN
+1500 
-1509 FVKIKVSEVE
+1509 
-1519 LYLNTV
+1519 
-1525 VYLFLLRYETRVVE
+1525 
-1539 LSNWLQQLEVRLKTD
+1539 
-1554 APLWGESQSA
+1554 
-1564 APDCS
+1564 
-1569 EELRRV
+1569 
-1575 EEIHRELLMRRY
+1575 
-1587 IWTVCVHVCEEN
+1587 
-1599 VPDIRDYFCVCL
+1599 
-1611 YLHLLVYP
+1611 
-1619 SRIHLSCLYLLF
+1619 
-1631 HRASLERLCQS
+1631 
-1642 SLTITER
+1642 
-1649 GSRSENGVAAE
+1649 
-1660 LLTNHKVLLQEA
+1660 
-1672 RSRLRSLQEYQAFEE
+1672 
-1687 ALKAVETWLE
+1687 
-1697 DVERKLEKLENT
+1697 
-1709 EGNKKE
+1709 
-1715 VEEKLEQAQDIL
+1715 
-1727 LMKGEGEVKLNMA
+1727 
-1740 AGKAELAIKSSGEV
+1740 
-1754 ERGVICS
+1754 
-1761 KLQEVEDAW
+1761 
-1770 AALLLR
+1770 
-1776 AMSCHSRLEWT
+1776 
-1787 VNQWD
+1787 
-1792 LFVES
+1792 
-1797 RAQLQRWLEGVG
+1797 
-1809 LEVKG
+1809 
-1814 PLEPQLGLREKRKQL
+1814 
-1829 ERLRLLSSD
+1829 
-1838 VEDHQGALCYL
+1838 
-1849 EESAA
+1849 
-1854 ELYKRTG
+1854 
-1861 DPVFKEEEM
+1861 
-1870 VLLRAQFEDVK
+1870 
-1881 ERVRLSEDVVLE
+1881 
-1893 HKKYM
+1893 
-1898 ETIRELTDWLMVVG
+1898 
-1912 EELQQCSDPSGD
+1912 
-1924 SPTLSRKLTEVR
+1924 
-1936 ELLERGACEG
+1936 
-1946 RERLRRVRL
+1946 
-1955 SAERAGRHTAA
+1955 
-1966 AGCELMDGEVAAL
+1966 
-1979 ARALHQWEGAS
+1979 
-1990 LRARDALET
+1990 
-1999 AVAAATGAER
+1999 
-2009 EHTRLTAQ
+2009 
-2017 LEGEMEK
+2017 
-2024 LEGQLKEWSEGLSS
+2024 
-2038 AERRNSGAAAVEGW
+2038 
-2052 TVAKGV
+2052 
-2058 LEGLQTAEVME
+2058 
-2069 EKLKAQLNE
+2069 
-2078 LCGFS
+2078 
-2083 SDLSPQSDRVSALIK
+2083 
-2098 LHNSLSLRASR
+2098 
-2109 ECQNK
+2109 
-2114 EKLLEQRFRSSL
+2114 
-2126 HDFRQWMVNANI
+2126 
-2138 STAKCFDSP
+2138 
-2147 HSIQDAS
+2147 
-2154 IALQQIQEF
+2154 
-2163 KSDKEQGQT
+2163 
-2172 RLNAVLTY
+2172 
-2180 GEQLSSM
+2180 
-2187 VPADRMQAIRTKANA
+2187 
-2202 AKDDWKSLMDS
+2202 
-2213 LQRRETALQVLQS
+2213 
-2226 QMQDFEASV
+2226 
-2235 EPLQDWMNRTEISV
+2235 
-2249 QESSARLHDLPAK
+2249 
-2262 RLELSKL
+2262 
-2269 QTLLEEMRSRESE
+2269 
-2282 LAELRGRAH
+2282 
-2291 GLWEGQGAGKSFV
+2291 
-2304 HQVCQ
+2304 
-2309 LAACYLALSNLIKEK
+2309 
-2324 VSRVERV
+2324 
-2331 VGEHQL
+2331 
-2337 FSQGLQELQNWVSE
+2337 
-2351 SQQVLKTCRCPTSD
+2351 
-2365 KSVLITRMGQLETLL
+2365 
-2380 AACQGREI
+2380 
-2388 QLKMLITR
+2388 
-2396 GESVQRNTSAE
+2396 
-2407 GVPVVRKQIQ
+2407 
-2417 DLKDSWESLLSTSI
+2417 
-2431 QCKSQLE
+2431 
-2438 GALSHWTSYQ
+2438 
-2448 EDVSQFEC
+2448 
-2456 WMERVEE
+2456 
-2463 SLGNSDK
+2463 
-2470 HYAEM
+2470 
-2475 RDKTANLGRAKLL
+2475 
-2488 YEEVLSH
+2488 
-2495 SSPLETIAAKG
+2495 
-2506 SNMTE
+2506 
-2511 HTATQQEIQKLSERY
+2511 
-2526 TAIKDKAKAAVSK
+2526 
-2539 AEELVLLH
+2539 
-2547 QEYQRGLH
+2547 
-2555 MFEDWL
+2555 
-2561 EQEQNSLA
+2561 
-2569 LLSPL
+2569 
-2574 DEDVNA
+2574 
-2580 LENTLKELQM
+2580 
-2590 LQSHCPKGHNLLSSV
+2590 
-2605 LASRERVI
+2605 
-2613 PWGAPQIE
+2613 
-2621 DRALETAQ
+2621 
-2629 TEWQGYQDRLG
+2629 
-2640 ETKVQVEQ
+2640 
-2648 ALARVQQ
+2648 
-2655 LEGVFQSL
+2655 
-2663 DQWLVDIELKVK
+2663 
-2675 VRSHRRSD
+2675 
-2683 VTAKEAQLQH
+2683 
-2693 LKAAQRQ
+2693 
-2700 TEVEG
+2700 
-2705 LSTLAQQV
+2705 
-2713 VEDAHVSGRISTRV
+2713 
-2727 TQLTARYH
+2727 
-2735 ALLLQIQASQPCTF
+2735 
-2749 EEMQNIT
+2749 
-2756 EAQNALRT
+2756 
-2764 FSDWLSAARKNFRI
+2764 
-2778 VTKRTEALDRITM
+2778 
-2791 EKKMKRL
+2791 
-2798 ESLQGDMDQGHSLL
+2798 
-2812 KTLRESAEQA
+2812 
-2822 VSFLDDPGASKLER
+2822 
-2836 EVQTGRSQLEELIL
+2836 
-2850 GLREEHATLER
+2850 
-2861 SIVLYKDFQERYKSQ
+2861 
-2876 IQWLR
+2876 
-2881 ETRALLCSTVEPKA
+2881 
-2895 ELYQRKAQLNKYKAV
+2895 
-2910 EQMLLSR
+2910 
-2917 DSAVSFV
+2917 
-2924 LEKGETLLTLLHS
+2924 
-2937 PSITDNMTRLQADYQ
+2937 
-2952 ELCSSARTHVHKL
+2952 
-2965 EAQVKKQEAYH
+2965 
-2976 KDLQEIERWLLQM
+2976 
-2989 SSRMVTPDP
+2989 
-2998 SSGGGLEAATQQLAR
+2998 
-3013 HKAIMEEIAGFEER
+3013 
-3027 LATLK
+3027 
-3032 EKGEELLS
+3032 
-3040 GCSERL
+3040 
-3046 QARLRQQIQ
+3046 
-3055 NHQQGARDS
+3055 
-3064 YSAICSTAQRVYQS
+3064 
-3078 LDWELQKHASLRDTL
+3078 
-3093 QQCQTWLS
+3093 
-3101 NVQEEIQL
+3101 
-3109 PAHAPHCL
+3109 
-3117 QEALAQM
+3117 
-3124 KQERTLQEQ
+3124 
-3133 ASTYLQLVCSTCD
+3133 
-3146 LSDDKVRETAAE
+3146 
-3158 IQQVKLQI
+3158 QI

-3300 FDQLSKKW
+3300 FDQL
-3308 DQLARGDIEST
+3308 GDIEST

-3363 EQVGYLEQRW
+3363 EQ
-3373 TQVESLVQQKIQDSA
+3373 
-3388 QTLEELSQIEDHL
+3388 
-3401 REAQEWAELQQPSL
+3401 EWAELQQPSL
-3415 SEVLKTSPPPDLAQ
+3415 S
-3429 SFLFDHLSF
+3429 
-3438 CAELEAKQKLLAEAV
+3438 EAKQKLLAEAV

-3491 YRKSLSKVFT
+3491 YRKSLS
-3501 ERTQFLQALD
+3501 
-3511 RAAEWIRKQ
+3511 
-3520 EQRALAD
+3520 
-3527 DHVALLPNILHKQ
+3527 KQ

-3901 LKTQVIFREEQ
+3901 LKTQ
-3912 LLTLKQKMNA
+3912 N
-3922 HIEECERGFRGNK
+3922 IE
-3935 DFQTDIKVS
+3935 
-3944 IDWLKSL
+3944 
-3951 KDRLRYPL
+3951 
-3959 MFEEAKI
+3959 
-3966 ELVQEEVRSL
+3966 
-3976 SALQEQMK
+3976 
-3984 SRFRLLEYMTDAEK
+3984 
-3998 QKYIND
+3998 
-4004 QKPFP
+4004 
-4009 KLFETTLMDIPKLQ
+4009 
-4023 DDLQQAVHT
+4023 
-4032 KQVALQTI
+4032 
-4040 LSLLQRYH
+4040 
-4048 HTLQSV
+4048 
-4054 QQWFEDAGALLKHA
+4054 
-4068 PQEVDLEKIS
+4068 
-4078 NCLKDLKNITSQEQT
+4078 
-4093 VKGTMQEMQGLV
+4093 
-4105 PQMSDF
+4105 
-4111 FSPSVMMQIQ
+4111 
-4121 SITQWRSFQD
+4121 
-4131 KTEEVIRQMNEVEK
+4131 
-4145 RMTEFKTARA
+4145 
-4155 NSEEEAE
+4155 
-4162 DKLCL
+4162 
-4167 YQSQVQGLE
+4167 SQVQGLE

-4210 RLLSVARAQVKA
+4210 RLLSVARAQ
-4222 LQDSLEKMRAVCEDL
+4222 LEKMRAVCEDL

-4315 EKYDKYEYLQQ
+4315 EKYDNLLQQVCASRQQ

-4370 VLQTTLYSM
+4370 TAHGGM

-4425 VPSFILGMSRMQVP
+4425 VQAREREAQHSRDIKEDFNSRLQDV
-4439 SVLCLFEELEEC
+4439 SKKVKLISLKLKQKAVDVEEAKEETESLFEELEEC

-4462 QEFGERSAFG
+4462 QEFGEQNPLLAKQLGSSLSKLTELHVQTTRLAEERTTSLQKAEKNFEEFNEMLTLTLNWTEKAETVVSAHI
-4472 ETWLKAMIIFQFC
+4472 M
-4485 LLTFHLQI
+4485 
-4493 GSFFLNKMHSTNW
+4493 W
-4506 SFSLP
+4506 SP

-4617 LREQLAQRQLLL
+4617 LREQLAQR
-4629 SEMEGL
+4629 
-4635 KQQVQDMQMCQSTLR
+4635 
-4650 LPEDVIAAL
+4650 
-4659 PLCVTA
+4659 
-4665 QSLQQESSQLQ
+4665 
-4676 HNTIQ
+4676 
-4681 QCNILQEAMVQYEQY
+4681 QEAMVQYEQY

-4792 KHPPAHPSVVMMTAG
+4792 KHPPAHPSVVMG
-4807 RCHTLLSPVTEES
+4807 S
-4820 GEEGTN
+4820 G
-4826 SEVSSPPACRSP
+4826 
-4838 SPGPNA
+4838 
-4844 DTSQV
+4844 
-4849 PRASN
+4849 
-4854 PNLAT
+4854 
-4859 SWRAPLSRAPLQE
+4859 RAPLSRAPLQE

-5108 TRGDAEQ
+5108 TRGGAEQ

-5142 VRDTTLTSQKE
+5142 GSLQEQEDIESDSSLSQSPNMMDWLSQARSTRNQQHQDTVQRQRELEE
-5153 QLGEQKKLLQSVHS
+5153 QLGEQKKLLQSVAARGEEILSQRTTPHGERS
-5167 NCTLFTCLYLCL
+5167 PAELSEGDAGQWPESMSTNVQMRVRWENLSKDVNNKLQLSLNTMEQTPCNTLY
-5179 ACCLSFM
+5179 
-5186 KGKDEGVQHRLIMS
+5186 QP
-5200 FFLGYVGL
+5200 
-5208 LQNFLKGMLVSVSS
+5208 VSS

-5286 NELVSGPV
+5286 NELVSGPI

-5400 KMNAAVDRPIVAEA
+5400 KMNAAVDRPASKQMEIVAEA

-5676 SILKHWIRYQCESAE
+5676 STLKHWIRYQCESAE

-5818 QQKIMGAVGSDAVQM
+5818 QQKIMGAVGSEAVQM

-5895 TEKIQVLEGLLES
+5895 TEKIQVLEGLLER

-5928 RLKKKHRIEDV
+5928 KLKKKHRIEDV

-5999 DHMTVSLR
+5999 DHMIGQQTVSLR

-6022 IQGYLMEGRYTISRL
+6022 IQGYLMEGCYTISRL

-6044 EAVQVQVE
+6044 EAVQ
-6052 NLESLQDELEKQ
+6052 SLQDELEKQ

-6150 THRDVTEQEVKVWI
+6150 THRDVTEQEVKGLMATEGSVE
-6164 YQYMVCLCAWIML
+6164 
-6177 VTQKYSVLQQ
+6177 SVLQQ

-6326 ARTIERFSKLQALVL
+6326 ARTIERFSKLQAL
-6341 QRQTFLEKCDAWMT
+6341 
-6355 FLTQTEEKLATEI
+6355 
-6368 SGNYQSLLDQQRE
+6368 
-6381 HELFQAEMF
+6381 LFQAEMF

-6546 DERKKELLSLLRDW
+6546 DERKKELLSLLR
-6560 DQCEKGIAA
+6560 
-6569 SHEKLR
+6569 
-6575 DFKQKL
+6575 
-6581 SAPLPDHHEELH
+6581 
-6593 TEQIRCKELES
+6593 ELES

-6780 SLRSWLAHI
+6780 SLRSWLAQI

-7190 LCLATAALTGEYV
+7190 LCLATAALTGEAV
-7203 VIPES
+7203 
-7208 PEAYIKLTENTLR
+7208 
-7221 SSSGSLHAQFRL
+7221 RL

-7539 ADLELSS
+7539 ADLELLEKEL
-7546 PNSQD
+7546 Q
-7551 ASLWSVTDDA
+7551 AS
-7561 DTSGSL
+7561 GN
-7567 SPVSGVSIS
+7567 
-7576 TKRQSLRGKCS
+7576 RQLRGKCS
-7587 VLPSG
+7587 VSEPGSSARLPRHRLPSG

>member
-1 FYHSVALSIIHSI
+1 
-14 CTSIYHSIV
+14 
-23 LKMSNHHWIVFP
+23 MSNHHWIVFP

-91 FLEGRRSAYR
+91 FLEGRR
-101 GSPIKLV
+101 IKLV

-194 KRLGLD
+194 KLGLD

-244 SVAEKELGI
+244 SVAERELGI

-286 QETEIRREQRK
+286 QETEIRRQQEEREQRK

-366 AWERLSARFLDWHLQ
+366 AWERLSFLDWHLQ

-684 GNCSVHLSS
+684 RNCSDIKHR
-693 PKLPGVDAQYKAAA
+693 LPGVEAQYKAAA

-726 SSVTTAEAQLH
+726 SSVTTAEAQVTVFCCG
-737 QVCTILCYH
+737 Q
-746 FHLKSSSA
+746 A
-754 LMQEA
+754 LIQEA

-863 LRLRVETERRLVMAM
+863 LRLRVETERRLMMAM
-878 LQECQV
+878 LLECQV

-969 WREWHASL
+969 WRDDAEISSVQRWVVKAQGETMDWLKARLAVLEDISPESEVHTQRAALDKLSQQFSALLLSLSEVKGGLHVCSLAINAMFTLERKCLQKKMLCKSESLVKKAADIKLGSQNQSLLQDQAQSTKERLL

-1016 NLDEQIHTVEMLK
+1016 NLDEQIHTV
-1029 EGLEEKMDVFSRLEA
+1029 EEKMDVFSRLEA

-1084 ELHSSLKNTKQF
+1084 ELHSSF
-1096 IQDLNEVILHTVHG
+1096 LNGLQEK
-1110 SIYSSYLIYY
+1110 
-1120 LNHSRCVL
+1120 
-1128 LNVSM
+1128 LNVPVTSCTSASM
-1133 HFRWKKAVADLQQA
+1133 TYKTLHEHMDVVQRLQQLGPRLMSLSLGWRRLSDGGRLEKAVADLQQA

-1167 LWQRYER
+1167 LWQRHVFECIGYKEDR
-1174 DLSHLQSWLN
+1174 
-1184 RCESLCSSDSPYL
+1184 
-1197 TTDNVKLHSQLQM
+1197 
-1210 LQVKVSLQNQGRS
+1210 VSLQNQGRS

-1268 EALLKLKDFCETYNK
+1268 EALLKLKDFYETYNK

-1312 LGDIAKELACLEV
+1312 LGDLTKELACLEV

-1419 RYMHLCVFSA
+1419 RYMHLCVFSQLEEELQALQHSQLWLGERGEQLAHRDSELAGEAQRDVGLVQSTWERIRAIIVEDHDLCANLLELCREYQTLKTRISSVIERAHA
-1429 ITDFRIETE
+1429 ITVAHSDPHNPEDIRRALSRVKLAATKEDLNELIGSGKHLTGVLKKLPEESVQSENVTTETDAIVDQWLDVSALNVKLDWCTQYKSNIMMKFPIIYSAHQLISSGGLQGFLLPCYIQLKMIHPVFFSLFCQEVERSQKQLE
-1438 VSCSC
+1438 VSLDIASESLRALCRTYPTQHLTLLGDAVSHLVKRNE
-1443 SFEVMAADLR
+1443 EVTQR
-1453 KQISHAAE
+1453 RSQILGS
-1461 VYEQTRGMYKD
+1461 
-1472 FNSQRQQL
+1472 L
-1480 QDLIS
+1480 QDALL
-1485 QISEQL
+1485 QRFNG
-1491 KTSEDSLSE
+1491 E
-1500 FSSSSDPEN
+1500 F
-1509 FVKIKVSEVE
+1509 
-1519 LYLNTV
+1519 
-1525 VYLFLLRYETRVVE
+1525 YLFLLRYETRVVE
-1539 LSNWLQQLEVRLKTD
+1539 LSDWLQQLEVRLKTD

-1599 VPDIRDYFCVCL
+1599 VPDISDYFCVCL
-1611 YLHLLVYP
+1611 YVPLLVYP

-1672 RSRLRSLQEYQAFEE
+1672 RCRLRSLQEYQAFEE

-1761 KLQEVEDAW
+1761 KLQE
-1770 AALLLR
+1770 LLSGSISFSL
-1776 AMSCHSRLEWT
+1776 HQGRLEWT

-1924 SPTLSRKLTEVR
+1924 SPTLSRKFSNS
-1936 ELLERGACEG
+1936 CISG

-2431 QCKSQLE
+2431 QCKRSKKP
-2438 GALSHWTSYQ
+2438 LSITL
-2448 EDVSQFEC
+2448 
-2456 WMERVEE
+2456 
-2463 SLGNSDK
+2463 LGNSDK

-2475 RDKTANLGRAKLL
+2475 RDKTANLGR
-2488 YEEVLSH
+2488 
-2495 SSPLETIAAKG
+2495 
-2506 SNMTE
+2506 
-2511 HTATQQEIQKLSERY
+2511 
-2526 TAIKDKAKAAVSK
+2526 AKAAVSK

-2693 LKAAQRQ
+2693 LKRWQIEAAQRQ

-2735 ALLLQIQASQPCTF
+2735 ALLLQIQLQ

-2778 VTKRTEALDRITM
+2778 VTERTEALDRITM

-2861 SIVLYKDFQERYKSQ
+2861 SL
-2876 IQWLR
+2876 
-2881 ETRALLCSTVEPKA
+2881 
-2895 ELYQRKAQLNKYKAV
+2895 
-2910 EQMLLSR
+2910 QMLLSR

-3013 HKAIMEEIAGFEER
+3013 HK
-3027 LATLK
+3027 
-3032 EKGEELLS
+3032 
-3040 GCSERL
+3040 
-3046 QARLRQQIQ
+3046 
-3055 NHQQGARDS
+3055 
-3064 YSAICSTAQRVYQS
+3064 VYQS

-3220 DQAQDFIQEM
+3220 DQAQVSDSF
-3230 RARQVDLTQLRE
+3230 VDLTQLRE

-3263 CAWLDLGRQAAQL
+3263 CAWLDLGREAAQL

-3473 LIQEAQTVV
+3473 LIQEAQT
-3482 ESLGTKAAQ
+3482 
-3491 YRKSLSKVFT
+3491 
-3501 ERTQFLQALD
+3501 
-3511 RAAEWIRKQ
+3511 
-3520 EQRALAD
+3520 
-3527 DHVALLPNILHKQ
+3527 
-3540 VSSCKNFTSSLRA
+3540 
-3553 YQVELTSLWVQGREL
+3553 
-3568 VKDATDEEK
+3568 
-3577 KETLQKL
+3577 
-3584 EELQVTF
+3584 
-3591 EASLQK
+3591 
-3597 STEHLQHLEKAL
+3597 HLQHLEKAL

-3656 LDHVS
+3656 LDHAS

-3725 YLIDATRKALKE
+3725 SLIDATRKALKE

-3751 QNVEEGERL
+3751 QSVEEGERL

-3912 LLTLKQKMNA
+3912 LLTLKQKINT
-3922 HIEECERGFRGNK
+3922 HIEECERGFMGNK

-3966 ELVQEEVRSL
+3966 ELVQKEVRSL

-4105 PQMSDF
+4105 PQISDF

-4121 SITQWRSFQD
+4121 Q
-4131 KTEEVIRQMNEVEK
+4131 
-4145 RMTEFKTARA
+4145 
-4155 NSEEEAE
+4155 
-4162 DKLCL
+4162 
-4167 YQSQVQGLE
+4167 
-4176 DALNGLK
+4176 
-4183 ERAAQFDQPAIKD
+4183 
-4196 ATSRSVCSLSHRWT
+4196 H
-4210 RLLSVARAQVKA
+4210 
-4222 LQDSLEKMRAVCEDL
+4222 CEDSYHKGTEVFEQL
-4237 HSRVPDNM
+4237 KQHQDNLQRRVPDNM

-4250 SMAALQSLLEY
+4250 SMAALHSLLEY

-4315 EKYDKYEYLQQ
+4315 EKYDKYEYLS
-4326 VQVELREREE
+4326 
-4336 VVRELGL
+4336 
-4343 LKGWIQD
+4343 
-4350 TQGLLLSPTADLDN
+4350 TCLSLFC
-4364 LLTDLE
+4364 
-4370 VLQTTLYSM
+4370 M

-4439 SVLCLFEELEEC
+4439 KKNFEEFNEMLTLTLNWTEKAET
-4451 GRALSELDVAV
+4451 VV
-4462 QEFGERSAFG
+4462 SAHI
-4472 ETWLKAMIIFQFC
+4472 M
-4485 LLTFHLQI
+4485 
-4493 GSFFLNKMHSTNW
+4493 W
-4506 SFSLP
+4506 SP

-4565 AEELQQRAKTRLLML
+4565 AEELQQRAKTRVLML

-4854 PNLAT
+4854 PNLA
-4859 SWRAPLSRAPLQE
+4859 SSSPLQE

-5142 VRDTTLTSQKE
+5142 GSLQE
-5153 QLGEQKKLLQSVHS
+5153 QEDIES
-5167 NCTLFTCLYLCL
+5167 
-5179 ACCLSFM
+5179 
-5186 KGKDEGVQHRLIMS
+5186 D
-5200 FFLGYVGL
+5200 
-5208 LQNFLKGMLVSVSS
+5208 SS
-5222 PCGVFRGEQLSQDIL
+5222 LSQSPNMMDWL
-5237 SPRSLFEG
+5237 SQARSTRNQQH
-5245 FSQDLEV
+5245 QDTVQRQRSFIYV

-5274 VSSTSSWLDNAE
+5274 VSTTSSWLDNAE
-5286 NELVSGPV
+5286 NELVSGPI

-5299 SETHLGHLES
+5299 SETHLGHLE
-5309 LNKEVKNVNEEVCKC
+5309 
-5324 RDVLGGTEQL
+5324 L

-5400 KMNAAVDRPIVAEA
+5400 KMNAIVAEA

-5676 SILKHWIRYQCESAE
+5676 STLKHWIRYQCESAE

-5818 QQKIMGAVGSDAVQM
+5818 QQKIMGAVGSEAVQM

-5895 TEKIQVLEGLLES
+5895 TEKIQVLEGLLERC
-5908 WLEYENVVQTLK
+5908 LEYENVVQTLK

-5928 RLKKKHRIEDV
+5928 KLKKKHRIEDV

-5999 DHMTVSLR
+5999 DHMIGQQTVSLR

-6581 SAPLPDHHEELH
+6581 SVPLPDHHEELH

-6780 SLRSWLAHI
+6780 SLRSWLAQI

-7185 EDEEL
+7185 EDEDERL
-7190 LCLATAALTGEYV
+7190 RGAALLV
-7203 VIPES
+7203 KPDIM
-7208 PEAYIKLTENTLR
+7208 
-7221 SSSGSLHAQFRL
+7221 F
-7233 LDNMMDTSCYSLQ
+7233 LQ

-7282 LEEEEDK
+7282 LEEEEDN

-7396 TLLQSDSE
+7396 TLLQSVSE
-7404 ESQDLK
+7404 ESQDLQA
-7410 TKLKEMNSRWDR
+7410 KLKEMNSRWDR

-7539 ADLELSS
+7539 ADLELLEKESS

-7567 SPVSGVSIS
+7567 SPVSGVSVS

>member
-1 FYHSVALSIIHSI
+1 SHLAK
-14 CTSIYHSIV
+14 C
-23 LKMSNHHWIVFP
+23 
-35 PQRNPPLV
+35 NPPLV

-161 AETSSPPVKRKP
+161 TETSSPPVKRKP

-219 ALQPHLVNMERVWRR
+219 ALRPHLVNMERVWRR
-234 PNRDNLEEAF
+234 PNRDNLEDAF
-244 SVAEKELGI
+244 SLAERELGI

-274 YVAQFLKHHPDR
+274 YVAQFLKHHPDS
-286 QETEIRREQRK
+286 QETEIGQHQEEREQRK
-297 TLRELKAWADQ
+297 TLRELRAWADQ

-314 QAQRD
+314 QGQRN
-319 GGSLAVQY
+319 GGSPVAQY
-327 QTFKRYRV
+327 QTFKHYSV
-335 QFEVQRRQVET
+335 QFEVQRRQVEK
-346 CIQSTQKDSKLTED
+346 CIQSSQKDGKLTAD

-366 AWERLSARFLDWHLQ
+366 AWERLSARLLDWHLQ

-391 EVGVWLHQA
+391 QVGVWLHQA

-407 LVPQQAHDE
+407 LVPQQVHDE
-416 TAKAIHKKRLH
+416 PAKAIHKKRLH
-427 DQVNQGNLHK
+427 DQSDSL
-437 QTLQLIHRDRC
+437 TI
-448 VNNVPIPMEQ
+448 
-458 LQDMAERLNYIST
+458 RLNYIST
-471 SSHVHLSKLEFWETK
+471 SSHVHLSKLEFWESK

-495 VESKLK
+495 TESKLK

-506 YGRLE
+506 YDRLE
-511 SMELLLQSYGS
+511 SMELLLQSYGD

-536 HQALINTAELY
+536 HQALINAAELY
-547 IKADSSVEG
+547 IKTDSSVEG

-624 LPHWMEQHA
+624 LAHWMDQHA

-643 ETCDETVTRD
+643 ETCDETVTCD

-664 WRELFLKVKKVNKL
+664 WRELFLMVKQVNKL
-678 VHILKI
+678 
-684 GNCSVHLSS
+684 LSDIIS
-693 PKLPGVDAQYKAAA
+693 HEAP

-720 SGSKAL
+720 SGTKAL
-726 SSVTTAEAQLH
+726 SSVTATEAQLH
-737 QVCTILCYH
+737 QVCAMFAQYY
-746 FHLKSSSA
+746 A

-759 LEWRQVAETNGN
+759 LEWRQVAETNGS

-780 ADLEKVLRV
+780 ADLEKALRV

-798 EPDELF
+798 DPDELF
-804 LKHNE
+804 RKHNE

-863 LRLRVETERRLVMAM
+863 LRLRVETERRLVMTI
-878 LQECQV
+878 LQECWA

-894 TAGSERMIKEHRA
+894 IDGSEKIIKEHRA
-907 FFRQKNPLSACEKR
+907 FFKQKNPLSVCEKR

-927 LCQDLPENDM
+927 LCQDLPENDKGYQM
-937 GHQTLEET
+937 LEET

-953 GLVERTHLK
+953 GLVERTYLR
-962 LQQHSDK
+962 LQQDPDK
-969 WREWHASL
+969 WIEWHLTSLFLPLQTVKAQGESLDWLKARLAVLEDISPESEGHTQRAALDKLSQQFSALLLSL
-977 SDLKMMHRWW
+977 SEVKDPFHVFMFAHAHLVLGHKCLFHFGKEMYAKENVMQMLIHGYWSKILHICISFTGTLHCTDICEAIWQFVCLVSPVLQRKLIFSSLDNFKIEMKNVKVRTQTENIGNMFAVRAESLVKKAGDIKLGPQNQSLLQDQAQSTKERLQEIQANLEMMHRWW

-1000 VCDSKKELEAF
+1000 VCESKKDLEAF
-1011 SRTSA
+1011 SRTS
-1016 NLDEQIHTVEMLK
+1016 MLK
-1029 EGLEEKMDVFSRLEA
+1029 KGLEEKMDVFSRVETELQI
-1044 EFHTLIHFVTPNEA
+1044 LIHFITPNEA
-1058 GRIKTRLMQIGRY
+1058 GRIKARLTQIGRY
-1071 REEFKNSVEQREA
+1071 REEFKNSVEQQEA
-1084 ELHSSLKNTKQF
+1084 ELHSSF
-1096 IQDLNEVILHTVHG
+1096 LNGLQEKLNAPVTSCTSASTTYKTLHEHMV
-1110 SIYSSYLIYY
+1110 SITY
-1120 LNHSRCVL
+1120 V
-1128 LNVSM
+1128 
-1133 HFRWKKAVADLQQA
+1133 WEQKAVVDLQQA

-1156 EKQSKLENQLT
+1156 EKQSKLENLLT

-1174 DLSHLQSWLN
+1174 DLSLLQSWLN

-1197 TTDNVKLHSQLQM
+1197 TADNVKLHSQIQM
-1210 LQVKVSLQNQGRS
+1210 LQEDKISLQTQGKS

-1254 QLFSEAQSLVEHRD
+1254 QLFSEAQSLVAHRD

-1283 ARISLQTF
+1283 ARNTLQTF

-1306 RDINQE
+1306 REINQE
-1312 LGDIAKELACLEV
+1312 LGDLAKELACLEV

-1336 AHFHLQGAEEERTS
+1336 AHFHLQGSEEERTS

-1356 DVALSVQVLQRS
+1356 DVVLSVQVLQRS
-1368 IGTKQSEAEALATMW
+1368 IGTKQSEAEALAAMW

-1388 WKELL
+1388 RKELL
-1393 LGSLAKLEDRA
+1393 LGSLAKLEDRV
-1404 NIPWPTEASAHAFQQ
+1404 NIPWPTEASTHAFQQ
-1419 RYMHLCVFSA
+1419 RLWLLKQLEEEIQALQHSQLWLGERGEQLAHKDSELAGDVQRDVALVQSTWERTRAIIVEETDTDISLYTCSLELWNDINKMANDIECWSA
-1429 ITDFRIETE
+1429 IS
-1438 VSCSC
+1438 VSELSEGAASLLSAHDMEERLSEFKVRFNQEQKNTLPVMAIGKHSTCSC

-1453 KQISHAAE
+1453 KRISHAAE
-1461 VYEQTRGMYKD
+1461 VYEQTKGMYKD

-1480 QDLIS
+1480 LDLIS
-1485 QISEQL
+1485 QISELL

-1500 FSSSSDPEN
+1500 FSTSSDPEN
-1509 FVKIKVSEVE
+1509 FVKIKVSEVTE
-1519 LYLNTV
+1519 FYLNIEAEFCYVSMRSNIFRMAGLYLCSSCNLC
-1525 VYLFLLRYETRVVE
+1525 LF
-1539 LSNWLQQLEVRLKTD
+1539 
-1554 APLWGESQSA
+1554 PL
-1564 APDCS
+1564 
-1569 EELRRV
+1569 
-1575 EEIHRELLMRRY
+1575 I
-1587 IWTVCVHVCEEN
+1587 
-1599 VPDIRDYFCVCL
+1599 
-1611 YLHLLVYP
+1611 
-1619 SRIHLSCLYLLF
+1619 
-1631 HRASLERLCQS
+1631 
-1642 SLTITER
+1642 
-1649 GSRSENGVAAE
+1649 
-1660 LLTNHKVLLQEA
+1660 
-1672 RSRLRSLQEYQAFEE
+1672 
-1687 ALKAVETWLE
+1687 
-1697 DVERKLEKLENT
+1697 
-1709 EGNKKE
+1709 
-1715 VEEKLEQAQDIL
+1715 QDIL

-1740 AGKAELAIKSSGEV
+1740 AGKAEMVVRDSGEV

-1761 KLQEVEDAW
+1761 KLQEIEDAW
-1770 AALLLR
+1770 AALLLS

-1861 DPVFKEEEM
+1861 DPVFKEDEM

-1898 ETIRELTDWLMVVG
+1898 ETNRELTDWLMVVG
-1912 EELQQCSDPSGD
+1912 EELQQHSDPSGD
-1924 SPTLSRKLTEVR
+1924 PPVLNQKLTKVR

-2009 EHTRLTAQ
+2009 EQTRLTAQ
-2017 LEGEMEK
+2017 LEEEMQK
-2024 LEGQLKEWSEGLSS
+2024 LGGQLKEWSEGLSS

-2083 SDLSPQSDRVSALIK
+2083 SDLGPQSDRVSALIK

-2147 HSIQDAS
+2147 HSIREAS
-2154 IALQQIQEF
+2154 IALQRIQEF

-2172 RLNAVLTY
+2172 RLNTVLTC
-2180 GEQLSSM
+2180 GKQLSSV
-2187 VPADRMQAIRTKANA
+2187 VPADRVEAIRTKANA

-2235 EPLQDWMNRTEISV
+2235 EPLQDWLNRTEISV

-2304 HQVCQ
+2304 HRVCQ

-2337 FSQGLQELQNWVSE
+2337 FSKGLQELQNWVSE

-2456 WMERVEE
+2456 WMEQVEE

-2495 SSPLETIAAKG
+2495 SSPLETIATKG
-2506 SNMTE
+2506 SNVTE
-2511 HTATQQEIQKLSERY
+2511 HAATQWEIQKVSERY
-2526 TAIKDKAKAAVSK
+2526 TAIKVKAKAAVSK

-2561 EQEQNSLA
+2561 EQEQNSLT

-2574 DEDVNA
+2574 DVDVNA

-2605 LASRERVI
+2605 LSIRERVI
-2613 PWGAPQIE
+2613 PWGPPQIE

-2655 LEGVFQSL
+2655 LEGLFQSL
-2663 DQWLVDIELKVK
+2663 DQWLVDMELKVK
-2675 VRSHRRSD
+2675 VRSHRCSD

-2693 LKAAQRQ
+2693 LKIEAAQRQ
-2700 TEVEG
+2700 AEVEG

-2735 ALLLQIQASQPCTF
+2735 SLLLQIQ
-2749 EEMQNIT
+2749 EEMQKIT

-2764 FSDWLSAARKNFRI
+2764 FSDWLSTARKNFKI
-2778 VTKRTEALDRITM
+2778 VTERTEALDRITM

-2798 ESLQGDMDQGHSLL
+2798 ESLQGDMDQGHSML
-2812 KTLRESAEQA
+2812 KTLRENAEQA
-2822 VSFLDDPGASKLER
+2822 VSFLDDPGASILEK
-2836 EVQTGRSQLEELIL
+2836 EVRTGRSQLEELIL

-2861 SIVLYKDFQERYKSQ
+2861 SLVLYKDFQERYKSQ
-2876 IQWLR
+2876 MQWLK
-2881 ETRALLCSTVEPKA
+2881 ETRALLSSTVEPKA
-2895 ELYQRKAQLNKYKAV
+2895 V
-2910 EQMLLSR
+2910 EQTLLSR

-2924 LEKGETLLTLLHS
+2924 LEKGETLVTLLHS
-2937 PSITDNMTRLQADYQ
+2937 PSITDNMIRLQADYQ
-2952 ELCSSARTHVHKL
+2952 ELCGSTRTHVHRL

-2976 KDLQEIERWLLQM
+2976 KDVQEIERWLLQM
-2989 SSRMVTPDP
+2989 SSKMVTPDP

-3027 LATLK
+3027 LDTLK

-3055 NHQQGARDS
+3055 NHQQGSRDS

-3078 LDWELQKHASLRDTL
+3078 LDRELQKHVSLRDTL

-3101 NVQEEIQL
+3101 NVQEEIQIS
-3109 PAHAPHCL
+3109 PHAPHCL

-3124 KQERTLQEQ
+3124 KQDRTLQEQ

-3158 IQQVKLQI
+3158 IQQVKLQ
-3166 EERMLESQELAEN
+3166 EKMLESQELADN

-3189 LECHLLEAEQLLQ
+3189 LECRLLEAEQLLQ

-3263 CAWLDLGRQAAQL
+3263 CAWLDLGREAAQL

-3319 AECLDALKKL
+3319 SECLDALKKL

-3355 LEDRDLVK
+3355 LEERDLVK

-3373 TQVESLVQQKIQDSA
+3373 TQVESLVQQKIQDSV
-3388 QTLEELSQIEDHL
+3388 QTLEELSQIEDNLH
-3401 REAQEWAELQQPSL
+3401 ESQEWAELQKPSL

-3453 TDANSLS
+3453 KDANSLS
-3460 SRLGLNERRKLQT
+3460 SRLGLNERRMLQT
-3473 LIQEAQTVV
+3473 LVQEAQTEV
-3482 ESLGTKAAQ
+3482 ESLGTKAVQ
-3491 YRKSLSKVFT
+3491 YRKSLRKVFT

-3527 DHVALLPNILHKQ
+3527 DHVALLPNVLHKQ
-3540 VSSCKNFTSSLRA
+3540 VSTCKNFTSSLRA
-3553 YQVELTSLWVQGREL
+3553 YQVELTSLWVQGRGL

-3656 LDHVS
+3656 LDHAS

-3710 RDRIQQVLLERREFE
+3710 RDRIQQVLLDRREFE
-3725 YLIDATRKALKE
+3725 SLIDVTRKALKE
-3737 LQEKCDGLEMKSAN
+3737 LQEKCDGLEKSPN
-3751 QNVEEGERL
+3751 QSLEDGERL

-3768 KDLANLFQG
+3768 KGLANLFQG
-3777 MKDLRVK
+3777 MKDLRGK
-3784 TQDFLIMGQP
+3784 TQDFLVMGQP
-3794 YAPEVIDQL
+3794 YAPEVIDRL
-3803 VHLHGSLNQQIECKM
+3803 VYLHGSLYQQIECKM
-3818 KELRKTLKI
+3818 KEIRRTLKL
-3827 LNDHRAVIEKMDC
+3827 LNDHRTVIEKMDY
-3840 SITRF
+3840 SISRL
-3845 KEQLGKF
+3845 KGQLDKL
-3852 DSKGEEEADAM
+3852 DSKGDEKTDAM
-3863 ERLSTLHNLSKCFE
+3863 ERLSTLHNLAKLLE

-3882 PEGLKA
+3882 PEGLET
-3888 QNDDLIQHFDSKT
+3888 QNDDLNRHFDSKT

-3912 LLTLKQKMNA
+3912 LLTLKQKINT
-3922 HIEECERGFRGNK
+3922 HIEECERGFMGNK

-3951 KDRLRYPL
+3951 WDRLR
-3959 MFEEAKI
+3959 F
-3966 ELVQEEVRSL
+3966 
-3976 SALQEQMK
+3976 
-3984 SRFRLLEYMTDAEK
+3984 LLCFLTE
-3998 QKYIND
+3998 
-4004 QKPFP
+4004 
-4009 KLFETTLMDIPKLQ
+4009 
-4023 DDLQQAVHT
+4023 
-4032 KQVALQTI
+4032 
-4040 LSLLQRYH
+4040 YH
-4048 HTLQSV
+4048 HSFQTV
-4054 QQWFEDAGALLKHA
+4054 QQWFEDTGALLKQA
-4068 PQEVDLEKIS
+4068 LQDVDLEKIS
-4078 NCLKDLKNITSQEQT
+4078 HCLKDLENITGREHS
-4093 VKGTMQEMQGLV
+4093 VKGTMRTRPKLV
-4105 PQMSDF
+4105 SACCTLYSSLYF
-4111 FSPSVMMQIQ
+4111 FVR

-4131 KTEEVIRQMNEVEK
+4131 ETDEVIRQMNEVEK
-4145 RMTEFKTARA
+4145 RMMEFTTARA
-4155 NSEEEAE
+4155 NSEQEAE

-4167 YQSQVQGLE
+4167 YQNIVSEVQGLE

-4183 ERAAQFDQPAIKD
+4183 VKAAQFVQPAIKD
-4196 ATSRSVCSLSHRWT
+4196 TSSRSVCSLSHRWT
-4210 RLLSVARAQVKA
+4210 RLFGVARAQVKA
-4222 LQDSLEKMRAVCEDL
+4222 LQDSACNWRYTREK
-4237 HSRVPDNM
+4237 
-4245 VEKAS
+4245 
-4250 SMAALQSLLEY
+4250 
-4261 HDSFSREVERESSA
+4261 
-4275 LTLLRHHVL
+4275 T
-4284 NLFLHPHASASTTD
+4284 
-4298 SKHNQDNP
+4298 
-4306 CLLEIQSIQ
+4306 
-4315 EKYDKYEYLQQ
+4315 
-4326 VQVELREREE
+4326 
-4336 VVRELGL
+4336 
-4343 LKGWIQD
+4343 
-4350 TQGLLLSPTADLDN
+4350 
-4364 LLTDLE
+4364 
-4370 VLQTTLYSM
+4370 
-4379 RSHRQNLEQIA
+4379 
-4390 DLQQMKYQDLNATL
+4390 
-4404 PSEIST
+4404 
-4410 QLAEVTLALGSAEDQ
+4410 
-4425 VPSFILGMSRMQVP
+4425 
-4439 SVLCLFEELEEC
+4439 LFEELEEC

-4462 QEFGERSAFG
+4462 QEFGEQNPLLAKQLCSSLSKLTELHAQTSRLAEGRTTCLQKAEKNFEEFNEMLTLTLNWTEKAETVVSANIMWSPGFQIKEQIQHHQVVTLTLARSD
-4472 ETWLKAMIIFQFC
+4472 
-4485 LLTFHLQI
+4485 H
-4493 GSFFLNKMHSTNW
+4493 
-4506 SFSLP
+4506 SFS
-4511 ASQMQ
+4511 
-4516 EQIRTHQA
+4516 
-4524 LLQEWQDLQGEFEG
+4524 EFS
-4538 LVERV
+4538 VARV

-4580 QDAAKDLGR
+4580 QDASKDLGR

-4617 LREQLAQRQLLL
+4617 LREQLTRRQLLL

-4635 KQQVQDMQMCQSTLR
+4635 KQQVQAMQMCQSALR

-4665 QSLQQESSQLQ
+4665 QSLQQESSHLQ

-4681 QCNILQEAMVQYEQY
+4681 QCNILQEALVQYEQY

-4792 KHPPAHPSVVMMTAG
+4792 KHPPAHSSVVMMTAG

-4838 SPGPNA
+4838 SPGPNFKINQSLSYSSHCSVLDL
-4844 DTSQV
+4844 DTNI
-4849 PRASN
+4849 R
-4854 PNLAT
+4854 
-4859 SWRAPLSRAPLQE
+4859 RAPLSRAPLQE

-4910 LERQQHYQETL
+4910 LERQHYYQETL

-4966 SALQACFSQE
+4966 SALQACFSRE
-4976 LQLDEDSLEADA
+4976 LQLDEDSLEADS

-5043 EELDNWLLSTRATL
+5043 EELDNWLFSTRATL

-5072 QLIDCQNMLLEIEQK
+5072 QLTDCQNMLLEIEQK

-5127 LELQRIL
+5127 LELQRLL

-5142 VRDTTLTSQKE
+5142 GSLQEQEDTESDSSLSQSPNMMDWLSQARSTRNQQHQDTVQRQR
-5153 QLGEQKKLLQSVHS
+5153 QLGEQKKLLQSVASRGEEIISQRTTPNGERFPAELSEGDDGQWPENMSTNDQMRVRWENLSKDLNNKLQLSLNTMEQSPCNTVHNQLQHYS
-5167 NCTLFTCLYLCL
+5167 LDLFADCHF
-5179 ACCLSFM
+5179 FM
-5186 KGKDEGVQHRLIMS
+5186 
-5200 FFLGYVGL
+5200 
-5208 LQNFLKGMLVSVSS
+5208 SS
-5222 PCGVFRGEQLSQDIL
+5222 P
-5237 SPRSLFEG
+5237 
-5245 FSQDLEV
+5245 
-5252 LPQTSGADIKRA
+5252 QTGGADSKRA

-5274 VSSTSSWLDNAE
+5274 VSSASSWLDNAE
-5286 NELVSGPV
+5286 NDLVSGPV

-5324 RDVLGGTEQL
+5324 RDVLGGTDQL
-5334 WDGESGES
+5334 WVGESGES
-5342 VVVEEVLDGLEGRL
+5342 VMVEEVLDGLEGRL

-5376 LTVFQAE
+5376 LSVFQVQ
-5383 LRLLLA
+5383 LLLTA
-5389 SLSDSKYQLLQ
+5389 VSDSKYQLLQ
-5400 KMNAAVDRPIVAEA
+5400 KMNAVMDRPASKQMEILAEA

-5433 TLQPNQLCTQELLKL
+5433 TLQPNQLCTQDLLKL

-5455 VEMVGSKRSGLNQS
+5455 VEMVGSKRSELNQS
-5469 LVLKAQYEK
+5469 LVLKAQYER
-5478 ALQDLVDLLDTA
+5478 ALQDLVELLDTA
-5490 QDKMTADQKMKVGSV
+5490 QDKMAADQKMKVGSV

-5517 YFQGLETH
+5517 FFQGLETH

-5588 QLEAVESNIPSVGL
+5588 QLEAVESSIPSVGL
-5602 VEETEDRLSDRIA
+5602 VEETEDRLNDRIT

-5654 TQLGDH
+5654 TQLGEH

-5676 SILKHWIRYQCESAE
+5676 STLKHWIRYQSESAE

-5772 WADLLAR
+5772 WADLLTR

-5804 MSWISLMENIIQED
+5804 MSWISLMENVIQED
-5818 QQKIMGAVGSDAVQM
+5818 QQKIMGAVGSEALQM
-5833 YLQKYKGFQIDLSC
+5833 YLQKYKGFRIDLSC

-5895 TEKIQVLEGLLES
+5895 TEKIQDIEGLLGS
-5908 WLEYENVVQTLK
+5908 RLEFENVVQTLK

-5962 MEKAEEKGCL
+5962 LEKAEEKGCL

-5999 DHMTVSLR
+5999 DHMVCFTLCILVKL
-6007 SVLEQWSLYKQAYEE
+6007 LQWSLYKQAYEE

-6037 RLLTGSP
+6037 CLLTGSP

-6052 NLESLQDELEKQ
+6052 NLETLQDELEKQ

-6074 TQQLLTDCHPSVSD
+6074 TQQLLRDSHPSVSD
-6088 SLNSALA
+6088 SLNTALG

-6100 WNTLLEQIS
+6100 WNMLLEQIS

-6135 IQKLEDQVEQLLKSA
+6135 IQKLEDQVEQLLKRA
-6150 THRDVTEQEVKVWI
+6150 THRDITEQEVKVWM
-6164 YQYMVCLCAWIML
+6164 YQCMMGLE
-6177 VTQKYSVLQQ
+6177 SVLQQ

-6201 SAMTTFHTDHLSLT
+6201 SAMTTFHTDNLSLT
-6215 QRLATVGHTLQRQQS
+6215 QRLATVGHALQRQQA
-6230 LLEVGMR
+6230 LLEAGVR
-6237 DYERFSKEL
+6237 NYERFSKEL

-6254 EAERVL
+6254 EAEKVL
-6260 KEPDQIG
+6260 KEPDPIG

-6312 KRLQN
+6312 KHLQN

-6326 ARTIERFSKLQALVL
+6326 AHTIERFSKLQSLVL
-6341 QRQTFLEKCDAWMT
+6341 QRQSFLEKCDAWMT
-6355 FLTQTEEKLATEI
+6355 FLTQIEEKLAADI

-6390 SRQQILY
+6390 SRHQILY

-6412 EDRDEFGLK
+6412 EERDDFGMK

-6450 QRYTELIEK
+6450 QRYMELIEK
-6459 LRHWLQEVSMEPE
+6459 LHHWLQEVSVEP
-6472 EQQQVST
+6472 EQQQGAT

-6513 RQLLLWADTR
+6513 RQLLLWADAR

-6536 ERWRTINIRL
+6536 EHWRTINIRL
-6546 DERKKELLSLLRDW
+6546 DERKKELLSWLRDW
-6560 DQCEKGIAA
+6560 DQCEKGISA

-6581 SAPLPDHHEELH
+6581 SVPLPDHHEELH
-6593 TEQIRCKELES
+6593 TEQICCKELES
-6604 SIEGWADDVAGL
+6604 SVEGWTDDVAGL

-6626 LSADNLTVLQERLIL
+6626 LSADDLTVLQERLIL

-6695 IGEMIEKLRKDYQ
+6695 IEEMIEKLRKDYQ

-6715 ENKHQLEQMG
+6715 ENKYQLEQMG

-6811 KQQQDLQHDIEKH
+6811 NQQQDLQRDIEKH

-6868 CAIAMERRLKIE
+6868 CAVAMERRLKIE

-6908 LPNSSGVLYTIAKEE
+6908 LPNSSGVLYTVAKEE

-6933 VQEFL
+6933 VQECL

-6966 VHDGNRRWDVLQR
+6966 VHDGNQHWDILQR

-7001 RDGVLVWLT
+7001 RDGILVWLT

-7054 GEVLMEKSEPLD
+7054 GEVLMKKSEPLD

-7088 ERYYQKLTR
+7088 ERYYRRLTR
-7097 LPLTDDEGEGSDR
+7097 LPLTDDECEGSDR

-7126 TMSQTSSRPPSAG
+7126 AMPQTSSRPPSAG
-7139 TAPVRTND
+7139 TVPVHTNG

-7153 ASEDSI
+7153 ASVDSI

-7173 HTMSAQR
+7173 HSMSTQR

-7190 LCLATAALTGEYV
+7190 LCLATAALTDV

-7221 SSSGSLHAQFRL
+7221 SSSG
-7233 LDNMMDTSCYSLQ
+7233 
-7246 ETDGTMGG
+7246 
-7254 HDTSYMGYMRLMD
+7254 
-7267 DCRGSL
+7267 
-7273 KAVRRVEGE
+7273 
-7282 LEEEEDK
+7282 
-7289 LSGLS
+7289 
-7294 NPDNTETQSTG
+7294 
-7305 VIERWELIQAQSAD
+7305 VIERWELIQAKSAD
-7319 SDHKEREDLVLLQK
+7319 SDHKERENLVLWQK

-7345 SQAEAELEELRGKNL
+7345 GQAEAELEELRRKDL

-7396 TLLQSDSE
+7396 TLLQSVSE
-7404 ESQDLK
+7404 ESQDLQA
-7410 TKLKEMNSRWDR
+7410 KLKEMNSRWDR

-7469 SGLDRHT
+7469 SGLDRPT

-7489 ELLESE
+7489 ELLETE

-7509 VQAHGS
+7509 VQTHGG

-7539 ADLELSS
+7539 TDMELLEKELQASG
-7546 PNSQD
+7546 NRQD

-7561 DTSGSL
+7561 DTSGL
-7567 SPVSGVSIS
+7567 VSPVSEVSVS
-7576 TKRQSLRGKCS
+7576 TKRQSVIHCPAKVRR
-7587 VLPSG
+7587 G
-7592 SGCVSSRSGSSGS
+7592 SGCVSSLSGSSGS

-7628 QLLLLLIVGLTCLVP
+7628 QLLLLFIVGLTCLVP

-7657 ARSFHPMLHY
+7657 ARSFHPMLRY
-7667 TNGPPPV
+7667 MNGPPPV

>member
-1 FYHSVALSIIHSI
+1 
-14 CTSIYHSIV
+14 
-23 LKMSNHHWIVFP
+23 M
-35 PQRNPPLV
+35 
-43 VSDLFEDVKDGVML
+43 SDLE
-57 LALLEVLSGH
+57 
-67 KLPCEQGRKLR
+67 
-78 RIHWVANVGRALK
+78 
-91 FLEGRRSAYR
+91 
-101 GSPIKLV
+101 
-108 NINTTDVVDGRP
+108 
-120 SIVLG
+120 
-125 LIWTI
+125 
-130 ILYFQIEELTSHLP
+130 
-144 ALQPQ
+144 
-149 SSSNSSVESSNS
+149 
-161 AETSSPPVKRKP
+161 
-173 RLSFQGGAKRAL
+173 
-185 LKWVQTTAT
+185 
-194 KRLGLD
+194 
-200 VKDFGPSWRT
+200 
-210 GVAFHAVIF
+210 
-219 ALQPHLVNMERVWRR
+219 
-234 PNRDNLEEAF
+234 
-244 SVAEKELGI
+244 
-253 PRLLDPEDVD
+253 
-263 VDKPDE
+263 
-269 KSIMT
+269 
-274 YVAQFLKHHPDR
+274 
-286 QETEIRREQRK
+286 
-297 TLRELKAWADQ
+297 
-308 LERDCA
+308 
-314 QAQRD
+314 
-319 GGSLAVQY
+319 
-327 QTFKRYRV
+327 
-335 QFEVQRRQVET
+335 
-346 CIQSTQKDSKLTED
+346 
-360 QALVKQ
+360 
-366 AWERLSARFLDWHLQ
+366 
-381 LDSGLPHPLG
+381 
-391 EVGVWLHQA
+391 
-400 EKILREE
+400 
-407 LVPQQAHDE
+407 
-416 TAKAIHKKRLH
+416 
-427 DQVNQGNLHK
+427 
-437 QTLQLIHRDRC
+437 
-448 VNNVPIPMEQ
+448 
-458 LQDMAERLNYIST
+458 
-471 SSHVHLSKLEFWETK
+471 
-486 YSMLAFLTL
+486 
-495 VESKLK
+495 
-501 SWIIK
+501 
-506 YGRLE
+506 
-511 SMELLLQSYGS
+511 
-522 FVEGQQFFEKYESS
+522 
-536 HQALINTAELY
+536 
-547 IKADSSVEG
+547 
-556 GVKLFL
+556 
-562 REVSD
+562 
-567 QWRSLSVEVR
+567 
-577 SVRSMLE
+577 
-584 EVQCNWLRY
+584 
-593 NSCVASLQAW
+593 
-603 LEDAQGALRQPEN
+603 
-616 TKREFFRN
+616 
-624 LPHWMEQHA
+624 
-633 AMNDAGNFLI
+633 
-643 ETCDETVTRD
+643 
-653 IKHQLLLLNGR
+653 
-664 WRELFLKVKKVNKL
+664 
-678 VHILKI
+678 
-684 GNCSVHLSS
+684 
-693 PKLPGVDAQYKAAA
+693 
-707 RSAQLLAK
+707 
-715 DSVHG
+715 
-720 SGSKAL
+720 
-726 SSVTTAEAQLH
+726 
-737 QVCTILCYH
+737 
-746 FHLKSSSA
+746 
-754 LMQEA
+754 
-759 LEWRQVAETNGN
+759 
-771 LMRRYEESR
+771 
-780 ADLEKVLRV
+780 
-789 GQACLKERG
+789 
-798 EPDELF
+798 
-804 LKHNE
+804 
-809 FFGRLDQHIL
+809 
-819 SAYLKACDD
+819 
-828 LTDIISEEDQQSL
+828 
-841 RETVRRL
+841 
-848 HKQWKDIQAEAPSHL
+848 
-863 LRLRVETERRLVMAM
+863 
-878 LQECQV
+878 
-884 ELKREDKALL
+884 
-894 TAGSERMIKEHRA
+894 
-907 FFRQKNPLSACEKR
+907 
-921 LKTMEH
+921 
-927 LCQDLPENDM
+927 
-937 GHQTLEET
+937 
-945 RDHLSEVR
+945 
-953 GLVERTHLK
+953 
-962 LQQHSDK
+962 
-969 WREWHASL
+969 
-977 SDLKMMHRWW
+977 MMHRWW

-1000 VCDSKKELEAF
+1000 VCESKKELEAF

-1016 NLDEQIHTVEMLK
+1016 NLDEQINTVEMLK
-1029 EGLEEKMDVFSRLEA
+1029 EGLEEKMDVFSRLET
-1044 EFHTLIHFVTPNEA
+1044 EFQTLIHFITPNEA
-1058 GRIKTRLMQIGRY
+1058 GRIKARLTQIGRY

-1084 ELHSSLKNTKQF
+1084 ELHSSLKNTNQF
-1096 IQDLNEVILHTVHG
+1096 IQDLNEVEG
-1110 SIYSSYLIYY
+1110 F
-1120 LNHSRCVL
+1120 LNGL
-1128 LNVSM
+1128 QEKLNVPVTSCTSASTAYKTLHEHM
-1133 HFRWKKAVADLQQA
+1133 DVVQRLQQLGPRLMSLSLGWRRLSDGGQLEKAVADLPKA

-1156 EKQSKLENQLT
+1156 EKLSKLENLLT

-1174 DLSHLQSWLN
+1174 DLSLLQSWLN
-1184 RCESLCSSDSPYL
+1184 RCETLCSSDSPYL

-1210 LQVKVSLQNQGRS
+1210 LQDMQSEVPSQESLLESLETRAESLYSSASEERTAELRDLHCNLEERWCSLSTSIPLRIQELQSHLSKLEQFSQVSLALTQRSENFLRHIQSTCKVSITDLQSADSKTKEDKMSLQTQRKS
-1223 LEALQPHLDAL
+1223 LEDLQPHLDAL
-1234 SPSLASK
+1234 SPSIAPK

-1254 QLFSEAQSLVEHRD
+1254 QLFSEAQSLVAHRD

-1283 ARISLQTF
+1283 ARTSLQTF

-1306 RDINQE
+1306 RKINQE
-1312 LGDIAKELACLEV
+1312 LGDLAKELACLEV

-1336 AHFHLQGAEEERTS
+1336 SHFHLQVSEEERTS

-1356 DVALSVQVLQRS
+1356 DVVLSVQVLQRS
-1368 IGTKQSEAEALATMW
+1368 IGTKQSEAEALAAMW

-1388 WKELL
+1388 RKELL
-1393 LGSLAKLEDRA
+1393 LGSLAKLEDRV
-1404 NIPWPTEASAHAFQQ
+1404 NIPWPTEASTHAFQQ
-1419 RYMHLCVFSA
+1419 RLWLLKQLEEEIEALQHSQLWLGERGEQLAHRDSELAGDAQRDVALVQSTWERTRAIIVEDHDLCANLLELCREYQTLRTRISSVVERAHAITMAQSDPHNPEDIHRALSRLEAVRPELAATKEDLNKLIGSGKRLTSVLEKLPEESVQSENVSTEMDAIVDQWLDISERTDTDISLYTRSLELWNDINKLANDIECWSA
-1429 ITDFRIETE
+1429 ISVSELSEGAASLLSTHDMEERLSEFKLELDNKEDELKTLQAKMTQLQEVMKTQHIHTE
-1438 VSCSC
+1438 LQ
-1443 SFEVMAADLR
+1443 VMAADLR
-1453 KQISHAAE
+1453 KRISHAAE
-1461 VYEQTRGMYKD
+1461 VYEQTKGMYKD

-1480 QDLIS
+1480 LDLIS

-1500 FSSSSDPEN
+1500 FSTSSDPEN
-1509 FVKIKVSEVE
+1509 FVKIKEVE
-1519 LYLNTV
+1519 RSQKQLEVSLDVASESLRALCRTYPTQHLTLLGDAVSHLVKRNEEVTQRRSQILGSLQDALLQLFNEKAHAFHCWLSESRAGIEDCFEQTGDAVAISAKQQKLKTAVEEVMEGEERLARVCEDGERLLLHLTKCGTGSIQQQLDSCQYALDLFVMECRQRIRALEESANLLNG
-1525 VYLFLLRYETRVVE
+1525 YETRVVE
-1539 LSNWLQQLEVRLKTD
+1539 LSDWLQQLEVRLKTD

-1575 EEIHRELLMRRY
+1575 EEIHRVLLMR
-1587 IWTVCVHVCEEN
+1587 
-1599 VPDIRDYFCVCL
+1599 
-1611 YLHLLVYP
+1611 
-1619 SRIHLSCLYLLF
+1619 
-1631 HRASLERLCQS
+1631 RASLERLCQS

-1649 GSRSENGVAAE
+1649 GSTSENSVAAE
-1660 LLTNHKVLLQEA
+1660 LLSNHEALLQEA

-1687 ALKAVETWLE
+1687 ALKAVETWLK
-1697 DVERKLEKLENT
+1697 DVERNLEKLENT

-1715 VEEKLEQAQDIL
+1715 VEGKLERAQDIL

-1740 AGKAELAIKSSGEV
+1740 AGKAEMVIKNSGEV

-1881 ERVRLSEDVVLE
+1881 AAAEERVRLSEDVVLE

-1912 EELQQCSDPSGD
+1912 EELQQRSDPSGD
-1924 SPTLSRKLTEVR
+1924 PPILNQKLTEIR

-1955 SAERAGRHTAA
+1955 SAEIAGRHTAA

-2009 EHTRLTAQ
+2009 EQTRLTAQ
-2017 LEGEMEK
+2017 LEGAMEK

-2083 SDLSPQSDRVSALIK
+2083 SDLGPQSDRVSALIK

-2147 HSIQDAS
+2147 HSIRDAS
-2154 IALQQIQEF
+2154 IALQRIQEF

-2172 RLNAVLTY
+2172 RLNTVLTY
-2180 GEQLSSM
+2180 GEQLSSV
-2187 VPADRMQAIRTKANA
+2187 VPADRVEAIRTKANA
-2202 AKDDWKSLMDS
+2202 AKGDWKSLMDS

-2235 EPLQDWMNRTEISV
+2235 EPLQDWLNRTEISV

-2304 HQVCQ
+2304 HRVCQ

-2448 EDVSQFEC
+2448 EDVSQFEY
-2456 WMERVEE
+2456 WMEQVEE

-2495 SSPLETIAAKG
+2495 SSPLETIATKG

-2511 HTATQQEIQKLSERY
+2511 HTATQQDIQKLSERY

-2561 EQEQNSLA
+2561 EQEQNSLV
-2569 LLSPL
+2569 LLTPL

-2655 LEGVFQSL
+2655 LEGLFQSL
-2663 DQWLVDIELKVK
+2663 DQWLVDMELKVK
-2675 VRSHRRSD
+2675 VRSHRCSD
-2683 VTAKEAQLQH
+2683 VTAKETQLQH
-2693 LKAAQRQ
+2693 LKRWQIEAAQRQ
-2700 TEVEG
+2700 AEVEG

-2735 ALLLQIQASQPCTF
+2735 ALLLQIQDTLKQLQ
-2749 EEMQNIT
+2749 EEMQKIT

-2764 FSDWLSAARKNFRI
+2764 FSDWLCTVRKNFKI
-2778 VTKRTEALDRITM
+2778 VTERTEALDRITM

-2812 KTLRESAEQA
+2812 KTLREVAEQA
-2822 VSFLDDPGASKLER
+2822 VSFLDDPGASRLEK
-2836 EVQTGRSQLEELIL
+2836 EVRTGRSQLEELIL

-2876 IQWLR
+2876 MQWLR
-2881 ETRALLCSTVEPKA
+2881 ETRALLSSTVEPKV

-2910 EQMLLSR
+2910 EQTLLSR

-2924 LEKGETLLTLLHS
+2924 LEKGETLVTLLHS

-2952 ELCSSARTHVHKL
+2952 ELCGSARTHVHRL

-2976 KDLQEIERWLLQM
+2976 KDVQEIERWLLQM

-3013 HKAIMEEIAGFEER
+3013 HKAIMEEIAGFEEC

-3055 NHQQGARDS
+3055 NNQQGARDS

-3078 LDWELQKHASLRDTL
+3078 LDRELQKHVSLRDTL

-3101 NVQEEIQL
+3101 NVQEEIQI
-3109 PAHAPHCL
+3109 PPHAPHCL

-3124 KQERTLQEQ
+3124 KQDRTLQEQ
-3133 ASTYLQLVCSTCD
+3133 ASTYLQLVCSICD
-3146 LSDDKVRETAAE
+3146 LSDEKVQETAAE

-3166 EERMLESQELAEN
+3166 EERMLESQELADN

-3189 LECHLLEAEQLLQ
+3189 LECRLLEAEQLLQ

-3276 LEQKEEDLQRSGDYH
+3276 LNQKEEDLQRSGDYH
-3291 DCICMVEEL
+3291 DCNCMVEEL

-3308 DQLARGDIEST
+3308 GQLARGDIEST
-3319 AECLDALKKL
+3319 SECLDALKKL

-3355 LEDRDLVK
+3355 LADRDLVK

-3373 TQVESLVQQKIQDSA
+3373 TQVESLVLQKIQDSA

-3401 REAQEWAELQQPSL
+3401 CEAQEWAELQKPSL

-3453 TDANSLS
+3453 KDANSLS

-3473 LIQEAQTVV
+3473 LVQEAQTEV

-3520 EQRALAD
+3520 EQRTLAD
-3527 DHVALLPNILHKQ
+3527 DHVALLPNVLHKQ
-3540 VSSCKNFTSSLRA
+3540 VSTCKNFTSSLRA
-3553 YQVELTSLWVQGREL
+3553 YQVELTSLWVQGRGL

-3629 EVATFPIIDLSG
+3629 EVATFPITDLSG
-3641 NDEELQNQLTGYQQL
+3641 NDEELQNQLTEYQQL
-3656 LDHVS
+3656 HDHAS

-3710 RDRIQQVLLERREFE
+3710 RDRIQLVLLDRREFE
-3725 YLIDATRKALKE
+3725 SLIDVTRKALKE

-3751 QNVEEGERL
+3751 QSLEEGERL

-3768 KDLANLFQG
+3768 KGLANLFQG
-3777 MKDLRVK
+3777 MKDLRGK
-3784 TQDFLIMGQP
+3784 TQDYLVMGQP

-3803 VHLHGSLNQQIECKM
+3803 VYLHDSLNQQIECKM
-3818 KELRKTLKI
+3818 KELRKTLKL
-3827 LNDHRAVIEKMDC
+3827 LNDHRTVIEKMDY
-3840 SITRF
+3840 SITRL
-3845 KEQLGKF
+3845 KGQLGKL
-3852 DSKGEEEADAM
+3852 DSEGDEETDAM
-3863 ERLSTLHNLSKCFE
+3863 ERLSTLHNLSRFLE

-3888 QNDDLIQHFDSKT
+3888 QNDSKT

-3912 LLTLKQKMNA
+3912 LLTLKQEINT
-3922 HIEECERGFRGNK
+3922 HTEECERGFMGNK

-3951 KDRLRYPL
+3951 WDRLRCPL

-3966 ELVQEEVRSL
+3966 EIVLLLVQEEVRSL
-3976 SALQEQMK
+3976 SALQEEMK
-3984 SRFRLLEYMTDAEK
+3984 SRFRVLEYVTNEEK

-4009 KLFETTLMDIPKLQ
+4009 KIFETTLMDIPKLKG
-4023 DDLQQAVHT
+4023 DLQQAVNT
-4032 KQVALQTI
+4032 KQVALQSI
-4040 LSLLQRYH
+4040 LSLLQGYH
-4048 HTLQSV
+4048 HSLQTV
-4054 QQWFEDAGALLKHA
+4054 QQWFEDTGALLKQA

-4078 NCLKDLKNITSQEQT
+4078 DCLKELENITGREQS
-4093 VKGTMQEMQGLV
+4093 VKGTMQKMQDLV
-4105 PQMSDF
+4105 PQMGDF
-4111 FSPSVMMQIQ
+4111 LSPTVMKQIQ
-4121 SITQWRSFQD
+4121 QHCEESYHKGTEVFEQLKQHQDNLQRSITQWRSFQD
-4131 KTEEVIRQMNEVEK
+4131 ETDEVIRQMNEVEK
-4145 RMTEFKTARA
+4145 RMTEFTTARA
-4155 NSEEEAE
+4155 NSEQDAE
-4162 DKLCL
+4162 DKHCL
-4167 YQSQVQGLE
+4167 YQNIMSQVQGLE

-4183 ERAAQFDQPAIKD
+4183 VKAAQFVQPAIKD
-4196 ATSRSVCSLSHRWT
+4196 TISQSVCSLSHRWT
-4210 RLLSVARAQVKA
+4210 RLFGVARAQVKA
-4222 LQDSLEKMRAVCEDL
+4222 LQDSACNWRCTREKLEKMRAVCEDL

-4250 SMAALQSLLEY
+4250 SMAALHSLLEY

-4284 NLFLHPHASASTTD
+4284 NLFLHPHAAASTTD
-4298 SKHNQDNP
+4298 SKHNQDSP

-4315 EKYDKYEYLQQ
+4315 EKYDDLLQQVCASRQQ

-4370 VLQTTLYSM
+4370 TAHGGM

-4390 DLQQMKYQDLNATL
+4390 DRQQMKYQDLKATL

-4425 VPSFILGMSRMQVP
+4425 VHAREREVQHSRDIKEDFNSRLQDISQKVKLI
-4439 SVLCLFEELEEC
+4439 SLKLKQKAVDVEEAKEETETLFEELDEC

-4462 QEFGERSAFG
+4462 QEFGEQNPLLAKQLCSSLSKLTELHAQTSRLAEGRTTCLQKAEKNFEEFNEMLTLTLNWTEKAETVVSANI
-4472 ETWLKAMIIFQFC
+4472 M
-4485 LLTFHLQI
+4485 
-4493 GSFFLNKMHSTNW
+4493 W
-4506 SFSLP
+4506 SP
-4511 ASQMQ
+4511 AFQMQ
-4516 EQIRTHQA
+4516 EQIQHHQA
-4524 LLQEWQDLQGEFEG
+4524 LLQEWQDLQGVFDG

-4617 LREQLAQRQLLL
+4617 LREQLTQRQLLL

-4635 KQQVQDMQMCQSTLR
+4635 KQQVQAMQMCQSALR

-4659 PLCVTA
+4659 LLCVTA

-4681 QCNILQEAMVQYEQY
+4681 QCNILQEALVQYEQY

-4711 RVIQDRPVATG
+4711 RVIQDGPVATG

-4792 KHPPAHPSVVMMTAG
+4792 EHPPAHPSVFMMTAG

-4844 DTSQV
+4844 ETSQG
-4849 PRASN
+4849 SG
-4854 PNLAT
+4854 
-4859 SWRAPLSRAPLQE
+4859 RAPLSRAPLQE

-4966 SALQACFSQE
+4966 SALQTCFSQE

-5031 QEQALQRYHSEA
+5031 QEQALQHYHSEA

-5142 VRDTTLTSQKE
+5142 GSLQEQEDIESDSSLSQSPNMMDWLSQSRSTRNQQHQDTVQRQRELEE
-5153 QLGEQKKLLQSVHS
+5153 QLGEQKKLLQSVAS
-5167 NCTLFTCLYLCL
+5167 RGEEIISQRTTPNGERSPAELSEGDDGQWPENMSTNDQMKVRWENLSKDLNNKLQLSLNTMKQTPCNTLY
-5179 ACCLSFM
+5179 
-5186 KGKDEGVQHRLIMS
+5186 QP
-5200 FFLGYVGL
+5200 
-5208 LQNFLKGMLVSVSS
+5208 VSS
-5222 PCGVFRGEQLSQDIL
+5222 PCGVFREEQLSQDIL
-5237 SPRSLFEG
+5237 SPRSLFEC
-5245 FSQDLEV
+5245 FSQDLED
-5252 LPQTSGADIKRA
+5252 LPQTSGADSKRA

-5274 VSSTSSWLDNAE
+5274 VSSASSWLDNAE
-5286 NELVSGPV
+5286 NELVSGPI

-5309 LNKEVKNVNEEVCKC
+5309 LSKEVKNVNEELCNC
-5324 RDVLGGTEQL
+5324 RDVLGGIEQL
-5334 WDGESGES
+5334 WDGES
-5342 VVVEEVLDGLEGRL
+5342 VLVEEVLDGLEGRL
-5356 KLLDTVLEQRCDTMK
+5356 KLLDTVLEQRCDYMK

-5376 LTVFQAE
+5376 LSVFQTE
-5383 LRLLLA
+5383 FRLLLTA
-5389 SLSDSKYQLLQ
+5389 VSDSKYQLLQ
-5400 KMNAAVDRPIVAEA
+5400 KMNAVMDRPASKQMEILAEA

-5421 EQKVSEMRSRGE
+5421 EQKVSEVRSRGE

-5455 VEMVGSKRSGLNQS
+5455 VEMVGSKRSELNQS
-5469 LVLKAQYEK
+5469 LVLKAQYER

-5490 QDKMTADQKMKVGSV
+5490 QDKMAADQKMKVGSV

-5517 YFQGLETH
+5517 FFQGLETH

-5588 QLEAVESNIPSVGL
+5588 QLEAVESSIPSVGL
-5602 VEETEDRLSDRIA
+5602 VEETEDRLSDRIT
-5615 LYQRLKA
+5615 LYQQLKA

-5654 TQLGDH
+5654 TQLGEH

-5676 SILKHWIRYQCESAE
+5676 STLKHWIRYQSESAE

-5772 WADLLAR
+5772 WADLLTR

-5804 MSWISLMENIIQED
+5804 MSWISLMENVIQED
-5818 QQKIMGAVGSDAVQM
+5818 QQKIMGAVGSEAVQM
-5833 YLQKYKGFQIDLSC
+5833 YLQKYKGFWIDLSC

-5908 WLEYENVVQTLK
+5908 RLEYENVVQTLK

-5962 MEKAEEKGCL
+5962 LEKAEEKGCL
-5972 LIQDKKGEAGTVIM
+5972 LIQDKKGKAGSVIM
-5986 DTLKGLNQSWANL
+5986 GTLKGLNQSWANL
-5999 DHMTVSLR
+5999 DHMIGQQTVSLR

-6074 TQQLLTDCHPSVSD
+6074 TQQLLRDCHPSVSD
-6088 SLNSALA
+6088 SLNTVLG
-6095 DVNLR
+6095 DINLR
-6100 WNTLLEQIS
+6100 WNMLLEQIS

-6150 THRDVTEQEVKVWI
+6150 THRDITEQEVKGL
-6164 YQYMVCLCAWIML
+6164 MASEG
-6177 VTQKYSVLQQ
+6177 SVESVMQQ

-6215 QRLATVGHTLQRQQS
+6215 QRLATVGHALQRQQS
-6230 LLEVGMR
+6230 LLEAGVR

-6254 EAERVL
+6254 EAEKVL
-6260 KEPDQIG
+6260 KEPDPIG

-6293 DLERLNELG
+6293 DLERLNEMG

-6312 KRLQN
+6312 KHLQN

-6326 ARTIERFSKLQALVL
+6326 AHTIERFSKLQALVL
-6341 QRQTFLEKCDAWMT
+6341 QRQSFLEKCDAWMT
-6355 FLTQTEEKLATEI
+6355 FLTQIEEKLAAEI
-6368 SGNYQSLLDQQRE
+6368 SGNYQCLLDQQRE
-6381 HELFQAEMF
+6381 HELFQAEIF

-6412 EDRDEFGLK
+6412 EDRDDFGMK

-6459 LRHWLQEVSMEPE
+6459 LRHWLQEVLMEPE
-6472 EQQQVST
+6472 DHQQGAT

-6513 RQLLLWADTR
+6513 RQLLLWADAR

-6536 ERWRTINIRL
+6536 ERWRSINIRL

-6560 DQCEKGIAA
+6560 NQCEKGISA

-6581 SAPLPDHHEELH
+6581 SVPLPDHHEELH

-6604 SIEGWADDVAGL
+6604 SIEGWTDDVAGL

-6626 LSADNLTVLQERLIL
+6626 LSADDLTVLQERLLL

-6695 IGEMIEKLRKDYQ
+6695 IEEMIEKLRKDYQ
-6708 EEISVAK
+6708 EEISMAK
-6715 ENKHQLEQMG
+6715 ENKYQLEQMG

-6802 DSHEIQRKL
+6802 DSHEIQSKL
-6811 KQQQDLQHDIEKH
+6811 NQQQDLQRDIEKH

-6868 CAIAMERRLKIE
+6868 CAVAMERRLKIE

-6908 LPNSSGVLYTIAKEE
+6908 LPNSSGVLYTVAKEE

-6933 VQEFL
+6933 VQECL

-6966 VHDGNRRWDVLQR
+6966 VHDGNRRWDILQR

-6987 LKHFIGQREEFETA
+6987 LKHLIGQREEFETA
-7001 RDGVLVWLT
+7001 RDGILVWLT

-7088 ERYYQKLTR
+7088 ERYYKKLTR
-7097 LPLTDDEGEGSDR
+7097 LPLTDDECEGSDR

-7126 TMSQTSSRPPSAG
+7126 AMPQTSSRPPSAG
-7139 TAPVRTND
+7139 TVPVRTNG

-7153 ASEDSI
+7153 ASVDSI
-7159 PLEWDHDYDLDPMG
+7159 PLEWDHDYDLDPIG
-7173 HTMSAQR
+7173 HSMSAQR
-7180 GRQKD
+7180 ARQKD

-7190 LCLATAALTGEYV
+7190 LCLATAALSGEAV
-7203 VIPES
+7203 
-7208 PEAYIKLTENTLR
+7208 
-7221 SSSGSLHAQFRL
+7221 RL
-7233 LDNMMDTSCYSLQ
+7233 LDDIMDTSHYSLQ
-7246 ETDGTMGG
+7246 QTDGTMGG

-7273 KAVRRVEGE
+7273 KAVKRVEGE
-7282 LEEEEDK
+7282 LEEEEDN

-7319 SDHKEREDLVLLQK
+7319 SDHKERENLVLWQK
-7333 MTSDLDAMEAWL
+7333 MTSDLDTMEAWFG
-7345 SQAEAELEELRGKNL
+7345 QAEAELVELRRKDL

-7374 KELQKAMD
+7374 KELQKEMD

-7404 ESQDLK
+7404 ESQDLQV
-7410 TKLKEMNSRWDR
+7410 KLKEMNSRWDR

-7469 SGLDRHT
+7469 SGLDRPT

-7489 ELLESE
+7489 ELLETE

-7539 ADLELSS
+7539 TDLELLEKELQASGNRQLKLRSS
-7546 PNSQD
+7546 PNLQD
-7551 ASLWSVTDDA
+7551 ASLWSVMDDT
-7561 DTSGSL
+7561 DTSGL
-7567 SPVSGVSIS
+7567 VSPVSEVSVS

-7587 VLPSG
+7587 VSEPGSSARLPRHRLPSG

-7657 ARSFHPMLHY
+7657 ARSFHPMLRY

>member
-1 FYHSVALSIIHSI
+1 
-14 CTSIYHSIV
+14 
-23 LKMSNHHWIVFP
+23 
-35 PQRNPPLV
+35 
-43 VSDLFEDVKDGVML
+43 
-57 LALLEVLSGH
+57 
-67 KLPCEQGRKLR
+67 
-78 RIHWVANVGRALK
+78 
-91 FLEGRRSAYR
+91 
-101 GSPIKLV
+101 
-108 NINTTDVVDGRP
+108 
-120 SIVLG
+120 
-125 LIWTI
+125 
-130 ILYFQIEELTSHLP
+130 
-144 ALQPQ
+144 
-149 SSSNSSVESSNS
+149 
-161 AETSSPPVKRKP
+161 
-173 RLSFQGGAKRAL
+173 
-185 LKWVQTTAT
+185 
-194 KRLGLD
+194 
-200 VKDFGPSWRT
+200 
-210 GVAFHAVIF
+210 
-219 ALQPHLVNMERVWRR
+219 
-234 PNRDNLEEAF
+234 
-244 SVAEKELGI
+244 
-253 PRLLDPEDVD
+253 
-263 VDKPDE
+263 
-269 KSIMT
+269 
-274 YVAQFLKHHPDR
+274 
-286 QETEIRREQRK
+286 
-297 TLRELKAWADQ
+297 
-308 LERDCA
+308 
-314 QAQRD
+314 
-319 GGSLAVQY
+319 
-327 QTFKRYRV
+327 
-335 QFEVQRRQVET
+335 
-346 CIQSTQKDSKLTED
+346 
-360 QALVKQ
+360 
-366 AWERLSARFLDWHLQ
+366 
-381 LDSGLPHPLG
+381 
-391 EVGVWLHQA
+391 
-400 EKILREE
+400 
-407 LVPQQAHDE
+407 
-416 TAKAIHKKRLH
+416 
-427 DQVNQGNLHK
+427 
-437 QTLQLIHRDRC
+437 
-448 VNNVPIPMEQ
+448 
-458 LQDMAERLNYIST
+458 
-471 SSHVHLSKLEFWETK
+471 
-486 YSMLAFLTL
+486 
-495 VESKLK
+495 
-501 SWIIK
+501 
-506 YGRLE
+506 
-511 SMELLLQSYGS
+511 
-522 FVEGQQFFEKYESS
+522 
-536 HQALINTAELY
+536 
-547 IKADSSVEG
+547 
-556 GVKLFL
+556 
-562 REVSD
+562 
-567 QWRSLSVEVR
+567 
-577 SVRSMLE
+577 
-584 EVQCNWLRY
+584 
-593 NSCVASLQAW
+593 
-603 LEDAQGALRQPEN
+603 
-616 TKREFFRN
+616 
-624 LPHWMEQHA
+624 
-633 AMNDAGNFLI
+633 
-643 ETCDETVTRD
+643 
-653 IKHQLLLLNGR
+653 
-664 WRELFLKVKKVNKL
+664 
-678 VHILKI
+678 
-684 GNCSVHLSS
+684 
-693 PKLPGVDAQYKAAA
+693 
-707 RSAQLLAK
+707 
-715 DSVHG
+715 
-720 SGSKAL
+720 
-726 SSVTTAEAQLH
+726 
-737 QVCTILCYH
+737 
-746 FHLKSSSA
+746 
-754 LMQEA
+754 
-759 LEWRQVAETNGN
+759 
-771 LMRRYEESR
+771 
-780 ADLEKVLRV
+780 
-789 GQACLKERG
+789 
-798 EPDELF
+798 
-804 LKHNE
+804 
-809 FFGRLDQHIL
+809 
-819 SAYLKACDD
+819 
-828 LTDIISEEDQQSL
+828 
-841 RETVRRL
+841 
-848 HKQWKDIQAEAPSHL
+848 
-863 LRLRVETERRLVMAM
+863 
-878 LQECQV
+878 
-884 ELKREDKALL
+884 
-894 TAGSERMIKEHRA
+894 
-907 FFRQKNPLSACEKR
+907 
-921 LKTMEH
+921 
-927 LCQDLPENDM
+927 
-937 GHQTLEET
+937 
-945 RDHLSEVR
+945 
-953 GLVERTHLK
+953 
-962 LQQHSDK
+962 
-969 WREWHASL
+969 
-977 SDLKMMHRWW
+977 MHRWW
-987 QGFSRES
+987 QSFSCES

-1000 VCDSKKELEAF
+1000 ICDSKRDLEDV
-1011 SRTSA
+1011 SRTSS
-1016 NLDEQIHTVEMLK
+1016 NLDEQIQTVEMLK
-1029 EGLEEKMDVFSRLEA
+1029 EILEEKVEVFNRLET
-1044 EFHTLIHFVTPNEA
+1044 EFQTLMHFITASQA
-1058 GRIKTRLMQIGRY
+1058 GRIKARLKQIVRC
-1071 REEFKNSVEQREA
+1071 REEFKSSVEQREA
-1084 ELHSSLKNTKQF
+1084 ELHSVLRNTKQF
-1096 IQDLNEVILHTVHG
+1096 TQDLNEVEDLMKG
-1110 SIYSSYLIYY
+1110 LQEK
-1120 LNHSRCVL
+1120 
-1128 LNVSM
+1128 LNVSITSCTSASRTYKSLHEHM
-1133 HFRWKKAVADLQQA
+1133 DVVQHLQQLGPRLMSLCLGWRRLSDGGQLEKAVAELQQA

-1156 EKQSKLENQLT
+1156 EKQSKLENLLT

-1174 DLSHLQSWLN
+1174 DLSLLQSWLN
-1184 RCESLCSSDSPYL
+1184 RCEALCSSDCPYL
-1197 TTDNVKLHSQLQM
+1197 SMDVENLNSQLQT
-1210 LQVKVSLQNQGRS
+1210 LQDMQSEVPFQESLLESLETRAECLYSSSSEEGATEIGDLHCNLEERWCSLSTNIPVRILELQSHLAQLEQFSQSLLALTQWSENFLRHIQSTCTVNITDLKSVDSKIQEDMASLESQGES
-1223 LEALQPHLDAL
+1223 VEALQSYIDAL
-1234 SPSLASK
+1234 SPSLAPR

-1254 QLFSEAQSLVEHRD
+1254 QLLSEARSLVDHRD
-1268 EALLKLKDFCETYNK
+1268 QALNKLKAFYEIYNK
-1283 ARISLQTF
+1283 SKTCLELFHEAI
-1291 QDAVEGRGSWDDSKV
+1291 EEKESWDNSKT
-1306 RDINQE
+1306 RDVNQE
-1312 LGDIAKELACLEV
+1312 LGEQAKELASLEV
-1325 QAISLDIILNK
+1325 QAISLDISLNK
-1336 AHFHLQGAEEERTS
+1336 AHLHLKGVDGKRTS
-1350 CRGLVD
+1350 CRELVD
-1356 DVALSVQVLQRS
+1356 DIALSLQMLQRS
-1368 IGTKQSEAEALATMW
+1368 VGTKQSEAEALATLW

-1388 WKELL
+1388 RKELL
-1393 LGSLAKLEDRA
+1393 LVSLAKLEDRVS
-1404 NIPWPTEASAHAFQQ
+1404 ITWPAEVSTQAFQQ
-1419 RYMHLCVFSA
+1419 RLWMLKQLEEELQALQHSQLWLAERGEQLAQRDPELAGEAQRDVVLVQSTWEKTRGIIVEAHDLCAILLDVCREYQSLRTKISSVVERAQA
-1429 ITDFRIETE
+1429 ITVAQSDPHNPEDVQRALLRLEAVRPELAATKEDLNQLIGAGKRFTGLLKKLPEECLQNENITAEMDNIVDQWLNISERMDSDISLYTRSLELWNDINKMANDIECWTAISIGELSEGTSRLLSTHNMEEHLTE
-1438 VSCSC
+1438 FKLDLDIKEDELKILQEKITDLQELMKAQHTHSELQVII
-1443 SFEVMAADLR
+1443 ADLR
-1453 KQISHAAE
+1453 KQMCHAAE
-1461 VYEQTRGMYKD
+1461 VYEQTRGMYKE
-1472 FNSQRQQL
+1472 FSSQKQQL
-1480 QDLIS
+1480 EGLIS

-1491 KTSEDSLSE
+1491 KISEDSLSE
-1500 FSSSSDPEN
+1500 FSLSCDPES
-1509 FVKIKVSEVE
+1509 FVKIKEVE
-1519 LYLNTV
+1519 RSQKQLEMSLDIAGESLRALCRAFPTQQLTLLGEAVSQLVNRNEEVTGHRSRILGSLQHTLLQSFNEKAQAFHCWLSELKAGVEDCFEQTCDALSISFKQQKLKIALEETMEGKEHLTRVCEEGERLLLHLTKGGTGGIQEQLDSCQHALDTFVVECRQRLRSLDESAKLLNG
-1525 VYLFLLRYETRVVE
+1525 YETRMFE
-1539 LSNWLQQLEVRLKTD
+1539 LRDWLQQLEERLKTD
-1554 APLWGESQSA
+1554 ASLWGESEPE
-1564 APDCS
+1564 APVCS
-1569 EELRRV
+1569 EELRSV
-1575 EEIHRELLMRRY
+1575 EEIHRELL
-1587 IWTVCVHVCEEN
+1587 
-1599 VPDIRDYFCVCL
+1599 IR
-1611 YLHLLVYP
+1611 
-1619 SRIHLSCLYLLF
+1619 
-1631 HRASLERLCQS
+1631 RASLERLCQS
-1642 SLTITER
+1642 PLTLSEG
-1649 GSRSENGVAAE
+1649 GSRSHDNMAEE
-1660 LLTNHKVLLQEA
+1660 LLSNHEALLQEA
-1672 RSRLRSLQEYQAFEE
+1672 RSRIRCLQEYQAFEE
-1687 ALKAVETWLE
+1687 ALKAVETWLR
-1697 DVERKLEKLENT
+1697 DVEGRLEKLENT

-1715 VEEKLEQAQDIL
+1715 VEDKLERAQDIL

-1740 AGKAELAIKSSGEV
+1740 AGKAELVIKSSGEV
-1754 ERGVICS
+1754 ERGVRW
-1761 KLQEVEDAW
+1761 KLQEAEDAW

-1787 VNQWD
+1787 VNQWN

-1797 RAQLQRWLEGVG
+1797 RAQLQKWLEGVG
-1809 LEVKG
+1809 HEVKG

-1829 ERLRLLSSD
+1829 ERLRMLSFD

-1849 EESAA
+1849 EESAT

-1870 VLLRAQFEDVK
+1870 ILLRVHFEDVK
-1881 ERVRLSEDVVLE
+1881 AAAEERVRLSEDVVLD

-1924 SPTLSRKLTEVR
+1924 SPTLSQKLTEVR
-1936 ELLERGACEG
+1936 ELLERGACQG

-1979 ARALHQWEGAS
+1979 ARALHQWEGTS

-1999 AVAAATGAER
+1999 AVTAATGSER
-2009 EHTRLTAQ
+2009 EQTQLTAQ

-2024 LEGQLKEWSEGLSS
+2024 LEVQLKEWSDELSN

-2052 TVAKGV
+2052 TVAKGI
-2058 LEGLQTAEVME
+2058 LEGLQAAEVME
-2069 EKLKAQLNE
+2069 EKLKAQLNV

-2083 SDLSPQSDRVSALIK
+2083 GDLGPQSDRVSALIK

-2126 HDFRQWMVNANI
+2126 HDFRQWLVNANI

-2147 HSIQDAS
+2147 HSIQDATA
-2154 IALQQIQEF
+2154 ALQRIQEF
-2163 KSDKEQGQT
+2163 MSDRQQGQA

-2180 GEQLSSM
+2180 GEQLSS
-2187 VPADRMQAIRTKANA
+2187 VVAAERVEAIGSKTCA
-2202 AKDDWKSLMDS
+2202 AKDDWRSLMEN

-2235 EPLQDWMNRTEISV
+2235 EPLQDWLNKTEMSV

-2262 RLELSKL
+2262 RQELTKL
-2269 QTLLEEMRSRESE
+2269 QRLLEEMRSRESE
-2282 LAELRGRAH
+2282 LAGLRGRAH
-2291 GLWEGQGAGKSFV
+2291 GLWDGQGAGKSFV
-2304 HQVCQ
+2304 HRVCQ

-2337 FSQGLQELQNWVSE
+2337 FSHGLQELQNWVSE
-2351 SQQVLKTCRCPTSD
+2351 SQQVLKTCRSLTSD
-2365 KSVLITRMGQLETLL
+2365 KSVLITRMGQLEALL
-2380 AACQGREI
+2380 TACQGKEI

-2417 DLKDSWESLLSTSI
+2417 DLKDSWDSLLSASI

-2448 EDVSQFEC
+2448 EDVSQFES

-2463 SLGNSDK
+2463 NLGNSDK

-2495 SSPLETIAAKG
+2495 SSPLQTIATKG
-2506 SNMTE
+2506 SNMVE
-2511 HTATQQEIQKLSERY
+2511 HTATQQEIQKLNEKY
-2526 TAIKDKAKAAVSK
+2526 TTIKDKAKASVSK

-2561 EQEQNSLA
+2561 EQEQSSLA

-2574 DEDVNA
+2574 DEDINS
-2580 LENTLKELQM
+2580 LENNLKELQI
-2590 LQSHCPKGHNLLSSV
+2590 LQSHCPIGHNLLSSV
-2605 LASRERVI
+2605 LATRERVI

-2640 ETKVQVEQ
+2640 ETKVLVEQ

-2655 LEGVFQSL
+2655 LEGLFQNL
-2663 DQWLVDIELKVK
+2663 DQWLLDMELKVK
-2675 VRSHRRSD
+2675 VRRHRRSD
-2683 VTAKEAQLQH
+2683 VTSKEAQLQN
-2693 LKAAQRQ
+2693 LKRWQIEAAQRQ

-2705 LSTLAQQV
+2705 LSALAQQI

-2735 ALLLQIQASQPCTF
+2735 ALLLQIQETLRQLQ
-2749 EEMQNIT
+2749 EETQSIT
-2756 EAQNALRT
+2756 EAQNALRI
-2764 FSDWLSAARKNFRI
+2764 FSDWLCGARKNLNFF
-2778 VTKRTEALDRITM
+2778 TEKNEALDRVTM

-2798 ESLQGDMDQGHSLL
+2798 ESLQREMDHGHSLL
-2812 KTLRESAEQA
+2812 KTLRERSEQA
-2822 VSFLDDPGASKLER
+2822 ISFLDDPGASKLER
-2836 EVQTGRSQLEELIL
+2836 DVEMGRSQLEEVIL
-2850 GLREEHATLER
+2850 GLQEEHATLER

-2876 IQWLR
+2876 MQWLR
-2881 ETRALLCSTVEPKA
+2881 ETRALLSSTVEPRA
-2895 ELYQRKAQLNKYKAV
+2895 ELYQRKAQLAKYKAV
-2910 EQMLLSR
+2910 EQTLLSR

-2937 PSITDNMTRLQADYQ
+2937 PSITDNLTRLQTDYQ
-2952 ELCSSARTHVHKL
+2952 ELCCSARTHVQRL
-2965 EAQVKKQEAYH
+2965 EGHVKKQEAYH
-2976 KDLQEIERWLLQM
+2976 KELQEIERWLLQM

-2998 SSGGGLEAATQQLAR
+2998 SSSGGLEAATQQLAT

-3027 LATLK
+3027 LAVLK

-3040 GCSERL
+3040 GCSDRL

-3055 NHQQGARDS
+3055 NHQQGAKDR

-3078 LDWELQKHASLRDTL
+3078 LDRELQKHVSVRDTL
-3093 QQCQTWLS
+3093 QQCQKWLS
-3101 NVQEEIQL
+3101 NVHEEMQH
-3109 PAHAPHCL
+3109 PVHTPHCL

-3124 KQERTLQEQ
+3124 KQDRTLQEQ

-3146 LSDDKVRETAAE
+3146 LSDGKVQETAAE
-3158 IQQVKLQI
+3158 IQEVKLQI
-3166 EERMLESQELAEN
+3166 EERMLESQDQADR

-3189 LECHLLEAEQLLQ
+3189 LECRLLESEQLLQ
-3202 SMLRRPAELEP
+3202 SLLRRPAELEP

-3220 DQAQDFIQEM
+3220 EQAQDFIQEM
-3230 RARQVDLTQLRE
+3230 RARQVELTQLRE

-3276 LEQKEEDLQRSGDYH
+3276 LEQKEEDLLRSGDYH
-3291 DCICMVEEL
+3291 DCMCMVEEL
-3300 FDQLSKKW
+3300 FDHMSKKW

-3319 AECLDALKKL
+3319 AECLDALKRL

-3355 LEDRDLVK
+3355 LRDRDLVK

-3373 TQVESLVQQKIQDSA
+3373 TQVESLVQQKIQDST
-3388 QTLEELSQIEDHL
+3388 QTLEELGQIEDRL
-3401 REAQEWAELQQPSL
+3401 REAHEWAELQQPSL

-3429 SFLFDHLSF
+3429 SFLFNHLSF
-3438 CAELEAKQKLLAEAV
+3438 CGELEVKQKLLAEAV
-3453 TDANSLS
+3453 SDANSLS
-3460 SRLGLNERRKLQT
+3460 SRLGFHERRKLQT
-3473 LIQEAQTVV
+3473 LVQEAQAEV

-3511 RAAEWIRKQ
+3511 RATEWIKKQ
-3520 EQRALAD
+3520 EQRALAG
-3527 DHVALLPNILHKQ
+3527 DHVALLPSVLNKQ

-3553 YQVELTSLWVQGREL
+3553 YQVELTSLWAQGREL
-3568 VKDATDEEK
+3568 VKDAPEEEK

-3584 EELQVTF
+3584 EELQVIF
-3591 EASLQK
+3591 ESSLQK

-3609 VIRKYFKVDLDRICE
+3609 VIRKYFQVDLDRICE
-3624 WLKQA
+3624 WLQQA
-3629 EVATFPIIDLSG
+3629 GVATFPIIDLSG
-3641 NDEELQNQLTGYQQL
+3641 NDEALQNQLTKFQQL
-3656 LDHVS
+3656 LDHAS

-3671 RAGQEILPTLNE
+3671 RTGQEILPTLNE
-3683 VDHCYLDEKLNG
+3683 VDHCYLDEKLNA
-3695 LPQQYNDMLLLIREK
+3695 LPQQYNDMLLLVREK
-3710 RDRIQQVLLERREFE
+3710 RDMIQQMLSERKEFE
-3725 YLIDATRKALKE
+3725 SLIDVTRKALEE
-3737 LQEKCDGLEMKSAN
+3737 LQDKCDALENRSVN
-3751 QNVEEGERL
+3751 QSLEEGKRL
-3760 HSSYEDLM
+3760 HSSYEDL
-3768 KDLANLFQG
+3768 LQGLGNLFQG
-3777 MKDLRVK
+3777 LKDLRGK
-3784 TQDFLIMGQP
+3784 TQHFLSLGQP

-3803 VHLHGSLNQQIECKM
+3803 VGLHSRLNQQIEYKM
-3818 KELRKTLKI
+3818 KELQKTLN
-3827 LNDHRAVIEKMDC
+3827 LLDNHRGVIEKMDN
-3840 SITRF
+3840 SITTL
-3845 KEQLGKF
+3845 KEQLDKL
-3852 DSKGEEEADAM
+3852 DSEVGSDAM
-3863 ERLSTLHNLSKCFE
+3863 EKLSTLYNLSKILE
-3877 EVSSY
+3877 EIHY
-3882 PEGLKA
+3882 NPEGLIV
-3888 QNDDLIQHFDSKT
+3888 QTDDLNQHFDPKT

-3912 LLTLKQKMNA
+3912 LLTLKKRINA
-3922 HIEECERGFRGNK
+3922 YIEEFEKSFTKNK
-3935 DFQTDIKVS
+3935 DFQNDIIAS
-3944 IDWLKSL
+3944 IDWLKN
-3951 KDRLRYPL
+3951 LRDQLESPL

-3966 ELVQEEVRSL
+3966 ELVQKEVRSL
-3976 SALQEQMK
+3976 LTLQEEMK
-3984 SRFRLLEYMTDAEK
+3984 SRLRVLDAITYEEK
-3998 QKYIND
+3998 QKYINN
-4004 QKPFP
+4004 QQPFP
-4009 KLFETTLMDIPKLQ
+4009 KLFETALMDVPKLKAEI
-4023 DDLQQAVHT
+4023 QQAFNT
-4032 KQVALQTI
+4032 KQVALQSI
-4040 LSLLQRYH
+4040 LALLQKYQH
-4048 HTLQSV
+4048 ALDCI
-4054 QQWFEDAGALLKHA
+4054 QQWFEDAGGLLEQA
-4068 PQEVDLEKIS
+4068 PCKVDLEKHP
-4078 NCLKDLKNITSQEQT
+4078 NCLNDLEKVTAQEQT
-4093 VKGTMQEMQGLV
+4093 VKNMVQEMQALI
-4105 PQMSDF
+4105 PQMNEF
-4111 FSPSVMMQIQ
+4111 LSPTVLKQIQ
-4121 SITQWRSFQD
+4121 QYFNESYHKTAEILEQLKDRQD
-4131 KTEEVIRQMNEVEK
+4131 SLQRCIAQSRLIQEEIDEVIRQMSEVEK
-4145 RMTEFKTARA
+4145 RMEEFTTANA
-4155 NSEEEAE
+4155 NSVQEAG

-4167 YQSQVQGLE
+4167 YQGIVSQVQGFE
-4176 DALNGLK
+4176 NTLNGLK
-4183 ERAAQFDQPAIKD
+4183 AQAAQFDHLAINN
-4196 ATSRSVCSLSHRWT
+4196 TLSQSVCSLGHRWT
-4210 RLLSVARAQVKA
+4210 RLCSVAKAQEKVLKDFA
-4222 LQDSLEKMRAVCEDL
+4222 HKWRCISEKLEKMRAVSEDL
-4237 HSRVPDNM
+4237 HSRVPDSM

-4284 NLFLHPHASASTTD
+4284 SLSLHPHAIHHDQKT
-4298 SKHNQDNP
+4298 P
-4306 CLLEIQSIQ
+4306 CLQEIQNIQ
-4315 EKYDKYEYLQQ
+4315 EKYDNLLQQVCASRQQ
-4326 VQVELREREE
+4326 VQVELLEREE

-4350 TQGLLLSPTADLDN
+4350 TQGLLLSPTADLDT
-4364 LLTDLE
+4364 LFTDLE
-4370 VLQTTLYSM
+4370 MAHGGMQ
-4379 RSHRQNLEQIA
+4379 SHRQTLEQIA
-4390 DLQQMKYQDLNATL
+4390 DHQQMKYQDLHATL

-4425 VPSFILGMSRMQVP
+4425 VQAREREVQHSRDIKEDIHSRLQDIAKKVKLI
-4439 SVLCLFEELEEC
+4439 SLKLKQKAVDVEEAKEETEALFEELEEC
-4451 GRALSELDVAV
+4451 GRALSELDIVV
-4462 QEFGERSAFG
+4462 REFGE
-4472 ETWLKAMIIFQFC
+4472 QNP
-4485 LLTFHLQI
+4485 LLAKQL
-4493 GSFFLNKMHSTNW
+4493 
-4506 SFSLP
+4506 SFSLSKLNELHTQTSRLAERRTTSLHKAEKNFEEFNEMLILTLNWTEKAETVVSANIMWSP
-4511 ASQMQ
+4511 AAQMQ

-4524 LLQEWQDLQGEFEG
+4524 LLQEWQDIQGEFEG

-4543 GLLGEVVQTDAL
+4543 ALLGEVVQTDAL
-4555 HQQVAELSRH
+4555 HHQVAELSRH
-4565 AEELQQRAKTRLLML
+4565 AEELQQTAKTRLLNL

-4589 LESDVKSLHQSIER
+4589 LESDVKRLHQSVER
-4603 VQETLAS
+4603 VQETLVS

-4617 LREQLAQRQLLL
+4617 LREQLAQRQLVL
-4629 SEMEGL
+4629 SEMEGV
-4635 KQQVQDMQMCQSTLR
+4635 KQQVQAIQMCQSALR
-4650 LPEDVIAAL
+4650 LPEEVIATL
-4659 PLCVTA
+4659 PLCLTA

-4729 QIQHHEELALKIKG
+4729 QIQHHEELAQKIKG
-4743 YQEQISALNSK
+4743 YQAQISALNSK

-4769 TVSEVDGL
+4769 MVSEVDGL

-4792 KHPPAHPSVVMMTAG
+4792 KHPSTHPSVVMG
-4807 RCHTLLSPVTEES
+4807 S
-4820 GEEGTN
+4820 G
-4826 SEVSSPPACRSP
+4826 
-4838 SPGPNA
+4838 
-4844 DTSQV
+4844 
-4849 PRASN
+4849 
-4854 PNLAT
+4854 
-4859 SWRAPLSRAPLQE
+4859 RAPLSRAPLQE
-4872 LYDPSMESAASANLD
+4872 LYDPSMESCASANLD

-4966 SALQACFSQE
+4966 TELQACFSQE
-4976 LQLDEDSLEADA
+4976 LQLDEESLEADA

-5018 LEERLSEQLEEQR
+5018 LDERLSEQLEEQR

-5057 SSTLQPHPQDMDMEE
+5057 SSALQPHPQDMDMEE

-5115 LSLKLH
+5115 LSFKLH

-5142 VRDTTLTSQKE
+5142 GSLQEQEDSESDSSLSQSPNMMDWLSQARSTRNQQHQDTVQRQKELEE
-5153 QLGEQKKLLQSVHS
+5153 QLGEQKKLLQSVACRGEEIIS
-5167 NCTLFTCLYLCL
+5167 QRTTPNGESSPAEFSELDDDENISTKDQMRVRWENMSRDLNNKLQLSLNTLEQVT
-5179 ACCLSFM
+5179 SITV
-5186 KGKDEGVQHRLIMS
+5186 DQP
-5200 FFLGYVGL
+5200 
-5208 LQNFLKGMLVSVSS
+5208 VSS
-5222 PCGVFRGEQLSQDIL
+5222 PCGVFRGEQLTQDML
-5237 SPRSLFEG
+5237 SPRSLFED
-5245 FSQDLEV
+5245 FSKELEEGG
-5252 LPQTSGADIKRA
+5252 TDSKRVN
-5264 HALKRALYEA
+5264 ALEKVLYEA
-5274 VSSTSSWLDNAE
+5274 VSSASSWLDSAE
-5286 NELVSGPV
+5286 NELISGPM

-5299 SETHLGHLES
+5299 SETHLGHLEGLS
-5309 LNKEVKNVNEEVCKC
+5309 KEVKNVNEEVCRC
-5324 RDVLGGTEQL
+5324 REVLGEKERL
-5334 WDGESGES
+5334 LDEGEGG
-5342 VVVEEVLDGLEGRL
+5342 VLVEEVLDGLEGRL
-5356 KLLDTVLEQRCDTMK
+5356 KLVDSVLEQQCNNVK

-5376 LTVFQAE
+5376 VSVFQTE
-5383 LRLLLA
+5383 YRLLLTA
-5389 SLSDSKYQLLQ
+5389 LSDSKYQLSR
-5400 KMNAAVDRPIVAEA
+5400 KMNAAMDRPASKQMEVLAEA

-5455 VEMVGSKRSGLNQS
+5455 VEMVGSKRSGLNQT
-5469 LVLKAQYEK
+5469 LVLKAQYER
-5478 ALQDLVDLLDTA
+5478 ALQDLIDLVDTA
-5490 QDKMTADQKMKVGSV
+5490 QDKMAADQKMKVGSV

-5517 YFQGLETH
+5517 FFQGLETH

-5539 VVQREVQSLEETVA
+5539 LVQREVQSLEETVA

-5588 QLEAVESNIPSVGL
+5588 QLEAIESSIPSVGL
-5602 VEETEDRLSDRIA
+5602 VEETEGRLSERIS

-5622 SLSERQ
+5622 GLSERQ
-5628 QQLYKLLEDGKRLLL
+5628 QQLYKLLEDGKRLVL
-5643 HVSCSELETQL
+5643 HVSCSELDTQL
-5654 TQLGDH
+5654 TQLGEH

-5676 SILKHWIRYQCESAE
+5676 STLKHWIRYQSESAE

-5739 LRASVQS
+5739 LRSSVQS

-5760 ALRANLAQVDTQ
+5760 AIRANLAQVETQ

-5818 QQKIMGAVGSDAVQM
+5818 EQKIMGALGSEVVQTC
-5833 YLQKYKGFQIDLSC
+5833 LQKYKGFRIDLSC

-5895 TEKIQVLEGLLES
+5895 TEKIQVLERLLES

-5928 RLKKKHRIEDV
+5928 KLKKKHRIEDV

-5962 MEKAEEKGCL
+5962 LEKAEEKGCL
-5972 LIQDKKGEAGTVIM
+5972 LIQEKKGEAGSVIM
-5986 DTLKGLNQSWANL
+5986 ETLKSLNQSWANL
-5999 DHMTVSLR
+5999 DHMLGQQTVSLR
-6007 SVLEQWSLYKQAYEE
+6007 AVLEQWSLYKQAYEE

-6037 RLLTGSP
+6037 CLLTGSP

-6064 ESSLRKLGSI
+6064 ESSLRKFGSI
-6074 TQQLLTDCHPSVSD
+6074 TQQLLKDCHPSVTE
-6088 SLNSALA
+6088 SLNVTLG
-6095 DVNLR
+6095 DMNLR

-6109 DQLRRSKSLLQ
+6109 DQLRSSKSLLQ
-6120 LWQHYKALHAQSSTD
+6120 LWRHYKALYAQSNTD
-6135 IQKLEDQVEQLLKSA
+6135 IQKLEEQVEHLLKSA
-6150 THRDVTEQEVKVWI
+6150 THRDITEQELKKWMH
-6164 YQYMVCLCAWIML
+6164 QCMDLMKAEGSSE
-6177 VTQKYSVLQQ
+6177 SVLEQ
-6187 LDEFSEQLRQQVDP
+6187 LNKFGGQLRQQVDP

-6215 QRLATVGHTLQRQQS
+6215 ERLAAVGHTLQRQQS
-6230 LLEVGMR
+6230 LLEAGLK

-6246 HSLSHWSE
+6246 YSLSHWAE
-6254 EAERVL
+6254 EAEMLL
-6260 KEPDQIG
+6260 KEPDPVG

-6272 SVQEHMEKLKT
+6272 AVQEHMDKLKSH
-6283 QMLKLSSLSP
+6283 MLKLSSLSP
-6293 DLERLNELG
+6293 DLERLNGLG
-6302 YQLPLNDNEI
+6302 YQLSLNDNEI

-6326 ARTIERFSKLQALVL
+6326 ARTVERFSKLQAMVL
-6341 QRQTFLEKCDAWMT
+6341 QRQTFLEKCDAWLT
-6355 FLTQTEEKLATEI
+6355 FLNQTEDKLGTEI
-6368 SGNYQSLLDQQRE
+6368 SGNYQSLLEQQRE
-6381 HELFQAEMF
+6381 HELFQTEMF
-6390 SRQQILY
+6390 SRQQILS
-6397 SIINDGHQLLNQGQV
+6397 SIISDGHQLLNQGQV
-6412 EDRDEFGLK
+6412 VDRDDFALK

-6459 LRHWLQEVSMEPE
+6459 LRHWLQEISIEPE
-6472 EQQQVST
+6472 HQQQGTT
-6479 VALQQIRGML
+6479 VVLQQIRGML

-6513 RQLLLWADTR
+6513 RQLMLWADAKA
-6523 TEASLHT
+6523 EALLHT
-6530 ELTDVQ
+6530 DLTDVQ
-6536 ERWRTINIRL
+6536 ERWRTVNIRF

-6575 DFKQKL
+6575 VFKQKL
-6581 SAPLPDHHEELH
+6581 SVPLPDHHEDLH
-6593 TEQIRCKELES
+6593 TEQIRCKELEG
-6604 SIEGWADDVAGL
+6604 SIDGWADDVAGL

-6626 LSADNLTVLQERLIL
+6626 LSADDLTVLQERLTL

-6653 SLRRQQV
+6653 CLRRQQV

-6680 LTQMESKVSQNGDIS
+6680 LTHMESKVSQNGDIG
-6695 IGEMIEKLRKDYQ
+6695 IEEMIEKLRKDYQ
-6708 EEISVAK
+6708 EEISVAQ
-6715 ENKHQLEQMG
+6715 ENKYQLEQMG

-6755 DLIEARVKKLRE
+6755 DLIAARVKKLKE

-6780 SLRSWLAHI
+6780 SLRSWLSHI

-6811 KQQQDLQHDIEKH
+6811 SQQQDLQRDIEKH

-6880 ETWRL
+6880 CTWRL

-6933 VQEFL
+6933 VQECL

-6953 ENRTDSSCHLRQM
+6953 ENRTDSSCRLRQM
-6966 VHDGNRRWDVLQR
+6966 VHDGNRRWDILQR

-6987 LKHFIGQREEFETA
+6987 LKHFISQREEFETA
-7001 RDGVLVWLT
+7001 RDGFLVWLT

-7024 CDVQAKIKQLK
+7024 CDIQAKIKQLK
-7035 AFQQEI
+7035 AFQKEI

-7054 GEVLMEKSEPLD
+7054 GEVLMEKSEPMD

-7088 ERYYQKLTR
+7088 DRYYKKLTR
-7097 LPLTDDEGEGSDR
+7097 VALIDDECDGSDR
-7110 EFESGDLSDLQ
+7110 EFETGDLSDLQ
-7121 WGEDG
+7121 WSEDG
-7126 TMSQTSSRPPSAG
+7126 SISHSSSRTPSDA
-7139 TAPVRTND
+7139 TAPVHTNG

-7153 ASEDSI
+7153 ASVDSI

-7173 HTMSAQR
+7173 RTMSAER
-7180 GRQKD
+7180 GRQNKD
-7185 EDEEL
+7185 EDDEL
-7190 LCLATAALTGEYV
+7190 LCITTTALTDV

-7221 SSSGSLHAQFRL
+7221 SSSGETARL
-7233 LDNMMDTSCYSLQ
+7233 VDNMLDTSRYSHQ
-7246 ETDGTMGG
+7246 QTDDIKCG

-7273 KAVRRVEGE
+7273 KAIKRAEGE
-7282 LEEEEDK
+7282 LEEEEDN

-7294 NPDNTETQSTG
+7294 NPDNTETQNTG
-7305 VIERWELIQAQSAD
+7305 VIERWELNQAQTVD
-7319 SDHKEREDLVLLQK
+7319 VDHRQRENLILWQQL
-7333 MTSDLDAMEAWL
+7333 TSDLSAMEAWL
-7345 SQAEAELEELRGKNL
+7345 SQADAELAELRGSDL
-7360 SADIHTIEQRIRKL
+7360 STDIHTIEQKIRNL
-7374 KELQKAMD
+7374 KDLQKDMD
-7382 SHKSKVLSINLNSV
+7382 SHKSKVLSINLSSAA
-7396 TLLQSDSE
+7396 LLQSDSE
-7404 ESQDLK
+7404 EGLDLK
-7410 TKLKEMNSRWDR
+7410 ARLKEMNSSWDR
-7422 LGKSLKDWRTALQ
+7422 LGKSLKEWRTALQ

-7462 NEIIPIA
+7462 NEIVPIA
-7469 SGLDRHT
+7469 SGLDRHK
-7476 LQAHYRA
+7476 LRAHYKA

-7489 ELLESE
+7489 ELMETE
-7495 QKVDSLQELSGQLL
+7495 QRVDSLQELSVQLL

-7515 ECLEAQERVH
+7515 ECLETQERVH
-7525 VIGNRLRLLLKAVA
+7525 VIGNRLRLLMKAVST
-7539 ADLELSS
+7539 DLELLEKQLQAYGDR
-7546 PNSQD
+7546 QD
-7551 ASLWSVTDDA
+7551 ASLWSVTDDT
-7561 DTSGSL
+7561 DTSGSV
-7567 SPVSGVSIS
+7567 SPVSEVSVS

-7587 VLPSG
+7587 VSEPGSTARHPRRRLPRG
-7592 SGCVSSRSGSSGS
+7592 SGCAPSHSGSSRS

-7643 MTEQDYSCAHANNF
+7643 MTEEDYSCAYANNF
-7657 ARSFHPMLHY
+7657 ARSFHPMLRY

>member
-1 FYHSVALSIIHSI
+1 RRLLLSVA
-14 CTSIYHSIV
+14 
-23 LKMSNHHWIVFP
+23 P
-35 PQRNPPLV
+35 
-43 VSDLFEDVKDGVML
+43 
-57 LALLEVLSGH
+57 
-67 KLPCEQGRKLR
+67 
-78 RIHWVANVGRALK
+78 
-91 FLEGRRSAYR
+91 
-101 GSPIKLV
+101 
-108 NINTTDVVDGRP
+108 TDMFH
-120 SIVLG
+120 I
-125 LIWTI
+125 
-130 ILYFQIEELTSHLP
+130 QKN
-144 ALQPQ
+144 Q
-149 SSSNSSVESSNS
+149 SSS
-161 AETSSPPVKRKP
+161 R
-173 RLSFQGGAKRAL
+173 
-185 LKWVQTTAT
+185 
-194 KRLGLD
+194 D
-200 VKDFGPSWRT
+200 RT
-210 GVAFHAVIF
+210 G
-219 ALQPHLVNMERVWRR
+219 R
-234 PNRDNLEEAF
+234 
-244 SVAEKELGI
+244 EKHY
-253 PRLLDPEDVD
+253 
-263 VDKPDE
+263 
-269 KSIMT
+269 S
-274 YVAQFLKHHPDR
+274 
-286 QETEIRREQRK
+286 
-297 TLRELKAWADQ
+297 
-308 LERDCA
+308 
-314 QAQRD
+314 
-319 GGSLAVQY
+319 
-327 QTFKRYRV
+327 V
-335 QFEVQRRQVET
+335 QFEVQRRQVEK
-346 CIQSTQKDSKLTED
+346 CIQSSQKDGKLTAD

-366 AWERLSARFLDWHLQ
+366 AWERLSARLLDWHLQ

-391 EVGVWLHQA
+391 QVGVWLHQA

-407 LVPQQAHDE
+407 LVPQQVHDE
-416 TAKAIHKKRLH
+416 PAKAIHKK
-427 DQVNQGNLHK
+427 
-437 QTLQLIHRDRC
+437 
-448 VNNVPIPMEQ
+448 
-458 LQDMAERLNYIST
+458 LNYIST
-471 SSHVHLSKLEFWETK
+471 SSHVHLSKLEFWESK

-495 VESKLK
+495 TESKLK

-506 YGRLE
+506 YDRLE
-511 SMELLLQSYGS
+511 SMELLLQSYGD

-536 HQALINTAELY
+536 HQALINAAELY
-547 IKADSSVEG
+547 IKTDSSVEG

-624 LPHWMEQHA
+624 LAHWMDQHA

-643 ETCDETVTRD
+643 ETCDETVTCD

-664 WRELFLKVKKVNKL
+664 WRELFLMVKQYARLPETHKVRMQQDVSLDIQEFLDTSISK
-678 VHILKI
+678 
-684 GNCSVHLSS
+684 LSS
-693 PKLPGVDAQYKAAA
+693 PLQVSLSDVKDFMQDVKDIKHRLPGLEAQYKEAP

-720 SGSKAL
+720 SGTKAL
-726 SSVTTAEAQLH
+726 SSVTATEAQLH
-737 QVCTILCYH
+737 QVCAIIDLCVYFCFIH
-746 FHLKSSSA
+746 FWQELQTQQQTCKRCVCAVECSYMSLQRALCCTKSLHNFDMSLLQNRVTEIQTTA

-759 LEWRQVAETNGN
+759 LEWRQVAETNGS

-780 ADLEKVLRV
+780 ADLEKALRV

-798 EPDELF
+798 DPDELF
-804 LKHNE
+804 RKHNV
-809 FFGRLDQHIL
+809 FLWATGP
-819 SAYLKACDD
+819 AYFKCLFKGQ
-828 LTDIISEEDQQSL
+828 L
-841 RETVRRL
+841 
-848 HKQWKDIQAEAPSHL
+848 KDIQAEAPSHL
-863 LRLRVETERRLVMAM
+863 LRLRVETERRLVMTI
-878 LQECQV
+878 LQECWA

-894 TAGSERMIKEHRA
+894 IDGSEKIIKEHRA
-907 FFRQKNPLSACEKR
+907 FFKQKNPLSVCEKR

-927 LCQDLPENDM
+927 LCQDLPENDKGYQM
-937 GHQTLEET
+937 LEET

-953 GLVERTHLK
+953 GLVERTYLR
-962 LQQHSDK
+962 LQQDPDK
-969 WREWHASL
+969 WIEWHLTSLFLPLQTVKAQGESLDWLKARLAVLEDISPESEGHTQRAALDKLSQQFSALLLSL
-977 SDLKMMHRWW
+977 SEVKDPFHVFMFAHAHLVLGHKCLFHF
-987 QGFSRES
+987 G
-994 EAFFSW
+994 
-1000 VCDSKKELEAF
+1000 KEMYA
-1011 SRTSA
+1011 
-1016 NLDEQIHTVEMLK
+1016 K
-1029 EGLEEKMDVFSRLEA
+1029 ENVMQM
-1044 EFHTLIHFVTPNEA
+1044 LIHGYWSKILHICISFTGTFPVLQRKLIFSICLMIFWL
-1058 GRIKTRLMQIGRY
+1058 RIILISNQSLLQDQAQSTKERLQEIQDVVQRLQQLGPRLMSLSLGLR
-1071 REEFKNSVEQREA
+1071 R
-1084 ELHSSLKNTKQF
+1084 LHDAGQL
-1096 IQDLNEVILHTVHG
+1096 E
-1110 SIYSSYLIYY
+1110 
-1120 LNHSRCVL
+1120 
-1128 LNVSM
+1128 
-1133 HFRWKKAVADLQQA
+1133 KAVVDLQQA

-1156 EKQSKLENQLT
+1156 EKQSKLENLLT

-1174 DLSHLQSWLN
+1174 DLSLLQSWLN

-1197 TTDNVKLHSQLQM
+1197 TADNVKLHSQIQM
-1210 LQVKVSLQNQGRS
+1210 LQEDKISLQTQGKS

-1254 QLFSEAQSLVEHRD
+1254 QLFSEAQSLVAHRD

-1283 ARISLQTF
+1283 ARNTLQTF

-1306 RDINQE
+1306 REINQE
-1312 LGDIAKELACLEV
+1312 LGDLAKELACLEV

-1336 AHFHLQGAEEERTS
+1336 AHFHLQGSEEERTS

-1356 DVALSVQVLQRS
+1356 DVVLSVQVLQRS
-1368 IGTKQSEAEALATMW
+1368 IGTKQSEAEALAAMW

-1388 WKELL
+1388 RKELL
-1393 LGSLAKLEDRA
+1393 LGSLAKLEDRV
-1404 NIPWPTEASAHAFQQ
+1404 NIPWPTEASTHAFQQ
-1419 RYMHLCVFSA
+1419 RYRHLCFLCHYFMA
-1429 ITDFRIETE
+1429 IGKHST
-1438 VSCSC
+1438 CSC

-1453 KQISHAAE
+1453 KRISHAAE
-1461 VYEQTRGMYKD
+1461 VYEQTKGMYKD

-1480 QDLIS
+1480 LDLIS
-1485 QISEQL
+1485 QISELL

-1500 FSSSSDPEN
+1500 FSTSSDPEN
-1509 FVKIKVSEVE
+1509 FVKIKVSEVTE
-1519 LYLNTV
+1519 FYLNIEAEFCYVT
-1525 VYLFLLRYETRVVE
+1525 
-1539 LSNWLQQLEVRLKTD
+1539 LS
-1554 APLWGESQSA
+1554 
-1564 APDCS
+1564 
-1569 EELRRV
+1569 
-1575 EEIHRELLMRRY
+1575 
-1587 IWTVCVHVCEEN
+1587 
-1599 VPDIRDYFCVCL
+1599 F
-1611 YLHLLVYP
+1611 
-1619 SRIHLSCLYLLF
+1619 F

-1649 GSRSENGVAAE
+1649 GSTSDNSVAAE
-1660 LLTNHKVLLQEA
+1660 LLSNHEALLQEA
-1672 RSRLRSLQEYQAFEE
+1672 RSRLRNLQEYQAFEE
-1687 ALKAVETWLE
+1687 ALKAVETWLK
-1697 DVERKLEKLENT
+1697 DVERNLEKLENM

-1715 VEEKLEQAQDIL
+1715 VEEKLERARVHDIL

-1740 AGKAELAIKSSGEV
+1740 AGKAEMVVRDSGEV

-1761 KLQEVEDAW
+1761 KLQEIEDAW
-1770 AALLLR
+1770 AALLLS

-1861 DPVFKEEEM
+1861 DPVFKEDEM

-1898 ETIRELTDWLMVVG
+1898 ETNRELTDWLMVVG
-1912 EELQQCSDPSGD
+1912 EELQQHSDPSGD
-1924 SPTLSRKLTEVR
+1924 PPVLNQKLTKVR

-2009 EHTRLTAQ
+2009 EQTRLTAQ
-2017 LEGEMEK
+2017 SIK
-2024 LEGQLKEWSEGLSS
+2024 LINEVLGVKFGLCIDTHPCCVCV
-2038 AERRNSGAAAVEGW
+2038 RQ
-2052 TVAKGV
+2052 GV

-2083 SDLSPQSDRVSALIK
+2083 SDLGPQSDRVSALIK

-2147 HSIQDAS
+2147 HSIREAS
-2154 IALQQIQEF
+2154 IALQRIQEF

-2172 RLNAVLTY
+2172 RLNTVLTC
-2180 GEQLSSM
+2180 GKQLSSV
-2187 VPADRMQAIRTKANA
+2187 VPADRVEAIRTKANA

-2235 EPLQDWMNRTEISV
+2235 EPLQDWLNRTEISV

-2304 HQVCQ
+2304 HRVCQ

-2337 FSQGLQELQNWVSE
+2337 FSKGLQELQNWVSE

-2456 WMERVEE
+2456 WMEQVEE

-2495 SSPLETIAAKG
+2495 SSPLETIATKG
-2506 SNMTE
+2506 SNVTE
-2511 HTATQQEIQKLSERY
+2511 HAATQWEIQKVSERY
-2526 TAIKDKAKAAVSK
+2526 TAIKVKAKAAVSK

-2561 EQEQNSLA
+2561 EQEQNSLT

-2574 DEDVNA
+2574 DVDVNA

-2605 LASRERVI
+2605 LSIRERVI
-2613 PWGAPQIE
+2613 PWGPPQIE

-2655 LEGVFQSL
+2655 LEGLFQSL
-2663 DQWLVDIELKVK
+2663 DQWLVDMELKVK
-2675 VRSHRRSD
+2675 VRSHRCSD

-2693 LKAAQRQ
+2693 LKRWQIEAAQRQ
-2700 TEVEG
+2700 AEVEG

-2735 ALLLQIQASQPCTF
+2735 SLLLQIQLQ
-2749 EEMQNIT
+2749 EEMQKIT

-2764 FSDWLSAARKNFRI
+2764 FSDWLSTARKNFKI
-2778 VTKRTEALDRITM
+2778 VTERTEALDRITM

-2798 ESLQGDMDQGHSLL
+2798 ESLQGDMDQGHSML
-2812 KTLRESAEQA
+2812 KTLRENAEQA
-2822 VSFLDDPGASKLER
+2822 VSFLDDPGASILEK
-2836 EVQTGRSQLEELIL
+2836 EVRTGRSQLEELIL

-2861 SIVLYKDFQERYKSQ
+2861 SLVLYKDFQERYKSQ
-2876 IQWLR
+2876 MQWLK
-2881 ETRALLCSTVEPKA
+2881 ETRALLSSTVEPKA
-2895 ELYQRKAQLNKYKAV
+2895 V
-2910 EQMLLSR
+2910 EQTLLSR

-2924 LEKGETLLTLLHS
+2924 LEKGETLVTLLHS
-2937 PSITDNMTRLQADYQ
+2937 PSITDNMIRLQADYQ
-2952 ELCSSARTHVHKL
+2952 ELCGSTRTHVHRL

-2976 KDLQEIERWLLQM
+2976 KDVQEIERWLLQM
-2989 SSRMVTPDP
+2989 SSKMVTPDP

-3027 LATLK
+3027 LDTLK

-3055 NHQQGARDS
+3055 NHQQGSRDS

-3078 LDWELQKHASLRDTL
+3078 LDRELQKHVSLRDTL

-3101 NVQEEIQL
+3101 NVQEEIQIS
-3109 PAHAPHCL
+3109 PHAPHCL

-3124 KQERTLQEQ
+3124 KQDRTLQEQ

-3166 EERMLESQELAEN
+3166 EEKMLESQELADN

-3189 LECHLLEAEQLLQ
+3189 LECRLLEAEQLLQ

-3263 CAWLDLGRQAAQL
+3263 CAWLDLGREAAQL

-3319 AECLDALKKL
+3319 SECLDALKKL

-3355 LEDRDLVK
+3355 LEERDLVK

-3373 TQVESLVQQKIQDSA
+3373 TQVESLVQQKIQDSV
-3388 QTLEELSQIEDHL
+3388 QTLEELSQIEDNLH
-3401 REAQEWAELQQPSL
+3401 ESQEWAELQKPSL

-3453 TDANSLS
+3453 KDANSLS
-3460 SRLGLNERRKLQT
+3460 SRLGLNERRMLQT
-3473 LIQEAQTVV
+3473 LVQEAQTEV
-3482 ESLGTKAAQ
+3482 ESLGTKAVQ
-3491 YRKSLSKVFT
+3491 YRKSLRKVFT

-3527 DHVALLPNILHKQ
+3527 DHVALLPNVLHKQ
-3540 VSSCKNFTSSLRA
+3540 VSTCKNFTSSLRA
-3553 YQVELTSLWVQGREL
+3553 YQVELTSLWVQGRGL

-3656 LDHVS
+3656 LDHAS

-3710 RDRIQQVLLERREFE
+3710 RDRIQQVLLDRREFE
-3725 YLIDATRKALKE
+3725 SLIDVTRKALKE
-3737 LQEKCDGLEMKSAN
+3737 LQEKCDGLEKSPN
-3751 QNVEEGERL
+3751 QSLEDGERL

-3768 KDLANLFQG
+3768 KGLANLFQG
-3777 MKDLRVK
+3777 MKDLRGK
-3784 TQDFLIMGQP
+3784 TQDFLVMGQP
-3794 YAPEVIDQL
+3794 YAPEVIDRL
-3803 VHLHGSLNQQIECKM
+3803 VYLHGSLYQQIECKM
-3818 KELRKTLKI
+3818 KEIRRTLKL
-3827 LNDHRAVIEKMDC
+3827 LNDHRTVIEKMDY
-3840 SITRF
+3840 SISRL
-3845 KEQLGKF
+3845 KGQLDKL
-3852 DSKGEEEADAM
+3852 DSKGDEKTDAM
-3863 ERLSTLHNLSKCFE
+3863 ERLSTLHNLAKLLE

-3882 PEGLKA
+3882 PEGLET
-3888 QNDDLIQHFDSKT
+3888 QNDDLNRHFDSKT

-3912 LLTLKQKMNA
+3912 LLTLKQKINT
-3922 HIEECERGFRGNK
+3922 HIEECERGFMGNK

-3951 KDRLRYPL
+3951 WDRLRCPL

-3966 ELVQEEVRSL
+3966 EIVQEEVRSL
-3976 SALQEQMK
+3976 SALQEEMK
-3984 SRFRLLEYMTDAEK
+3984 SRFRVLEYVINEEK

-4004 QKPFP
+4004 KKPFP
-4009 KLFETTLMDIPKLQ
+4009 KIFETTLMDIQELK
-4023 DDLQQAVHT
+4023 DDLQQAVNT
-4032 KQVALQTI
+4032 KQSI

-4048 HTLQSV
+4048 HSFQTV
-4054 QQWFEDAGALLKHA
+4054 QQWFEDTGALLKQA
-4068 PQEVDLEKIS
+4068 LQDVDLEKIS
-4078 NCLKDLKNITSQEQT
+4078 HCLKDLENITGREHS
-4093 VKGTMQEMQGLV
+4093 VKGTMQEMQDLV
-4105 PQMSDF
+4105 PQMGDF
-4111 FSPSVMMQIQ
+4111 LSPTAMKQIQ
-4121 SITQWRSFQD
+4121 QHCEESYHKGTEVFEQLKQHQDNLQRITQWRSFQD
-4131 KTEEVIRQMNEVEK
+4131 ETDEVIRQMNEVEK
-4145 RMTEFKTARA
+4145 RMMEFTTARA
-4155 NSEEEAE
+4155 NSEQEAE

-4167 YQSQVQGLE
+4167 YQNIVSEVQGLE

-4183 ERAAQFDQPAIKD
+4183 VKAAQFVQPAIKD
-4196 ATSRSVCSLSHRWT
+4196 TSSRSVCSLSHRWT
-4210 RLLSVARAQVKA
+4210 RLFGVARAQVKA

-4250 SMAALQSLLEY
+4250 SMAALHSLLEY

-4315 EKYDKYEYLQQ
+4315 EKYDDLLQQVCATRQQ

-4370 VLQTTLYSM
+4370 
-4379 RSHRQNLEQIA
+4379 SHRQNLEQIA
-4390 DLQQMKYQDLNATL
+4390 DCQQMKYQVHNATL

-4410 QLAEVTLALGSAEDQ
+4410 QLAEVTLALSSTVDQ
-4425 VPSFILGMSRMQVP
+4425 T
-4439 SVLCLFEELEEC
+4439 LFEELEEC

-4462 QEFGERSAFG
+4462 QEFGEQNPLLAKQLCSSLSKLTELHAQTSRLAEGRTTCLQKAEKNFEEFNEMLTLTLNWTEKAETVVSANIMWSPG
-4472 ETWLKAMIIFQFC
+4472 FQ
-4485 LLTFHLQI
+4485 I
-4493 GSFFLNKMHSTNW
+4493 K
-4506 SFSLP
+4506 
-4511 ASQMQ
+4511 
-4516 EQIRTHQA
+4516 EQIQHHQA

-4580 QDAAKDLGR
+4580 QDASKDLGR

-4617 LREQLAQRQLLL
+4617 LREQLTRRQLLL

-4635 KQQVQDMQMCQSTLR
+4635 KQQVQAMQMCQSALR

-4665 QSLQQESSQLQ
+4665 QSLQQESSHLQ

-4681 QCNILQEAMVQYEQY
+4681 QCNILQEALVQYEQY

-4792 KHPPAHPSVVMMTAG
+4792 KHPPAHSSVVMMTAG

-4838 SPGPNA
+4838 SPGPNFKINQSLSYSSHCSVLDL
-4844 DTSQV
+4844 DT
-4849 PRASN
+4849 N
-4854 PNLAT
+4854 IT
-4859 SWRAPLSRAPLQE
+4859 PLSRAPLQE

-4910 LERQQHYQETL
+4910 LERQHYYQETL

-4966 SALQACFSQE
+4966 SALQACFSRE
-4976 LQLDEDSLEADA
+4976 LQLDEDSLEADS

-5043 EELDNWLLSTRATL
+5043 EELDNWLFSTRATL

-5072 QLIDCQNMLLEIEQK
+5072 QLTDCQNMLLEIEQK

-5127 LELQRIL
+5127 LELQRLL

-5142 VRDTTLTSQKE
+5142 GSLQEQEDTESDSSLSQSPNMMDWLSQARSTRNQQHQDTELEE
-5153 QLGEQKKLLQSVHS
+5153 QLGEQKKLLQSVASRGEEIISQRTTPNGERFPAELSEGDDGQWPENMSTNDQMRVRWENLSKDLNNKLQLSLNTMEQSPCNTVHNQLQHYS
-5167 NCTLFTCLYLCL
+5167 LAFSIKDLFADCHF
-5179 ACCLSFM
+5179 FM
-5186 KGKDEGVQHRLIMS
+5186 
-5200 FFLGYVGL
+5200 
-5208 LQNFLKGMLVSVSS
+5208 SS
-5222 PCGVFRGEQLSQDIL
+5222 P
-5237 SPRSLFEG
+5237 
-5245 FSQDLEV
+5245 
-5252 LPQTSGADIKRA
+5252 QTGGADSKRA

-5274 VSSTSSWLDNAE
+5274 VSSASSWLDNAE
-5286 NELVSGPV
+5286 NDLVSGPV

-5324 RDVLGGTEQL
+5324 RDVLGGTDQL
-5334 WDGESGES
+5334 WVGESGES
-5342 VVVEEVLDGLEGRL
+5342 VMVEEVLDGLEGRL

-5376 LTVFQAE
+5376 LSVFQVQ
-5383 LRLLLA
+5383 LLLTA
-5389 SLSDSKYQLLQ
+5389 VSDSKYQLLQ
-5400 KMNAAVDRPIVAEA
+5400 KMNAVMDRPASKQMEILAEA

-5433 TLQPNQLCTQELLKL
+5433 TLQPNQLCTQDLLKL

-5455 VEMVGSKRSGLNQS
+5455 VEMVGSKRSELNQS
-5469 LVLKAQYEK
+5469 LVLKAQYER
-5478 ALQDLVDLLDTA
+5478 ALQDLVELLDTA
-5490 QDKMTADQKMKVGSV
+5490 QDKMAADQKMKVGSV

-5517 YFQGLETH
+5517 FFQGLETH

-5588 QLEAVESNIPSVGL
+5588 QLEAVESSIPSVGL
-5602 VEETEDRLSDRIA
+5602 VEETEDRLNDRIT

-5654 TQLGDH
+5654 TQLGEH

-5676 SILKHWIRYQCESAE
+5676 STLKHWIRYQSESAE

-5772 WADLLAR
+5772 WADLLTR

-5804 MSWISLMENIIQED
+5804 MSWISLMENVIQED
-5818 QQKIMGAVGSDAVQM
+5818 QQKIMGAVGSEALQM
-5833 YLQKYKGFQIDLSC
+5833 YLQKYKGFRIDLSC

-5895 TEKIQVLEGLLES
+5895 TEKIQDIEGLLGS
-5908 WLEYENVVQTLK
+5908 RLEFENVVQTLK

-5962 MEKAEEKGCL
+5962 LEKAEEKGCL

-5999 DHMTVSLR
+5999 DHMIGQQMVSLR

-6037 RLLTGSP
+6037 CLLTGSP

-6052 NLESLQDELEKQ
+6052 NLETLQDELEKQ

-6074 TQQLLTDCHPSVSD
+6074 TQQLLRDSHPSVSD
-6088 SLNSALA
+6088 SLNTALG

-6100 WNTLLEQIS
+6100 WNMLLEQIS

-6135 IQKLEDQVEQLLKSA
+6135 IQKLEDQVEQLLKRA
-6150 THRDVTEQEVKVWI
+6150 THRDITEQEVKVWM
-6164 YQYMVCLCAWIML
+6164 YQCMMGLEGLMASEGSVE
-6177 VTQKYSVLQQ
+6177 SVLQQ

-6201 SAMTTFHTDHLSLT
+6201 SAMTTFHTDNLSLT
-6215 QRLATVGHTLQRQQS
+6215 QRLATVGHALQRQQA
-6230 LLEVGMR
+6230 LLEAGVR
-6237 DYERFSKEL
+6237 NYERFSKEL

-6254 EAERVL
+6254 EAEKVL
-6260 KEPDQIG
+6260 KEPDPIG

-6312 KRLQN
+6312 KHLQN

-6326 ARTIERFSKLQALVL
+6326 AHTIERFSKLQSLVL
-6341 QRQTFLEKCDAWMT
+6341 QRQSFLEKCDAWMT
-6355 FLTQTEEKLATEI
+6355 FLTQIEEKLAADI

-6390 SRQQILY
+6390 SRHQILY

-6412 EDRDEFGLK
+6412 EERDDFGMK

-6450 QRYTELIEK
+6450 QRYMELIEK
-6459 LRHWLQEVSMEPE
+6459 LHHWLQEVSVEP
-6472 EQQQVST
+6472 EQQQGAT

-6513 RQLLLWADTR
+6513 RQLLLWADAR

-6536 ERWRTINIRL
+6536 EHWRTINIRL
-6546 DERKKELLSLLRDW
+6546 DERKKELLSWLRDW
-6560 DQCEKGIAA
+6560 DQCEKGISA

-6581 SAPLPDHHEELH
+6581 SVPLPDHHEELH
-6593 TEQIRCKELES
+6593 TEQICCKELES
-6604 SIEGWADDVAGL
+6604 SVEGWTDDVAGL

-6626 LSADNLTVLQERLIL
+6626 LSADDLTVLQERLIL

-6695 IGEMIEKLRKDYQ
+6695 IEEMIEKLRKDYQ

-6715 ENKHQLEQMG
+6715 ENKYQLEQMG

-6811 KQQQDLQHDIEKH
+6811 NQQQDLQRDIEKH

-6868 CAIAMERRLKIE
+6868 CAVAMERRLKIE

-6908 LPNSSGVLYTIAKEE
+6908 LPNSSGVLYTVAKEE

-6933 VQEFL
+6933 VQECL

-6966 VHDGNRRWDVLQR
+6966 VHDGNQHWDILQR

-7001 RDGVLVWLT
+7001 RDGILVWLT

-7054 GEVLMEKSEPLD
+7054 GEVLMKKSEPLD

-7088 ERYYQKLTR
+7088 ERYYRRLTR
-7097 LPLTDDEGEGSDR
+7097 LPLTDDECEGSDR

-7126 TMSQTSSRPPSAG
+7126 AMPQTSSRPPSAG
-7139 TAPVRTND
+7139 TVPVHTNG

-7153 ASEDSI
+7153 ASVDSI

-7173 HTMSAQR
+7173 HSMSTQR

-7190 LCLATAALTGEYV
+7190 LCLATAALTGEC
-7203 VIPES
+7203 
-7208 PEAYIKLTENTLR
+7208 EAV
-7221 SSSGSLHAQFRL
+7221 RL
-7233 LDNMMDTSCYSLQ
+7233 LDNIMDTSPYSLQ
-7246 ETDGTMGG
+7246 QTDGTMGG

-7267 DCRGSL
+7267 DCHGSL
-7273 KAVRRVEGE
+7273 KAVKRVEGE
-7282 LEEEEDK
+7282 LEEEQDN

-7305 VIERWELIQAQSAD
+7305 VIERWELIQAKSAD
-7319 SDHKEREDLVLLQK
+7319 SDHKERENLVLWQK

-7345 SQAEAELEELRGKNL
+7345 GQAEAELEELRRKDL

-7396 TLLQSDSE
+7396 TLLQSVSE
-7404 ESQDLK
+7404 ESQDLQA
-7410 TKLKEMNSRWDR
+7410 KLKEMNSRWDR

-7469 SGLDRHT
+7469 SGLDRPT

-7489 ELLESE
+7489 ELLETE

-7509 VQAHGS
+7509 VQTHGG

-7539 ADLELSS
+7539 TDMELLEKELQASG
-7546 PNSQD
+7546 NRQD

-7561 DTSGSL
+7561 DTSGL
-7567 SPVSGVSIS
+7567 VSPVSEVSVS
-7576 TKRQSLRGKCS
+7576 TKRQS
-7587 VLPSG
+7587 VIG
-7592 SGCVSSRSGSSGS
+7592 SGCVSSLSGSSGS

-7628 QLLLLLIVGLTCLVP
+7628 QLLLLFIVGLTCLVP

-7657 ARSFHPMLHY
+7657 ARSFHPMLRY
-7667 TNGPPPV
+7667 MNGPPPV

>member
-1 FYHSVALSIIHSI
+1 
-14 CTSIYHSIV
+14 
-23 LKMSNHHWIVFP
+23 
-35 PQRNPPLV
+35 
-43 VSDLFEDVKDGVML
+43 ML
-57 LALLEVLSGH
+57 QDMQSEVPSQEALLESL
-67 KLPCEQGRKLR
+67 ET
-78 RIHWVANVGRALK
+78 RA
-91 FLEGRRSAYR
+91 ES
-101 GSPIKLV
+101 
-108 NINTTDVVDGRP
+108 
-120 SIVLG
+120 
-125 LIWTI
+125 
-130 ILYFQIEELTSHLP
+130 LYFSASEEKT
-144 ALQPQ
+144 
-149 SSSNSSVESSNS
+149 
-161 AETSSPPVKRKP
+161 AE
-173 RLSFQGGAKRAL
+173 L
-185 LKWVQTTAT
+185 
-194 KRLGLD
+194 
-200 VKDFGPSWRT
+200 
-210 GVAFHAVIF
+210 
-219 ALQPHLVNMERVWRR
+219 
-234 PNRDNLEEAF
+234 RDLHCNLEERWC
-244 SVAEKELGI
+244 SLSTNIPLRIQEL
-253 PRLLDPEDVD
+253 
-263 VDKPDE
+263 
-269 KSIMT
+269 
-274 YVAQFLKHHPDR
+274 
-286 QETEIRREQRK
+286 
-297 TLRELKAWADQ
+297 
-308 LERDCA
+308 
-314 QAQRD
+314 
-319 GGSLAVQY
+319 
-327 QTFKRYRV
+327 
-335 QFEVQRRQVET
+335 
-346 CIQSTQKDSKLTED
+346 QS
-360 QALVKQ
+360 
-366 AWERLSARFLDWHLQ
+366 
-381 LDSGLPHPLG
+381 
-391 EVGVWLHQA
+391 
-400 EKILREE
+400 
-407 LVPQQAHDE
+407 
-416 TAKAIHKKRLH
+416 
-427 DQVNQGNLHK
+427 
-437 QTLQLIHRDRC
+437 
-448 VNNVPIPMEQ
+448 
-458 LQDMAERLNYIST
+458 
-471 SSHVHLSKLEFWETK
+471 HLSKLEQF
-486 YSMLAFLTL
+486 SQISLALTQWSEDFLRHIQSTCK
-495 VESKLK
+495 VS
-501 SWIIK
+501 ITD
-506 YGRLE
+506 
-511 SMELLLQSYGS
+511 LQS
-522 FVEGQQFFEKYESS
+522 
-536 HQALINTAELY
+536 
-547 IKADSSVEG
+547 ADSKTKED
-556 GVKLFL
+556 
-562 REVSD
+562 R
-567 QWRSLSVEVR
+567 
-577 SVRSMLE
+577 M
-584 EVQCNWLRY
+584 
-593 NSCVASLQAW
+593 SLQ
-603 LEDAQGALRQPEN
+603 
-616 TKREFFRN
+616 T
-624 LPHWMEQHA
+624 
-633 AMNDAGNFLI
+633 
-643 ETCDETVTRD
+643 
-653 IKHQLLLLNGR
+653 
-664 WRELFLKVKKVNKL
+664 
-678 VHILKI
+678 
-684 GNCSVHLSS
+684 
-693 PKLPGVDAQYKAAA
+693 
-707 RSAQLLAK
+707 
-715 DSVHG
+715 
-720 SGSKAL
+720 
-726 SSVTTAEAQLH
+726 
-737 QVCTILCYH
+737 
-746 FHLKSSSA
+746 
-754 LMQEA
+754 
-759 LEWRQVAETNGN
+759 
-771 LMRRYEESR
+771 
-780 ADLEKVLRV
+780 
-789 GQACLKERG
+789 
-798 EPDELF
+798 
-804 LKHNE
+804 
-809 FFGRLDQHIL
+809 
-819 SAYLKACDD
+819 
-828 LTDIISEEDQQSL
+828 
-841 RETVRRL
+841 
-848 HKQWKDIQAEAPSHL
+848 
-863 LRLRVETERRLVMAM
+863 
-878 LQECQV
+878 
-884 ELKREDKALL
+884 
-894 TAGSERMIKEHRA
+894 
-907 FFRQKNPLSACEKR
+907 
-921 LKTMEH
+921 
-927 LCQDLPENDM
+927 
-937 GHQTLEET
+937 
-945 RDHLSEVR
+945 
-953 GLVERTHLK
+953 
-962 LQQHSDK
+962 
-969 WREWHASL
+969 
-977 SDLKMMHRWW
+977 
-987 QGFSRES
+987 
-994 EAFFSW
+994 
-1000 VCDSKKELEAF
+1000 
-1011 SRTSA
+1011 
-1016 NLDEQIHTVEMLK
+1016 
-1029 EGLEEKMDVFSRLEA
+1029 
-1044 EFHTLIHFVTPNEA
+1044 
-1058 GRIKTRLMQIGRY
+1058 
-1071 REEFKNSVEQREA
+1071 
-1084 ELHSSLKNTKQF
+1084 
-1096 IQDLNEVILHTVHG
+1096 
-1110 SIYSSYLIYY
+1110 
-1120 LNHSRCVL
+1120 
-1128 LNVSM
+1128 
-1133 HFRWKKAVADLQQA
+1133 
-1147 HKLHTQQAT
+1147 
-1156 EKQSKLENQLT
+1156 
-1167 LWQRYER
+1167 
-1174 DLSHLQSWLN
+1174 
-1184 RCESLCSSDSPYL
+1184 
-1197 TTDNVKLHSQLQM
+1197 
-1210 LQVKVSLQNQGRS
+1210 QGRS
-1223 LEALQPHLDAL
+1223 LDALQPHLDVL
-1234 SPSLASK
+1234 GPSLAPK
-1241 DLQHLQTRKEDCL
+1241 DLQNLQTRKEDCL
-1254 QLFSEAQSLVEHRD
+1254 QLFSEAQSLLEHRD
-1268 EALLKLKDFCETYNK
+1268 EALLKLIHFCEIYNK
-1283 ARISLQTF
+1283 ARTSLHTI

-1306 RDINQE
+1306 REINQE
-1312 LGDIAKELACLEV
+1312 LGELAKELACLEV
-1325 QAISLDIILNK
+1325 QAISLDIVLNK
-1336 AHFHLQGAEEERTS
+1336 AHFHLHGAEEERTS

-1388 WKELL
+1388 RKELL
-1393 LGSLAKLEDRA
+1393 LESLAKLENRA
-1404 NIPWPTEASAHAFQQ
+1404 NIPWPTEASTHSFQQ
-1419 RYMHLCVFSA
+1419 RLWLLKQLEEELQALQHSQLWLGERGEQLAHRDSELAGEAQRDVALVQSTWERIRAIIVEDHDLCANLLELCREYQTLRTRISSVVERAHAITVAHSDPHNPEDIRRALSRLEAVRPELAATKEELNKLIGSGKHLTGVLKKLPEESFQSENVTTEIDAIVDQWLDISERMDADISLYTRSLDLWNDINKIANEIECWSA
-1429 ITDFRIETE
+1429 ISVCELSEGAASLLSTHDMEEHLSDFKLELDSKEDELKTLQAKMTQLQELMKTQHIHTE
-1438 VSCSC
+1438 LQ
-1443 SFEVMAADLR
+1443 VMAADLR
-1453 KQISHAAE
+1453 KQIFHAGE
-1461 VYEQTRGMYKD
+1461 VYEQTKGMYKD

-1500 FSSSSDPEN
+1500 FSSSSDPMN
-1509 FVKIKVSEVE
+1509 LVKIKEVE
-1519 LYLNTV
+1519 RSQKQLEVSLEVASESLRALCRTYPTQHLTLLGDAISHLVKRNEDVTQHRSQILGSLQDALLQCFSEKAHAFHCWLSELRAGIEDCFEQTGDAVAISAKQQKLKTAVEEVTEGEERLAQVCEDGERLLLHLGKCGTGSIQEQLDSCQYALDSFVMECRQRVRSLEESANLLNV
-1525 VYLFLLRYETRVVE
+1525 YETHAEE
-1539 LSNWLQQLEVRLKTD
+1539 LSGWLQQLEVRLKTD
-1554 APLWGESQSA
+1554 VPLWGESQSA

-1575 EEIHRELLMRRY
+1575 EEIHRELLMRR
-1587 IWTVCVHVCEEN
+1587 
-1599 VPDIRDYFCVCL
+1599 
-1611 YLHLLVYP
+1611 
-1619 SRIHLSCLYLLF
+1619 
-1631 HRASLERLCQS
+1631 ASLEHLCHS
-1642 SLTITER
+1642 SLTVTER
-1649 GSRSENGVAAE
+1649 GSSSKNVVAAE
-1660 LLTNHKVLLQEA
+1660 LLSNHEALLQEA
-1672 RSRLRSLQEYQAFEE
+1672 RGRLRSLQEYQAFEE
-1687 ALKAVETWLE
+1687 ALKAVETWLK
-1697 DVERKLEKLENT
+1697 DVERKLEELENT

-1715 VEEKLEQAQDIL
+1715 VEEKLERAQDIL

-1740 AGKAELAIKSSGEV
+1740 AGKAELVIKSSGEV

-1761 KLQEVEDAW
+1761 KLQDVEDAW

-1854 ELYKRTG
+1854 ELYKRTS

-1881 ERVRLSEDVVLE
+1881 AAAEERVRLSEDVVLE

-2009 EHTRLTAQ
+2009 EQTRLTAQ

-2058 LEGLQTAEVME
+2058 MEGLQTAEVME

-2083 SDLSPQSDRVSALIK
+2083 SDLGPQSDRVSALIK

-2154 IALQQIQEF
+2154 IALQRIQEF
-2163 KSDKEQGQT
+2163 RSDKEQGQT

-2180 GEQLSSM
+2180 GEQLSSV
-2187 VPADRMQAIRTKANA
+2187 VPADRVEAIRTKANT

-2213 LQRRETALQVLQS
+2213 LQRRDMALQVLQS

-2235 EPLQDWMNRTEISV
+2235 EPLQDWLNRTEISV

-2304 HQVCQ
+2304 HRVCQ

-2351 SQQVLKTCRCPTSD
+2351 SQQVLKTCRCPTSN

-2495 SSPLETIAAKG
+2495 SSPLETIATKG

-2574 DEDVNA
+2574 DEDVNS

-2605 LASRERVI
+2605 LASRERVV

-2629 TEWQGYQDRLG
+2629 TEWQGYQDRLA

-2655 LEGVFQSL
+2655 LEGLFQSL
-2663 DQWLVDIELKVK
+2663 DQWLVDMELKVK

-2693 LKAAQRQ
+2693 LKRWQIEAAQRQ
-2700 TEVEG
+2700 AEVEG

-2735 ALLLQIQASQPCTF
+2735 ALLILIQDTLKQLQ
-2749 EEMQNIT
+2749 EEIQNIT

-2764 FSDWLSAARKNFRI
+2764 FSDWLSTARKNFKI
-2778 VTKRTEALDRITM
+2778 VTERTEALDRITM

-2812 KTLRESAEQA
+2812 KTLREGAEQA
-2822 VSFLDDPGASKLER
+2822 VSFLDDPGASRLER

-2876 IQWLR
+2876 MQWLR

-2910 EQMLLSR
+2910 EQTLLSR

-2937 PSITDNMTRLQADYQ
+2937 PSITDNMTKLQADYK
-2952 ELCSSARTHVHKL
+2952 ELCGSARTHVHRL
-2965 EAQVKKQEAYH
+2965 DAQVKKQEVYH
-2976 KDLQEIERWLLQM
+2976 KDLQDIERWLLQM

-3078 LDWELQKHASLRDTL
+3078 LDRELQKHVSVRDTL
-3093 QQCQTWLS
+3093 QQCQMWLS

-3117 QEALAQM
+3117 KEAQAQI

-3146 LSDDKVRETAAE
+3146 LSDEKVRETAAG

-3166 EERMLESQELAEN
+3166 EEKMLESQELADN

-3438 CAELEAKQKLLAEAV
+3438 CAELEAKQKVLAEAV

-3473 LIQEAQTVV
+3473 LVQEAQAEV
-3482 ESLGTKAAQ
+3482 ETLGIKAVQ

-3511 RAAEWIRKQ
+3511 RATEWIRKQ

-3527 DHVALLPNILHKQ
+3527 DHVALLPNVLHKQ
-3540 VSSCKNFTSSLRA
+3540 VSACKNFTSSLRA

-3568 VKDATDEEK
+3568 VKDATAEEK

-3641 NDEELQNQLTGYQQL
+3641 NDEELQNQLIEYQQL
-3656 LDHVS
+3656 LDHAS

-3725 YLIDATRKALKE
+3725 SLIDATRKALKE

-3751 QNVEEGERL
+3751 QSVEEGERL

-3768 KDLANLFQG
+3768 KGLANLFQG
-3777 MKDLRVK
+3777 MKDLRGK
-3784 TQDFLIMGQP
+3784 TQNFLIIGQP

-3803 VHLHGSLNQQIECKM
+3803 VHLHTSLNQQIEGKM
-3818 KELRKTLKI
+3818 KELGKTLKI
-3827 LNDHRAVIEKMDC
+3827 LHDHQAVIEKMDC
-3840 SITRF
+3840 SITTF

-3852 DSKGEEEADAM
+3852 DSKGAEEADAM
-3863 ERLSTLHNLSKCFE
+3863 ETISTLHNLSKCLE

-3888 QNDDLIQHFDSKT
+3888 HNVDLNQHFDSKA

-3912 LLTLKQKMNA
+3912 LLTLKQKINA
-3922 HIEECERGFRGNK
+3922 HIEEFERDFRENK

-3944 IDWLKSL
+3944 IEWLKSL
-3951 KDRLRYPL
+3951 RHRLRYPL
-3959 MFEEAKI
+3959 MFDEAKI
-3966 ELVQEEVRSL
+3966 EIVQEEVRSL

-3984 SRFRLLEYMTDAEK
+3984 SRFRLLEYMTNEEK
-3998 QKYIND
+3998 QKYVND

-4009 KLFETTLMDIPKLQ
+4009 KLLETTLMDIPKLK
-4023 DDLQQAVHT
+4023 DDLQQAVNT
-4032 KQVALQTI
+4032 KQVALQTV

-4048 HTLQSV
+4048 HSLQSV
-4054 QQWFEDAGALLKHA
+4054 QQCCEDAGAVLEHP

-4078 NCLKDLKNITSQEQT
+4078 DCLKDLKNITDREHT
-4093 VKGTMQEMQGLV
+4093 VKCMMQEIQGLV
-4105 PQMSDF
+4105 PEMGGF
-4111 FSPSVMMQIQ
+4111 VSPVVINQIQ
-4121 SITQWRSFQD
+4121 QRCEDSYHKVTEVFEQLKQRQDNLQRSITQWRCFQGEID
-4131 KTEEVIRQMNEVEK
+4131 EVIRQMNEVEK
-4145 RMTEFKTARA
+4145 RMKEFTTARA
-4155 NSEEEAE
+4155 NSEQEAE

-4167 YQSQVQGLE
+4167 YQNIEPQVQSLE
-4176 DALNGLK
+4176 YTLTGLK
-4183 ERAAQFDQPAIKD
+4183 EKATQLDQPAIKD
-4196 ATSRSVCSLSHRWT
+4196 TTSRSLCSLSHRLT
-4210 RLLSVARAQVKA
+4210 RLLSVARAQGKA
-4222 LQDSLEKMRAVCEDL
+4222 LQDSACNWTCTREKLEKMRAVCEDL

-4245 VEKAS
+4245 VEKTS

-4284 NLFLHPHASASTTD
+4284 NLFLHPCASASSTD

-4315 EKYDKYEYLQQ
+4315 EKYDNLLQQVCASRQQ

-4370 VLQTTLYSM
+4370 TAHEGM

-4390 DLQQMKYQDLNATL
+4390 DHQQIKYQDLNATL

-4425 VPSFILGMSRMQVP
+4425 VQAREREVQHSRDIKEDFNSRLQDISKKVKLI
-4439 SVLCLFEELEEC
+4439 SLKLKQKAVDVEEAKEETESLFEELEEC

-4462 QEFGERSAFG
+4462 QEFGEQNPLLAKQLGSSLSKLTELHAQTSRLAEGRTTSLQKAEKNFEGFNEMLTLTLNWTEKAETVVSANI
-4472 ETWLKAMIIFQFC
+4472 MY
-4485 LLTFHLQI
+4485 
-4493 GSFFLNKMHSTNW
+4493 S
-4506 SFSLP
+4506 P

-4543 GLLGEVVQTDAL
+4543 ALLGEVVQTDAL
-4555 HQQVAELSRH
+4555 HQQVSELSRH

-4589 LESDVKSLHQSIER
+4589 LESDVKSLHQAIER

-4617 LREQLAQRQLLL
+4617 LREQLVQRQLLL

-4635 KQQVQDMQMCQSTLR
+4635 KQQVQAMQMCQSALR

-4826 SEVSSPPACRSP
+4826 SEVSSPPTCRSP

-4844 DTSQV
+4844 DTSQG
-4849 PRASN
+4849 SG
-4854 PNLAT
+4854 
-4859 SWRAPLSRAPLQE
+4859 RAPLSRAPLQE

-4966 SALQACFSQE
+4966 NALQACFSQE

-5142 VRDTTLTSQKE
+5142 GSLQEQEDIESDSSLSQSPNMMDWLSQARSTRNQQHQDTVQRQRELEE
-5153 QLGEQKKLLQSVHS
+5153 QFDEQKKLLQSVAS
-5167 NCTLFTCLYLCL
+5167 RGEEILSQRTTPNGERSPTELSEGDAGQWPESMSTNDQMRVRWENLSKALNNKLDLNTMEQTACNTLY
-5179 ACCLSFM
+5179 
-5186 KGKDEGVQHRLIMS
+5186 QP
-5200 FFLGYVGL
+5200 
-5208 LQNFLKGMLVSVSS
+5208 VSS
-5222 PCGVFRGEQLSQDIL
+5222 PCGVFRGEQSQDIL

-5245 FSQDLEV
+5245 FSQDLDD
-5252 LPQTSGADIKRA
+5252 LPQTSGADSKRA
-5264 HALKRALYEA
+5264 HALKRTLYEA
-5274 VSSTSSWLDNAE
+5274 VSSASSWLDSAE
-5286 NELVSGPV
+5286 NELVSGPI

-5324 RDVLGGTEQL
+5324 QDMLGRTEQL
-5334 WDGESGES
+5334 WDGKSGES
-5342 VVVEEVLDGLEGRL
+5342 VLVEKVLNGLEGRL

-5376 LTVFQAE
+5376 LTLFQAE
-5383 LRLLLA
+5383 MKLLLTA
-5389 SLSDSKYQLLQ
+5389 LNDSKYQLLQ
-5400 KMNAAVDRPIVAEA
+5400 KMNAAVDRPASKQMEILAEA

-5433 TLQPNQLCTQELLKL
+5433 ILQPNQLCTQELLKL

-5469 LVLKAQYEK
+5469 LVLKAQYER

-5490 QDKMTADQKMKVGSV
+5490 QDKMAADQKMKVGSV

-5517 YFQGLETH
+5517 FFQGLETH

-5676 SILKHWIRYQCESAE
+5676 STLKHWIRYQSESAE
-5691 LSQWLS
+5691 ISQWLS

-5760 ALRANLAQVDTQ
+5760 ALRANLAQVETQ
-5772 WADLLAR
+5772 WADLLTR

-5804 MSWISLMENIIQED
+5804 MSWITLMENIIQED
-5818 QQKIMGAVGSDAVQM
+5818 QQKIMGAVGSESVQM
-5833 YLQKYKGFQIDLSC
+5833 YLQKYKGFRIDLSC

-5908 WLEYENVVQTLK
+5908 WLDYENVVQTLK

-5928 RLKKKHRIEDV
+5928 KLKKNHRIEDV

-5962 MEKAEEKGCL
+5962 LEKAEEKGCL
-5972 LIQDKKGEAGTVIM
+5972 LIQDKKGEAGSVIM

-5999 DHMTVSLR
+5999 DHMIGQQTVCLR

-6074 TQQLLTDCHPSVSD
+6074 THQLLTDCHPSVSNL
-6088 SLNSALA
+6088 LNTALG
-6095 DVNLR
+6095 DVNVR

-6135 IQKLEDQVEQLLKSA
+6135 IQKLEEQVEQLLKSA
-6150 THRDVTEQEVKVWI
+6150 TNRGVTEQEVKGLMTTEGSVE
-6164 YQYMVCLCAWIML
+6164 
-6177 VTQKYSVLQQ
+6177 SVLQQ

-6230 LLEVGMR
+6230 LLEAGMK

-6254 EAERVL
+6254 EAEKVL
-6260 KEPDQIG
+6260 KEPDPIG
-6267 SPDIS
+6267 SPDMS

-6293 DLERLNELG
+6293 DLDRLNELG

-6326 ARTIERFSKLQALVL
+6326 ARTTERFSKLQALVL

-6355 FLTQTEEKLATEI
+6355 FLTQTEEKLAAEI

-6412 EDRDEFGLK
+6412 EDRDDFGLK
-6421 LALLSNQ
+6421 LAQLSNQ

-6459 LRHWLQEVSMEPE
+6459 LRHWLQEVSVESE
-6472 EQQQVST
+6472 DQHQGST

-6489 DHIQLK
+6489 DQIQLK

-6513 RQLLLWADTR
+6513 RQLLLWADGR
-6523 TEASLHT
+6523 AEASLHT

-6536 ERWRTINIRL
+6536 EHWRTINIRL

-6581 SAPLPDHHEELH
+6581 SVPLPDHHEELH

-6616 CILRESLSSG
+6616 FILRDSLSSG
-6626 LSADNLTVLQERLIL
+6626 LSADDLTVLQERLVL

-6695 IGEMIEKLRKDYQ
+6695 IEEMIEKLRKDYQ

-6811 KQQQDLQHDIEKH
+6811 NQQQELQRDIEKH

-6908 LPNSSGVLYTIAKEE
+6908 LPNSSGVLYTVAKEE

-6933 VQEFL
+6933 VQECL

-7001 RDGVLVWLT
+7001 RDGILVWLT

-7088 ERYYQKLTR
+7088 ERYYRKLTR
-7097 LPLTDDEGEGSDR
+7097 LPLIDDEFEGSDR
-7110 EFESGDLSDLQ
+7110 EFESGDISDLQ

-7126 TMSQTSSRPPSAG
+7126 TLSQTSSRPSSGG
-7139 TAPVRTND
+7139 TAPVCTNG

-7153 ASEDSI
+7153 ASVDSI

-7173 HTMSAQR
+7173 HTMSAQQ

-7190 LCLATAALTGEYV
+7190 LCLATAALTGEAV
-7203 VIPES
+7203 
-7208 PEAYIKLTENTLR
+7208 
-7221 SSSGSLHAQFRL
+7221 RL
-7233 LDNMMDTSCYSLQ
+7233 LDNIMDTSRYSLEQ
-7246 ETDGTMGG
+7246 TDGTMGVHG
-7254 HDTSYMGYMRLMD
+7254 TSYMGYMRLMD

-7282 LEEEEDK
+7282 LEEEEDN

-7305 VIERWELIQAQSAD
+7305 VIERWELIQAQSAG

-7345 SQAEAELEELRGKNL
+7345 GQAEMELEELRGKTL

-7374 KELQKAMD
+7374 KDLQKAMD

-7404 ESQDLK
+7404 ESKGLK
-7410 TKLKEMNSRWDR
+7410 AKVKEMNSRWDR

-7435 DALMQCQEFHEL
+7435 DSLMQCQEFHEL

-7489 ELLESE
+7489 ELLETE

-7509 VQAHGS
+7509 VQSHGS

-7525 VIGNRLRLLLKAVA
+7525 VIGNRLHLLLKAVA
-7539 ADLELSS
+7539 TDLELLGKELQASG
-7546 PNSQD
+7546 NRQD
-7551 ASLWSVTDDA
+7551 ASLWPVTDDA
-7561 DTSGSL
+7561 DTSGSV
-7567 SPVSGVSIS
+7567 SPASEVSVS

-7587 VLPSG
+7587 VSEPGSSARLPRHRLPSG

-7643 MTEQDYSCAHANNF
+7643 TTEQDYSCAHANNF
-7657 ARSFHPMLHY
+7657 ARSFHPMLRY

>member
-1 FYHSVALSIIHSI
+1 
-14 CTSIYHSIV
+14 
-23 LKMSNHHWIVFP
+23 
-35 PQRNPPLV
+35 
-43 VSDLFEDVKDGVML
+43 
-57 LALLEVLSGH
+57 
-67 KLPCEQGRKLR
+67 
-78 RIHWVANVGRALK
+78 
-91 FLEGRRSAYR
+91 
-101 GSPIKLV
+101 
-108 NINTTDVVDGRP
+108 
-120 SIVLG
+120 
-125 LIWTI
+125 
-130 ILYFQIEELTSHLP
+130 
-144 ALQPQ
+144 
-149 SSSNSSVESSNS
+149 
-161 AETSSPPVKRKP
+161 
-173 RLSFQGGAKRAL
+173 
-185 LKWVQTTAT
+185 
-194 KRLGLD
+194 
-200 VKDFGPSWRT
+200 
-210 GVAFHAVIF
+210 
-219 ALQPHLVNMERVWRR
+219 
-234 PNRDNLEEAF
+234 
-244 SVAEKELGI
+244 
-253 PRLLDPEDVD
+253 
-263 VDKPDE
+263 
-269 KSIMT
+269 
-274 YVAQFLKHHPDR
+274 
-286 QETEIRREQRK
+286 
-297 TLRELKAWADQ
+297 
-308 LERDCA
+308 
-314 QAQRD
+314 
-319 GGSLAVQY
+319 
-327 QTFKRYRV
+327 
-335 QFEVQRRQVET
+335 
-346 CIQSTQKDSKLTED
+346 
-360 QALVKQ
+360 
-366 AWERLSARFLDWHLQ
+366 
-381 LDSGLPHPLG
+381 
-391 EVGVWLHQA
+391 
-400 EKILREE
+400 
-407 LVPQQAHDE
+407 
-416 TAKAIHKKRLH
+416 
-427 DQVNQGNLHK
+427 
-437 QTLQLIHRDRC
+437 
-448 VNNVPIPMEQ
+448 
-458 LQDMAERLNYIST
+458 
-471 SSHVHLSKLEFWETK
+471 
-486 YSMLAFLTL
+486 
-495 VESKLK
+495 
-501 SWIIK
+501 
-506 YGRLE
+506 
-511 SMELLLQSYGS
+511 
-522 FVEGQQFFEKYESS
+522 
-536 HQALINTAELY
+536 
-547 IKADSSVEG
+547 
-556 GVKLFL
+556 
-562 REVSD
+562 
-567 QWRSLSVEVR
+567 
-577 SVRSMLE
+577 
-584 EVQCNWLRY
+584 
-593 NSCVASLQAW
+593 
-603 LEDAQGALRQPEN
+603 
-616 TKREFFRN
+616 
-624 LPHWMEQHA
+624 
-633 AMNDAGNFLI
+633 
-643 ETCDETVTRD
+643 
-653 IKHQLLLLNGR
+653 
-664 WRELFLKVKKVNKL
+664 
-678 VHILKI
+678 
-684 GNCSVHLSS
+684 
-693 PKLPGVDAQYKAAA
+693 
-707 RSAQLLAK
+707 
-715 DSVHG
+715 
-720 SGSKAL
+720 
-726 SSVTTAEAQLH
+726 
-737 QVCTILCYH
+737 
-746 FHLKSSSA
+746 
-754 LMQEA
+754 
-759 LEWRQVAETNGN
+759 
-771 LMRRYEESR
+771 
-780 ADLEKVLRV
+780 
-789 GQACLKERG
+789 
-798 EPDELF
+798 
-804 LKHNE
+804 
-809 FFGRLDQHIL
+809 
-819 SAYLKACDD
+819 
-828 LTDIISEEDQQSL
+828 
-841 RETVRRL
+841 
-848 HKQWKDIQAEAPSHL
+848 
-863 LRLRVETERRLVMAM
+863 
-878 LQECQV
+878 
-884 ELKREDKALL
+884 
-894 TAGSERMIKEHRA
+894 
-907 FFRQKNPLSACEKR
+907 
-921 LKTMEH
+921 
-927 LCQDLPENDM
+927 
-937 GHQTLEET
+937 
-945 RDHLSEVR
+945 
-953 GLVERTHLK
+953 
-962 LQQHSDK
+962 
-969 WREWHASL
+969 
-977 SDLKMMHRWW
+977 
-987 QGFSRES
+987 
-994 EAFFSW
+994 
-1000 VCDSKKELEAF
+1000 
-1011 SRTSA
+1011 
-1016 NLDEQIHTVEMLK
+1016 
-1029 EGLEEKMDVFSRLEA
+1029 
-1044 EFHTLIHFVTPNEA
+1044 
-1058 GRIKTRLMQIGRY
+1058 
-1071 REEFKNSVEQREA
+1071 
-1084 ELHSSLKNTKQF
+1084 
-1096 IQDLNEVILHTVHG
+1096 
-1110 SIYSSYLIYY
+1110 
-1120 LNHSRCVL
+1120 
-1128 LNVSM
+1128 
-1133 HFRWKKAVADLQQA
+1133 
-1147 HKLHTQQAT
+1147 
-1156 EKQSKLENQLT
+1156 
-1167 LWQRYER
+1167 
-1174 DLSHLQSWLN
+1174 
-1184 RCESLCSSDSPYL
+1184 
-1197 TTDNVKLHSQLQM
+1197 
-1210 LQVKVSLQNQGRS
+1210 
-1223 LEALQPHLDAL
+1223 
-1234 SPSLASK
+1234 
-1241 DLQHLQTRKEDCL
+1241 
-1254 QLFSEAQSLVEHRD
+1254 
-1268 EALLKLKDFCETYNK
+1268 
-1283 ARISLQTF
+1283 
-1291 QDAVEGRGSWDDSKV
+1291 
-1306 RDINQE
+1306 
-1312 LGDIAKELACLEV
+1312 
-1325 QAISLDIILNK
+1325 
-1336 AHFHLQGAEEERTS
+1336 
-1350 CRGLVD
+1350 
-1356 DVALSVQVLQRS
+1356 
-1368 IGTKQSEAEALATMW
+1368 
-1383 SSFRG
+1383 
-1388 WKELL
+1388 
-1393 LGSLAKLEDRA
+1393 
-1404 NIPWPTEASAHAFQQ
+1404 
-1419 RYMHLCVFSA
+1419 
-1429 ITDFRIETE
+1429 
-1438 VSCSC
+1438 
-1443 SFEVMAADLR
+1443 
-1453 KQISHAAE
+1453 
-1461 VYEQTRGMYKD
+1461 
-1472 FNSQRQQL
+1472 
-1480 QDLIS
+1480 
-1485 QISEQL
+1485 
-1491 KTSEDSLSE
+1491 
-1500 FSSSSDPEN
+1500 
-1509 FVKIKVSEVE
+1509 
-1519 LYLNTV
+1519 
-1525 VYLFLLRYETRVVE
+1525 
-1539 LSNWLQQLEVRLKTD
+1539 
-1554 APLWGESQSA
+1554 
-1564 APDCS
+1564 
-1569 EELRRV
+1569 
-1575 EEIHRELLMRRY
+1575 
-1587 IWTVCVHVCEEN
+1587 
-1599 VPDIRDYFCVCL
+1599 
-1611 YLHLLVYP
+1611 
-1619 SRIHLSCLYLLF
+1619 
-1631 HRASLERLCQS
+1631 
-1642 SLTITER
+1642 
-1649 GSRSENGVAAE
+1649 
-1660 LLTNHKVLLQEA
+1660 
-1672 RSRLRSLQEYQAFEE
+1672 
-1687 ALKAVETWLE
+1687 
-1697 DVERKLEKLENT
+1697 
-1709 EGNKKE
+1709 
-1715 VEEKLEQAQDIL
+1715 
-1727 LMKGEGEVKLNMA
+1727 
-1740 AGKAELAIKSSGEV
+1740 
-1754 ERGVICS
+1754 
-1761 KLQEVEDAW
+1761 
-1770 AALLLR
+1770 
-1776 AMSCHSRLEWT
+1776 
-1787 VNQWD
+1787 
-1792 LFVES
+1792 
-1797 RAQLQRWLEGVG
+1797 
-1809 LEVKG
+1809 
-1814 PLEPQLGLREKRKQL
+1814 
-1829 ERLRLLSSD
+1829 
-1838 VEDHQGALCYL
+1838 
-1849 EESAA
+1849 
-1854 ELYKRTG
+1854 
-1861 DPVFKEEEM
+1861 
-1870 VLLRAQFEDVK
+1870 
-1881 ERVRLSEDVVLE
+1881 
-1893 HKKYM
+1893 
-1898 ETIRELTDWLMVVG
+1898 
-1912 EELQQCSDPSGD
+1912 
-1924 SPTLSRKLTEVR
+1924 
-1936 ELLERGACEG
+1936 
-1946 RERLRRVRL
+1946 
-1955 SAERAGRHTAA
+1955 
-1966 AGCELMDGEVAAL
+1966 
-1979 ARALHQWEGAS
+1979 
-1990 LRARDALET
+1990 
-1999 AVAAATGAER
+1999 
-2009 EHTRLTAQ
+2009 
-2017 LEGEMEK
+2017 MEK

-2058 LEGLQTAEVME
+2058 QEGLQTAEVME

-2083 SDLSPQSDRVSALIK
+2083 SDLGPQSDRVSALIK

-2109 ECQNK
+2109 ECQNT

-2147 HSIQDAS
+2147 HSIWDAYIS
-2154 IALQQIQEF
+2154 LQQIQDF

-2172 RLNAVLTY
+2172 RLNTVLTCA
-2180 GEQLSSM
+2180 EQLSSV
-2187 VPADRMQAIRTKANA
+2187 VPAERVEAIRTKENA

-2213 LQRRETALQVLQS
+2213 LERRETALQVLQS

-2235 EPLQDWMNRTEISV
+2235 EPLQDWLNRTEISV

-2269 QTLLEEMRSRESE
+2269 QTLLEEMRSRETE
-2282 LAELRGRAH
+2282 LTELRGRAH

-2304 HQVCQ
+2304 HRVCQ

-2388 QLKMLITR
+2388 QQKMLITR

-2456 WMERVEE
+2456 WMEQVEE

-2495 SSPLETIAAKG
+2495 SSPLETITTKG
-2506 SNMTE
+2506 FNMTE
-2511 HTATQQEIQKLSERY
+2511 HTATQREIQKLSERY

-2569 LLSPL
+2569 LLTPL

-2590 LQSHCPKGHNLLSSV
+2590 LQSHCPKGRNLLRSV
-2605 LASRERVI
+2605 LASQERVI
-2613 PWGAPQIE
+2613 PWGSPQIE

-2629 TEWQGYQDRLG
+2629 TEWQGYQDQLG

-2648 ALARVQQ
+2648 VLERVQE
-2655 LEGVFQSL
+2655 LEGLFQSL
-2663 DQWLVDIELKVK
+2663 DQWLVDMELKVK
-2675 VRSHRRSD
+2675 VRSHRCSD

-2693 LKAAQRQ
+2693 LKRWQLEAAQHQ
-2700 TEVEG
+2700 AEVEG
-2705 LSTLAQQV
+2705 LSTLAQHDI
-2713 VEDAHVSGRISTRV
+2713 EDAHVRGRISTRV
-2727 TQLTARYH
+2727 TQLSARYH
-2735 ALLLQIQASQPCTF
+2735 ALLLQIQDTLKQLQV
-2749 EEMQNIT
+2749 EMQKIS
-2756 EAQNALRT
+2756 EAQNSLRT
-2764 FSDWLSAARKNFRI
+2764 FSDWLSTAKKNFKI
-2778 VTKRTEALDRITM
+2778 VTERTEALDCITM

-2798 ESLQGDMDQGHSLL
+2798 ESLQEDMDEGHSLF
-2812 KTLRESAEQA
+2812 KTLRGNAEQT
-2822 VSFLDDPGASKLER
+2822 VCFLDNPGASRLEK
-2836 EVQTGRSQLEELIL
+2836 EVRTGRSQLEELIL
-2850 GLREEHATLER
+2850 GLREEQATLER
-2861 SIVLYKDFQERYKSQ
+2861 SIVLYKDFQKRYKCQ
-2876 IQWLR
+2876 MQWLG
-2881 ETRALLCSTVEPKA
+2881 ETRALLSSTVEPKV

-2910 EQMLLSR
+2910 EQTLRSR
-2917 DSAVSFV
+2917 DSAVSSV
-2924 LEKGETLLTLLHS
+2924 LEKGETLVTLLHS
-2937 PSITDNMTRLQADYQ
+2937 PSITDNMIRLQGDYQ
-2952 ELCSSARTHVHKL
+2952 ELCGSARTHVHRL

-2976 KDLQEIERWLLQM
+2976 KDVQEIERWLLQM

-2998 SSGGGLEAATQQLAR
+2998 SSDGGLEAATQQLAR
-3013 HKAIMEEIAGFEER
+3013 HKTIMEEIAGFEVH
-3027 LATLK
+3027 LDTLK

-3046 QARLRQQIQ
+3046 QARLHQQIQ
-3055 NHQQGARDS
+3055 NHHQGARDS

-3078 LDWELQKHASLRDTL
+3078 LDQELQKHVSLQDAL
-3093 QQCQTWLS
+3093 QQCRTWLS
-3101 NVQEEIQL
+3101 NVQEEIQI
-3109 PAHAPHCL
+3109 PPHAPHCL

-3124 KQERTLQEQ
+3124 KQDRTLQEQ

-3146 LSDDKVRETAAE
+3146 LSDEKVRETAAE

-3166 EERMLESQELAEN
+3166 EERMLESQELADN

-3189 LECHLLEAEQLLQ
+3189 LECRLFEAEQLLQ

-3213 KVAQNQL
+3213 KVAQSQL

-3257 EVGRLR
+3257 EVGRLH

-3319 AECLDALKKL
+3319 SECLDALKKL

-3344 NNRHGILPRLS
+3344 NNRHGIVPRLS
-3355 LEDRDLVK
+3355 LEERDLVK
-3363 EQVGYLEQRW
+3363 EQVGFLEQHW
-3373 TQVESLVQQKIQDSA
+3373 TQVESHVQKKIQDLV

-3401 REAQEWAELQQPSL
+3401 CEAQEWAELQKPSL
-3415 SEVLKTSPPPDLAQ
+3415 SEVFKTSPPPDLAQ
-3429 SFLFDHLSF
+3429 SFMFDHLSF

-3453 TDANSLS
+3453 KDANSLS
-3460 SRLGLNERRKLQT
+3460 SRLGLNESRMLQT
-3473 LIQEAQTVV
+3473 LVQEAQTGV

-3511 RAAEWIRKQ
+3511 RAAEWIKKQ

-3527 DHVALLPNILHKQ
+3527 DHVALLPNVLHKQ
-3540 VSSCKNFTSSLRA
+3540 VSTCKNFTSSLRA
-3553 YQVELTSLWVQGREL
+3553 YQVELTSLWVHGRRL
-3568 VKDATDEEK
+3568 VKDATDDEE

-3609 VIRKYFKVDLDRICE
+3609 VIRKYFKVDLDKICE

-3641 NDEELQNQLTGYQQL
+3641 NNEKLQNQLTEYQQL
-3656 LDHVS
+3656 LDHAS

-3710 RDRIQQVLLERREFE
+3710 CDRIQQVLLDRREFE
-3725 YLIDATRKALKE
+3725 SLTDVTRKALKE
-3737 LQEKCDGLEMKSAN
+3737 LQEKCDGLEMKSPS
-3751 QNVEEGERL
+3751 QSLEDGERL
-3760 HSSYEDLM
+3760 HNSYEDLI
-3768 KDLANLFQG
+3768 KGLANLFQG
-3777 MKDLRVK
+3777 MKDLRGK
-3784 TQDFLIMGQP
+3784 TQDFFVMGQA

-3803 VHLHGSLNQQIECKM
+3803 VYLHGSLNQQIECKM
-3818 KELRKTLKI
+3818 KQLRKTLKL
-3827 LNDHRAVIEKMDC
+3827 LNDHVTVTEKMDY
-3840 SITRF
+3840 SITRL
-3845 KEQLGKF
+3845 KEQLGKL
-3852 DSKGEEEADAM
+3852 DSEGEEETDAT
-3863 ERLSTLHNLSKCFE
+3863 ERLSTLHNLAKFLE
-3877 EVSSY
+3877 EVRSY

-3888 QNDDLIQHFDSKT
+3888 QNDDPNRHFDSKI

-3912 LLTLKQKMNA
+3912 LLTFKQKINT
-3922 HIEECERGFRGNK
+3922 HIEECERGFMVNK

-3951 KDRLRYPL
+3951 RDQLRCPL

-3966 ELVQEEVRSL
+3966 EIVQEEVRSL
-3976 SALQEQMK
+3976 SAIQEEMK
-3984 SRFRLLEYMTDAEK
+3984 SRFRVLEYVTNEEK
-3998 QKYIND
+3998 EKYIND
-4004 QKPFP
+4004 RKPFP
-4009 KLFETTLMDIPKLQ
+4009 KIFETTLMTIPELK
-4023 DDLQQAVHT
+4023 DDLQQAINT
-4032 KQVALQTI
+4032 KQAALQSI

-4048 HTLQSV
+4048 HSLQTLQ
-4054 QQWFEDAGALLKHA
+4054 QWLEDTGALLKQA
-4068 PQEVDLEKIS
+4068 PEEVDLEKMS
-4078 NCLKDLKNITSQEQT
+4078 DCLKDLENITGREQS
-4093 VKGTMQEMQGLV
+4093 VKDTMQEIKDLV
-4105 PQMSDF
+4105 PQMGDF
-4111 FSPSVMMQIQ
+4111 LSPTVMKQIQ
-4121 SITQWRSFQD
+4121 QHCEESYHKGTEVFKQLKKHQENLQRSITQWRSFQD
-4131 KTEEVIRQMNEVEK
+4131 DTDEVIRQTNEIEK
-4145 RMTEFKTARA
+4145 RMMEFTTARA
-4155 NSEEEAE
+4155 NSEQEAE

-4167 YQSQVQGLE
+4167 YQNIVSQVQGLE

-4183 ERAAQFDQPAIKD
+4183 VKAAQFVEPDIKD
-4196 ATSRSVCSLSHRWT
+4196 TASRSVCSLGHRWT
-4210 RLLSVARAQVKA
+4210 RLFGAAQAQVKA
-4222 LQDSLEKMRAVCEDL
+4222 LQDSACNWRCTREKLEKMQAVCEDL
-4237 HSRVPDNM
+4237 HSRVPDSM

-4250 SMAALQSLLEY
+4250 SMAALHSLLEY

-4275 LTLLRHHVL
+4275 LSLLKHHVL
-4284 NLFLHPHASASTTD
+4284 NLLLHPHATASTTKNSQD
-4298 SKHNQDNP
+4298 SP

-4315 EKYDKYEYLQQ
+4315 EKYDDLLQQVCASRQQ

-4336 VVRELGL
+4336 VLRELSL
-4343 LKGWIQD
+4343 MKGWIQD

-4370 VLQTTLYSM
+4370 TAHGGMQ
-4379 RSHRQNLEQIA
+4379 SHRQNLEQIA
-4390 DLQQMKYQDLNATL
+4390 DCQQMKYQDFNATL
-4404 PSEIST
+4404 PSEISA
-4410 QLAEVTLALGSAEDQ
+4410 QLAEVTLALGSAVDQ
-4425 VPSFILGMSRMQVP
+4425 VQAREREVQHSRDIKEDFNSRLQDV
-4439 SVLCLFEELEEC
+4439 SQKVKLISLKLKQKAVDVEEAKEETATLLEELEEC

-4462 QEFGERSAFG
+4462 QEFGKQNPLLAKQLGSSLSKLTDLHAQTSRLAEGRTTCLQKAEKNFEEFNEMLMLTLNWTEKAETVVSANV
-4472 ETWLKAMIIFQFC
+4472 M
-4485 LLTFHLQI
+4485 
-4493 GSFFLNKMHSTNW
+4493 W
-4506 SFSLP
+4506 SPTL
-4511 ASQMQ
+4511 QMQ
-4516 EQIRTHQA
+4516 EQIQNHQA

-4538 LVERV
+4538 LEERV
-4543 GLLGEVVQTDAL
+4543 RLLGEVVQTDAL
-4555 HQQVAELSRH
+4555 HLQVAELSRH

-4580 QDAAKDLGR
+4580 QDAAKDVGR
-4589 LESDVKSLHQSIER
+4589 LEGDVKSLHQSIER
-4603 VQETLAS
+4603 VQETLTS

-4617 LREQLAQRQLLL
+4617 LREQLTQRQLLL
-4629 SEMEGL
+4629 SEIEGL
-4635 KQQVQDMQMCQSTLR
+4635 KQQVQAMQMCQSVLR

-4665 QSLQQESSQLQ
+4665 QSLQQESSHLQ

-4681 QCNILQEAMVQYEQY
+4681 QCNILQEALVQYEKY
-4696 EQEVKNLQRLIEEAH
+4696 EQEVKNLQRLIEGAH
-4711 RVIQDRPVATG
+4711 HVIQDRPVTTG

-4777 SDGLEELEDEEEEMP
+4777 SDGLEELEDEEEEIP
-4792 KHPPAHPSVVMMTAG
+4792 KHPPAHSSVVMMTAG

-4838 SPGPNA
+4838 SPGPNTE
-4844 DTSQV
+4844 TSQC
-4849 PRASN
+4849 SG
-4854 PNLAT
+4854 
-4859 SWRAPLSRAPLQE
+4859 RAPLSRAPLQD
-4872 LYDPSMESAASANLD
+4872 LYDPCMESAASANLD
-4887 DLQRS
+4887 DLQHS

-4899 ISEKQK
+4899 INEKQN

-4928 ESIETALNEGL
+4928 ESIEKALNESL

-4976 LQLDEDSLEADA
+4976 LQLDEDSLEADF

-5043 EELDNWLLSTRATL
+5043 EELDSWLFSTRATL
-5057 SSTLQPHPQDMDMEE
+5057 SSSLQPHPQDMDMEE
-5072 QLIDCQNMLLEIEQK
+5072 QLTDCQNMLLEIEQK

-5108 TRGDAEQ
+5108 SRGDAEQ

-5127 LELQRIL
+5127 VELQRIL

-5142 VRDTTLTSQKE
+5142 GSLQEQEDIESDSSLSQSPNIMDWLSQARSTRNQQHQDTVQRQRELEE
-5153 QLGEQKKLLQSVHS
+5153 QLGEQKKLLQSVAS
-5167 NCTLFTCLYLCL
+5167 RGEEILSQRTTPNGERTAELSDGDDGQWPGNMSTNDQMRVRWENLSKDLNNKLQLSLNTMEQTPCNTLCQPLF
-5179 ACCLSFM
+5179 
-5186 KGKDEGVQHRLIMS
+5186 
-5200 FFLGYVGL
+5200 
-5208 LQNFLKGMLVSVSS
+5208 S

-5237 SPRSLFEG
+5237 SPRSLFGG
-5245 FSQDLEV
+5245 FSQDLED
-5252 LPQTSGADIKRA
+5252 LSQTGGADSKRA

-5274 VSSTSSWLDNAE
+5274 VSSASSWLDSAE
-5286 NELVSGPV
+5286 NELVPGPI

-5299 SETHLGHLES
+5299 SETHLDHLES
-5309 LNKEVKNVNEEVCKC
+5309 LSKEVKNVNEEVCKC
-5324 RDVLGGTEQL
+5324 QDVLGGTEQL
-5334 WDGESGES
+5334 WDGESVES
-5342 VVVEEVLDGLEGRL
+5342 ILVEEVLDGLEARL
-5356 KLLDTVLEQRCDTMK
+5356 KLLDTVLEQRCDSMK
-5371 DKLQE
+5371 DKLRE
-5376 LTVFQAE
+5376 LSVFQTE
-5383 LRLLLA
+5383 FRLLLTA
-5389 SLSDSKYQLLQ
+5389 VSDSKYQLLQ
-5400 KMNAAVDRPIVAEA
+5400 KMNAVMDRPASKQMEILAEA
-5414 EDSLREF
+5414 EDSLREY

-5433 TLQPNQLCTQELLKL
+5433 TLQPNQLWTQELLKL

-5455 VEMVGSKRSGLNQS
+5455 VEMVGSKRSELNQG
-5469 LVLKAQYEK
+5469 LVLKAQYER
-5478 ALQDLVDLLDTA
+5478 ALQDLAELLDTA

-5517 YFQGLETH
+5517 FFQGLETH
-5525 VVLTQAFFRQVSGL
+5525 VVFTQAFFRQVSGL

-5579 VGDYQALYR
+5579 VGDYQTLYR
-5588 QLEAVESNIPSVGL
+5588 QLEAVENSIPSVGL
-5602 VEETEDRLSDRIA
+5602 VEETEDRLSDRIT

-5643 HVSCSELETQL
+5643 HVSCSELEIQL
-5654 TQLGDH
+5654 TQLGEH

-5676 SILKHWIRYQCESAE
+5676 STLKHWIRYQSESAE

-5707 TQSVTVPQELETV
+5707 TQSVTVHQELETV

-5746 QGNQLLRLKKVDTA
+5746 QGNQLLRLKRVDTA

-5772 WADLLAR
+5772 WADLLTR

-5804 MSWISLMENIIQED
+5804 MSWISLMENVIQED
-5818 QQKIMGAVGSDAVQM
+5818 QQKIMGAVGSEAVQM
-5833 YLQKYKGFQIDLSC
+5833 YLQKYKGFQIELSC

-5908 WLEYENVVQTLK
+5908 RLEYENVVQTLK
-5920 TWFSVQEE
+5920 TWFSLQEE

-5948 CQEMEVLVKEKEKD
+5948 CQEIGVLVKEKEKD
-5962 MEKAEEKGCL
+5962 LEKAKEKGCL
-5972 LIQDKKGEAGTVIM
+5972 LIQDKKGEACSVIM
-5986 DTLKGLNQSWANL
+5986 DALKGLNQSWANL
-5999 DHMTVSLR
+5999 DHMIGQQTVSLR

-6022 IQGYLMEGRYTISRL
+6022 IQGYLMEGCYTVSRL
-6037 RLLTGSP
+6037 RLLTGSS

-6064 ESSLRKLGSI
+6064 ETSLRKLGSI
-6074 TQQLLTDCHPSVSD
+6074 TQQLLRDSHPSVSD
-6088 SLNSALA
+6088 SLNTALG

-6100 WNTLLEQIS
+6100 WNMLLEQIS

-6150 THRDVTEQEVKVWI
+6150 THRDITEQEVKGLMASEGSI
-6164 YQYMVCLCAWIML
+6164 E
-6177 VTQKYSVLQQ
+6177 SVLQQ
-6187 LDEFSEQLRQQVDP
+6187 LEEFSEQLREQVDP
-6201 SAMTTFHTDHLSLT
+6201 SALTTFHTDQLSLT
-6215 QRLATVGHTLQRQQS
+6215 QRLATVGHALQRQQS
-6230 LLEVGMR
+6230 LLEAGVR
-6237 DYERFSKEL
+6237 NYERFSKEL

-6254 EAERVL
+6254 EAEKVL
-6260 KEPDQIG
+6260 KEPDPVG

-6272 SVQEHMEKLKT
+6272 SVHERMEKLKT

-6302 YQLPLNDNEI
+6302 YHLPLNDNEI
-6312 KRLQN
+6312 KHLQN

-6326 ARTIERFSKLQALVL
+6326 THTIERFSKLQALVL
-6341 QRQTFLEKCDAWMT
+6341 QRESFSEKCDAWMT
-6355 FLTQTEEKLATEI
+6355 FLTQIEEKLAAEI

-6390 SRQQILY
+6390 SQQQILY
-6397 SIINDGHQLLNQGQV
+6397 SVITDGHQFLNQGQV
-6412 EDRDEFGLK
+6412 EDRDDFGMK

-6428 WQGVVRRAQQRRGI
+6428 WQGVVRRARQRRGI
-6442 IDSLVRQW
+6442 IDSFVRQW

-6459 LRHWLQEVSMEPE
+6459 LRHWLQEVSVEPE
-6472 EQQQVST
+6472 EQQQGAT

-6513 RQLLLWADTR
+6513 RHLLLCADAR

-6530 ELTDVQ
+6530 ELTEMQ
-6536 ERWRTINIRL
+6536 EHWRTINIRL

-6560 DQCEKGIAA
+6560 DQCEKGISA
-6569 SHEKLR
+6569 SREKLR

-6581 SAPLPDHHEELH
+6581 SVPLPDHHEELH
-6593 TEQIRCKELES
+6593 TEQIRSKELES
-6604 SIEGWADDVAGL
+6604 SVEGWTDDVAGL
-6616 CILRESLSSG
+6616 CILRESLSGG
-6626 LSADNLTVLQERLIL
+6626 LSADDLTVLQERLVL

-6665 EWAVFNEKNKELCEW
+6665 EWALFNEKNKELCEW

-6695 IGEMIEKLRKDYQ
+6695 IEEMIEKLRKDYQ

-6715 ENKHQLEQMG
+6715 ENKYQLEQMG

-6745 KVNERWQHLL
+6745 KVNERWQHLI

-6780 SLRSWLAHI
+6780 SLRSWLANI

-6802 DSHEIQRKL
+6802 DSLEIQRKL
-6811 KQQQDLQHDIEKH
+6811 NQQQDLQRDIEKH

-6851 ESIQQATRGLDR
+6851 ESIQQATRSLDR

-6868 CAIAMERRLKIE
+6868 CAVAMERRLKIE

-6908 LPNSSGVLYTIAKEE
+6908 LPNSSGVLYTVAKEE

-6933 VQEFL
+6933 VQECL

-6966 VHDGNRRWDVLQR
+6966 VHNGNRRWDILQR

-7001 RDGVLVWLT
+7001 RDGILVWLT

-7041 SLNMGKMESVFGQ
+7041 VLNTGKMESVFGQ

-7073 LDELQRYCREVFGRV
+7073 LDELQRYSREVFGRV
-7088 ERYYQKLTR
+7088 ERYYRKLTR
-7097 LPLTDDEGEGSDR
+7097 LPLTDDECEGSDR

-7126 TMSQTSSRPPSAG
+7126 AMSQTSSRPPSAG
-7139 TAPVRTND
+7139 TVPIHTNG

-7153 ASEDSI
+7153 ASVDSI

-7173 HTMSAQR
+7173 HSMSAQQ

-7185 EDEEL
+7185 KDEEL
-7190 LCLATAALTGEYV
+7190 LCLATAALTEV

-7221 SSSGSLHAQFRL
+7221 SSSGEAVRL
-7233 LDNMMDTSCYSLQ
+7233 LDNIMDTSHYSLQ
-7246 ETDGTMGG
+7246 QTDGTMGG
-7254 HDTSYMGYMRLMD
+7254 HDTSHMGY
-7267 DCRGSL
+7267 
-7273 KAVRRVEGE
+7273 
-7282 LEEEEDK
+7282 
-7289 LSGLS
+7289 
-7294 NPDNTETQSTG
+7294 
-7305 VIERWELIQAQSAD
+7305 SAD
-7319 SDHKEREDLVLLQK
+7319 SDHKERENLVLWQK

-7345 SQAEAELEELRGKNL
+7345 GQAEAELEELRRKDL

-7374 KELQKAMD
+7374 QELEKAMD

-7404 ESQDLK
+7404 ESQDLQV
-7410 TKLKEMNSRWDR
+7410 KLKEMNSRWDR

-7469 SGLDRHT
+7469 PGLDRPT

-7483 LKQIQR
+7483 LKHTQR
-7489 ELLESE
+7489 ELLETE
-7495 QKVDSLQELSGQLL
+7495 QKVDSLQELSGQML
-7509 VQAHGS
+7509 VQAHGGR
-7515 ECLEAQERVH
+7515 CLEAQERVH
-7525 VIGNRLRLLLKAVA
+7525 VIGNRLQLLLKAVA
-7539 ADLELSS
+7539 TDIELLENELQASG
-7546 PNSQD
+7546 NRQVNLQD
-7551 ASLWSVTDDA
+7551 ATLWSVTDDT
-7561 DTSGSL
+7561 DIS
-7567 SPVSGVSIS
+7567 VSEVSVS
-7576 TKRQSLRGKCS
+7576 TTQQSLRGKCS
-7587 VLPSG
+7587 VSEAGSSARLPRHRLPSG
-7592 SGCVSSRSGSSGS
+7592 SGCVSSLSGSSGS
-7605 QGGAAVARCQPFLL
+7605 QGGAGVARCQPFLL
-7619 RVLRAALPL
+7619 RVLRTALPL

-7643 MTEQDYSCAHANNF
+7643 TTEQDYSCTQANNF
-7657 ARSFHPMLHY
+7657 ARSFHPMLRY
-7667 TNGPPPV
+7667 MNGPPPV

>member
-1 FYHSVALSIIHSI
+1 
-14 CTSIYHSIV
+14 
-23 LKMSNHHWIVFP
+23 
-35 PQRNPPLV
+35 
-43 VSDLFEDVKDGVML
+43 ML
-57 LALLEVLSGH
+57 
-67 KLPCEQGRKLR
+67 
-78 RIHWVANVGRALK
+78 
-91 FLEGRRSAYR
+91 
-101 GSPIKLV
+101 
-108 NINTTDVVDGRP
+108 T
-120 SIVLG
+120 
-125 LIWTI
+125 
-130 ILYFQIEELTSHLP
+130 
-144 ALQPQ
+144 
-149 SSSNSSVESSNS
+149 
-161 AETSSPPVKRKP
+161 
-173 RLSFQGGAKRAL
+173 
-185 LKWVQTTAT
+185 
-194 KRLGLD
+194 
-200 VKDFGPSWRT
+200 
-210 GVAFHAVIF
+210 
-219 ALQPHLVNMERVWRR
+219 
-234 PNRDNLEEAF
+234 
-244 SVAEKELGI
+244 
-253 PRLLDPEDVD
+253 
-263 VDKPDE
+263 
-269 KSIMT
+269 
-274 YVAQFLKHHPDR
+274 
-286 QETEIRREQRK
+286 
-297 TLRELKAWADQ
+297 
-308 LERDCA
+308 
-314 QAQRD
+314 
-319 GGSLAVQY
+319 
-327 QTFKRYRV
+327 
-335 QFEVQRRQVET
+335 
-346 CIQSTQKDSKLTED
+346 
-360 QALVKQ
+360 
-366 AWERLSARFLDWHLQ
+366 
-381 LDSGLPHPLG
+381 
-391 EVGVWLHQA
+391 
-400 EKILREE
+400 
-407 LVPQQAHDE
+407 
-416 TAKAIHKKRLH
+416 
-427 DQVNQGNLHK
+427 
-437 QTLQLIHRDRC
+437 
-448 VNNVPIPMEQ
+448 
-458 LQDMAERLNYIST
+458 
-471 SSHVHLSKLEFWETK
+471 
-486 YSMLAFLTL
+486 
-495 VESKLK
+495 
-501 SWIIK
+501 
-506 YGRLE
+506 
-511 SMELLLQSYGS
+511 
-522 FVEGQQFFEKYESS
+522 
-536 HQALINTAELY
+536 
-547 IKADSSVEG
+547 
-556 GVKLFL
+556 
-562 REVSD
+562 
-567 QWRSLSVEVR
+567 
-577 SVRSMLE
+577 
-584 EVQCNWLRY
+584 
-593 NSCVASLQAW
+593 
-603 LEDAQGALRQPEN
+603 
-616 TKREFFRN
+616 
-624 LPHWMEQHA
+624 
-633 AMNDAGNFLI
+633 
-643 ETCDETVTRD
+643 
-653 IKHQLLLLNGR
+653 
-664 WRELFLKVKKVNKL
+664 
-678 VHILKI
+678 
-684 GNCSVHLSS
+684 
-693 PKLPGVDAQYKAAA
+693 
-707 RSAQLLAK
+707 
-715 DSVHG
+715 
-720 SGSKAL
+720 
-726 SSVTTAEAQLH
+726 
-737 QVCTILCYH
+737 
-746 FHLKSSSA
+746 
-754 LMQEA
+754 
-759 LEWRQVAETNGN
+759 
-771 LMRRYEESR
+771 
-780 ADLEKVLRV
+780 
-789 GQACLKERG
+789 
-798 EPDELF
+798 
-804 LKHNE
+804 
-809 FFGRLDQHIL
+809 
-819 SAYLKACDD
+819 
-828 LTDIISEEDQQSL
+828 
-841 RETVRRL
+841 
-848 HKQWKDIQAEAPSHL
+848 
-863 LRLRVETERRLVMAM
+863 
-878 LQECQV
+878 
-884 ELKREDKALL
+884 
-894 TAGSERMIKEHRA
+894 
-907 FFRQKNPLSACEKR
+907 
-921 LKTMEH
+921 
-927 LCQDLPENDM
+927 
-937 GHQTLEET
+937 
-945 RDHLSEVR
+945 
-953 GLVERTHLK
+953 
-962 LQQHSDK
+962 
-969 WREWHASL
+969 
-977 SDLKMMHRWW
+977 
-987 QGFSRES
+987 
-994 EAFFSW
+994 
-1000 VCDSKKELEAF
+1000 
-1011 SRTSA
+1011 
-1016 NLDEQIHTVEMLK
+1016 
-1029 EGLEEKMDVFSRLEA
+1029 EGLEEKIDIFSRLET
-1044 EFHTLIHFVTPNEA
+1044 EFQSLIHFVAPNEA
-1058 GRIKTRLMQIGRY
+1058 GRIKARLMQIERY
-1071 REEFKNSVEQREA
+1071 QEEFKNCVEQREA
-1084 ELHSSLKNTKQF
+1084 ELHSSLRNTKQF
-1096 IQDLNEVILHTVHG
+1096 TQDLNEVEG
-1110 SIYSSYLIYY
+1110 
-1120 LNHSRCVL
+1120 L
-1128 LNVSM
+1128 LNGLQEKLNIPVTSCTSASRTYKTLHEHM
-1133 HFRWKKAVADLQQA
+1133 DVVQRLQQLGPRLMSLSLGWRRLSDGGRMEKAVADLQQA
-1147 HKLHTQQAT
+1147 HQSYTQQAT
-1156 EKQSKLENQLT
+1156 EKQSKLENLLT
-1167 LWQRYER
+1167 LWQRCER
-1174 DLSHLQSWLN
+1174 DLSLLQSWLN
-1184 RCESLCSSDSPYL
+1184 RCETLCSSDSPYL
-1197 TTDNVKLHSQLQM
+1197 TTDNVKLQSQLQM
-1210 LQVKVSLQNQGRS
+1210 LQDMQSEVPSQESLLESLETRAESLYSSASEERTAEMRDLHCSLEERWCSLSTNIPLRIQELQSHLAQLEQFSQVLLDLTQWTENFLRHIQSTCKVSITDLQTAESKTKEDKTSLQTQGKL
-1223 LEALQPHLDAL
+1223 LESLQPHLDAL
-1234 SPSLASK
+1234 SPSISPK

-1254 QLFSEAQSLVEHRD
+1254 QHFSEAQSLIEHRD
-1268 EALLKLKDFCETYNK
+1268 EALLKLKDFYKTYNK
-1283 ARISLQTF
+1283 ARTFLQTF
-1291 QDAVEGRGSWDDSKV
+1291 QEEVEGRESWDDGKV
-1306 RDINQE
+1306 RDINRE
-1312 LGDIAKELACLEV
+1312 LGDLAKELASLEV
-1325 QAISLDIILNK
+1325 HAISLDIILNK

-1356 DVALSVQVLQRS
+1356 DVALSMQVLQRS

-1388 WKELL
+1388 RKELL

-1404 NIPWPTEASAHAFQQ
+1404 NIPWPTEASTQAFQQ
-1419 RYMHLCVFSA
+1419 RLWLLKQLEEELQALQHSQLWLGEKGEQLARRDSELAGEAQRDVALVQSTWERIRGIIVEDHDLCANLLELCREYQTLRTRISSVVERAHA
-1429 ITDFRIETE
+1429 ITVAQSDPHNPEDIRRALSRLEAVRPELATTKEDLNKLIGSGKRLTGVLKKLPDESIQSENVTTEMDAIVDQWLDISERMDAHISLHTRSLELWNNINKTANDIECWSAVSVCELSEGAASLLSTHDMEERLTE
-1438 VSCSC
+1438 FKLELDNKEDELKTLQEKVT
-1443 SFEVMAADLR
+1443 ELQELLKTQHTHTELQVMAADLR
-1453 KQISHAAE
+1453 KQISHASE
-1461 VYEQTRGMYKD
+1461 VYEHTRGMFKD

-1491 KTSEDSLSE
+1491 KNSEDSLSE
-1500 FSSSSDPEN
+1500 FSTSSNPEN
-1509 FVKIKVSEVE
+1509 FVKIKEVE
-1519 LYLNTV
+1519 KSQRQLEVSLDVASESLRALCRAYPTQHLTLLGNAVSDLVKRNEEVTQRRSQI
-1525 VYLFLLRYETRVVE
+1525 LGSLQDALLLRFNEKAHAFHCWLSELRAGIEECFEQTGDAVAISSQQQKLKTAVEEGMEGEERLAQVCEDGERLLLHLTSGGTGGVQELLDSCRYALDTFVMECRQRIRSLEESATLLNGYEKRVVE
-1539 LSNWLQQLEVRLKTD
+1539 LSDWLQQLEVRLKTD
-1554 APLWGESQSA
+1554 APLWGESPPA

-1575 EEIHRELLMRRY
+1575 EEIHRELLMRR
-1587 IWTVCVHVCEEN
+1587 
-1599 VPDIRDYFCVCL
+1599 
-1611 YLHLLVYP
+1611 
-1619 SRIHLSCLYLLF
+1619 
-1631 HRASLERLCQS
+1631 ASLERLCQS
-1642 SLTITER
+1642 SLSVTER
-1649 GSRSENGVAAE
+1649 GSGSGNGVAAE
-1660 LLTNHKVLLQEA
+1660 LLSNHEALLQGA
-1672 RSRLRSLQEYQAFEE
+1672 RGRLRRLQEYQAFEE
-1687 ALKAVETWLE
+1687 ALKAVELWLQEVERSLDTLE
-1697 DVERKLEKLENT
+1697 DT
-1709 EGNKKE
+1709 EGSKKE

-1740 AGKAELAIKSSGEV
+1740 AGKAELVIKSNGEE

-1761 KLQEVEDAW
+1761 KLQEAEDAW

-1854 ELYKRTG
+1854 ELHKRTG

-1870 VLLRAQFEDVK
+1870 VLLRAHFEDVK
-1881 ERVRLSEDVVLE
+1881 AAAEERVRLSEDVVIE

-1924 SPTLSRKLTEVR
+1924 SDTLSRKLTEVR

-2009 EHTRLTAQ
+2009 EHTRLTAR

-2024 LEGQLKEWSEGLSS
+2024 LEVQLKEWSEGLSS

-2083 SDLSPQSDRVSALIK
+2083 SDLGPQTDRVSALIK

-2138 STAKCFDSP
+2138 STAKCFDAP
-2147 HSIQDAS
+2147 HSIQDATV
-2154 IALQQIQEF
+2154 ALQRIQEF
-2163 KSDKEQGQT
+2163 MSDEDQGQA
-2172 RLNAVLTY
+2172 RLSAVLTY
-2180 GEQLSSM
+2180 GEQVCSVM
-2187 VPADRMQAIRTKANA
+2187 AADRVEAIRTKANT
-2202 AKDDWKSLMDS
+2202 AKDDWKSLVDS

-2235 EPLQDWMNRTEISV
+2235 EPLQDWLNRTEISV

-2269 QTLLEEMRSRESE
+2269 QTLLEEMSSRESE
-2282 LAELRGRAH
+2282 LAGLRARAH
-2291 GLWEGQGAGKSFV
+2291 GLWDGQGAGKSFV
-2304 HQVCQ
+2304 HRVCQ

-2365 KSVLITRMGQLETLL
+2365 KNVLISRMGQLEALL

-2495 SSPLETIAAKG
+2495 SSPLETIATKG

-2526 TAIKDKAKAAVSK
+2526 TTIKDKAKAAVIK

-2561 EQEQNSLA
+2561 EQEQSSLV

-2605 LASRERVI
+2605 LASRERVV

-2655 LEGVFQSL
+2655 LEGLFQSL
-2663 DQWLVDIELKVK
+2663 DQWLADIELKVK
-2675 VRSHRRSD
+2675 VRNHRRSD

-2693 LKAAQRQ
+2693 LKRWQTEAAHRQ
-2700 TEVEG
+2700 AEVEG
-2705 LSTLAQQV
+2705 LSALAQQV
-2713 VEDAHVSGRISTRV
+2713 VENAHVSGRISTRV

-2735 ALLLQIQASQPCTF
+2735 ALLLQIQETLKQLQ
-2749 EEMQNIT
+2749 EEMQKFT
-2756 EAQNALRT
+2756 EAQNALKT
-2764 FSDWLSAARKNFRI
+2764 FTDWLRAARKNFKI
-2778 VTKRTEALDRITM
+2778 VTERTEALDRITM

-2798 ESLQGDMDQGHSLL
+2798 ESLQGEMDQGHGLL
-2812 KTLRESAEQA
+2812 KTLRETTEQA
-2822 VSFLDDPGASKLER
+2822 VSFLDDPGASRLER

-2850 GLREEHATLER
+2850 GLREEHATLEK
-2861 SIVLYKDFQERYKSQ
+2861 SIVLYKDFQERYKGQ
-2876 IQWLR
+2876 MQWLR
-2881 ETRALLCSTVEPKA
+2881 ETRALLSSTVEPKA
-2895 ELYQRKAQLNKYKAV
+2895 ELYQRKAQLAKYKAV
-2910 EQMLLSR
+2910 EHSLLSR

-2924 LEKGETLLTLLHS
+2924 LEKGESLLTLLHS
-2937 PSITDNMTRLQADYQ
+2937 PSITDNMSRLQADYQ
-2952 ELCSSARTHVHKL
+2952 ELCGSARTHVHRL
-2965 EAQVKKQEAYH
+2965 EGQVKKQEAYH

-2998 SSGGGLEAATQQLAR
+2998 SSSGGLEAATQHLAR

-3064 YSAICSTAQRVYQS
+3064 YSAICSTAQRMYQS
-3078 LDWELQKHASLRDTL
+3078 LDRELQKHVSLRDTL

-3101 NVQEEIQL
+3101 NVQEEVQL
-3109 PAHAPHCL
+3109 PAHAPVCL
-3117 QEALAQM
+3117 QEALTQM
-3124 KQERTLQEQ
+3124 KQDRTLQEQ

-3146 LSDDKVRETAAE
+3146 LSDEKVRETAAE

-3166 EERMLESQELAEN
+3166 EERMLESQELTEN
-3179 WREIKDLRSN
+3179 WREIKDLRSS
-3189 LECHLLEAEQLLQ
+3189 LECRLIEADQLLQ

-3230 RARQVDLTQLRE
+3230 RARQVELTQLRE

-3363 EQVGYLEQRW
+3363 EQVSYLEQRW

-3388 QTLEELSQIEDHL
+3388 QTLEELSQLEDHL

-3438 CAELEAKQKLLAEAV
+3438 CAELEAKQKLLAEVV
-3453 TDANSLS
+3453 TDASSLS
-3460 SRLGLNERRKLQT
+3460 YRLGLNERRKLQA
-3473 LIQEAQTVV
+3473 LVQEAQAEV
-3482 ESLGTKAAQ
+3482 EVLGTKAAQ

-3501 ERTQFLQALD
+3501 ERTQFLQALH

-3527 DHVALLPNILHKQ
+3527 DHVALLPNVLHKQ
-3540 VSSCKNFTSSLRA
+3540 VSTCKNFTSSLRA
-3553 YQVELTSLWVQGREL
+3553 YQMELTSLWTQGREL
-3568 VKDATDEEK
+3568 VKDATEEEK

-3584 EELQVTF
+3584 EELQITF

-3597 STEHLQHLEKAL
+3597 STEHLQNLEKAL
-3609 VIRKYFKVDLDRICE
+3609 VIRKYFKVDLDRISE

-3629 EVATFPIIDLSG
+3629 EAATFPIIDLSG
-3641 NDEELQNQLTGYQQL
+3641 NDEDLQNQLTKYQQL
-3656 LDHVS
+3656 LDQAS

-3710 RDRIQQVLLERREFE
+3710 RDRIQQMLLERREFE
-3725 YLIDATRKALKE
+3725 SLIDVTRKALEE
-3737 LQEKCDGLEMKSAN
+3737 LQEKCDSLEMSAS
-3751 QNVEEGERL
+3751 QSLEEGERL
-3760 HSSYEDLM
+3760 HNNYEVLLEG
-3768 KDLANLFQG
+3768 LANLFQG
-3777 MKDLRVK
+3777 MKDLRDK
-3784 TQDFLIMGQP
+3784 TQDFLSMGQP
-3794 YAPEVIDQL
+3794 YAPEVTDQL
-3803 VHLHGSLNQQIECKM
+3803 VHLHSSLNQQIEWKM

-3827 LNDHRAVIEKMDC
+3827 LNDHRSVIEKMDY
-3840 SITRF
+3840 SINGL
-3845 KEQLGKF
+3845 KEQLDKL
-3852 DSKGEEEADAM
+3852 DSDGAAEATA
-3863 ERLSTLHNLSKCFE
+3863 RLSTLYNLSKCLE

-3888 QNDDLIQHFDSKT
+3888 QSDDLKQHFDLET

-3912 LLTLKQKMNA
+3912 LLALKQKINA
-3922 HIEECERGFRGNK
+3922 HIEECERGFIG
-3935 DFQTDIKVS
+3935 DEDYQTNIKVS

-3951 KDRLRYPL
+3951 RDQLRCPL
-3959 MFEEAKI
+3959 IFEEAQTEI
-3966 ELVQEEVRSL
+3966 VQEEIRSL
-3976 SALQEQMK
+3976 SALQGEMK
-3984 SRFRLLEYMTDAEK
+3984 SRFRVLEDITNKEK
-3998 QKYIND
+3998 QKYVNE

-4009 KLFETTLMDIPKLQ
+4009 ELFETNLMDIPKLK
-4023 DDLQQAVHT
+4023 DDLQQAFNT
-4032 KQVALQTI
+4032 KQVALQSV

-4048 HTLQSV
+4048 HSLQSV
-4054 QQWFEDAGALLKHA
+4054 QLWFEEAGALLEQTPCK
-4068 PQEVDLEKIS
+4068 VDLEKIS
-4078 NCLKDLKNITSQEQT
+4078 DCLKDLENITGRGQT
-4093 VKGTMQEMQGLV
+4093 VKCTMQEMQDLIS
-4105 PQMSDF
+4105 QMGDF
-4111 FSPSVMMQIQ
+4111 LSPSVIKQIQ
-4121 SITQWRSFQD
+4121 QHCEEFHHKGTEVFEQLRQRRDNLQRSKTQWRSFQD
-4131 KTEEVIRQMNEVEK
+4131 ETDKVIRQMNEVEK
-4145 RMTEFKTARA
+4145 RMTEFTTAKA
-4155 NSEEEAE
+4155 NSEQEAE

-4167 YQSQVQGLE
+4167 YQTIMSQAQRLD

-4183 ERAAQFDQPAIKD
+4183 EKAAQFQPAIKD
-4196 ATSRSVCSLSHRWT
+4196 TSSQPVHSLSQRWS
-4210 RLLSVARAQVKA
+4210 RLYSVARAQVKA
-4222 LQDSLEKMRAVCEDL
+4222 LQDSAHNWRCTREKLEKMRAVCKDL
-4237 HSRVPDNM
+4237 HSRVPDSM

-4250 SMAALQSLLEY
+4250 SMAALHSLLEY
-4261 HDSFSREVERESSA
+4261 HDSFSREVERESSSLA
-4275 LTLLRHHVL
+4275 LLRHHVL
-4284 NLFLHPHASASTTD
+4284 SLFLHPHAAAPSTP
-4298 SKHNQDNP
+4298 SNHHNQENP
-4306 CLLEIQSIQ
+4306 CLLEMQSIQ
-4315 EKYDKYEYLQQ
+4315 EKYDNLLQQVCSSRQQ
-4326 VQVELREREE
+4326 VQVELLEREE

-4370 VLQTTLYSM
+4370 TAHGGM

-4390 DLQQMKYQDLNATL
+4390 DCQQMKYQELHATL

-4425 VPSFILGMSRMQVP
+4425 VQARERQVQHSRDIKEDFDSRLQDISKKVKLISLKLKQKAMDVEEAKEETET
-4439 SVLCLFEELEEC
+4439 LFEELEEC

-4462 QEFGERSAFG
+4462 QEFGEQNPLLAKQLSSSLSKLTELHAQTSRLAEGRTTCLQKAEKNYEEFNEMLTLTLNWMEKAETVVSANI
-4472 ETWLKAMIIFQFC
+4472 M
-4485 LLTFHLQI
+4485 
-4493 GSFFLNKMHSTNW
+4493 W
-4506 SFSLP
+4506 SP

-4524 LLQEWQDLQGEFEG
+4524 LLQKWQDLQGEFEG

-4543 GLLGEVVQTDAL
+4543 GLLDEVVQTEAL
-4555 HQQVAELSRH
+4555 HQQVVDLSRH
-4565 AEELQQRAKTRLLML
+4565 AEELQQRAKTRLLTL

-4589 LESDVKSLHQSIER
+4589 LESDVKSLHQSVER

-4635 KQQVQDMQMCQSTLR
+4635 KQQVQTIQMCQSALR
-4650 LPEDVIAAL
+4650 LPEDVMAAL

-4665 QSLQQESSQLQ
+4665 QSLQQESSHLQ

-4792 KHPPAHPSVVMMTAG
+4792 KHPPTHPSVVMMTAG

-4844 DTSQV
+4844 DTSQG
-4849 PRASN
+4849 SG
-4854 PNLAT
+4854 
-4859 SWRAPLSRAPLQE
+4859 RAPLSRAPLQE
-4872 LYDPSMESAASANLD
+4872 LYDPSMDSAASANLD

-4966 SALQACFSQE
+4966 SALQACFAQE

-5057 SSTLQPHPQDMDMEE
+5057 SSALQPHPQDMDMEE
-5072 QLIDCQNMLLEIEQK
+5072 QLTDCQNMLLEIEQK

-5115 LSLKLH
+5115 LSVKLH
-5121 SLKSSL
+5121 CLKSSL

-5142 VRDTTLTSQKE
+5142 GSLQEQEDTESDSSLSQSPNMLDWLSQARSTRNQQHQDTVQRQRELEE
-5153 QLGEQKKLLQSVHS
+5153 QLGEQKKLLQSVAS
-5167 NCTLFTCLYLCL
+5167 RGEEI
-5179 ACCLSFM
+5179 LSQRTTPNGESSPADLSEGVEGQWLESM
-5186 KGKDEGVQHRLIMS
+5186 STKDQMRVKWENLGKDLNNK
-5200 FFLGYVGL
+5200 
-5208 LQNFLKGMLVSVSS
+5208 LQLSLNTMDQAQCHTLYQPVSS
-5222 PCGVFRGEQLSQDIL
+5222 PCGLFRGEQLSQDIL

-5245 FSQDLEV
+5245 FSQDLED
-5252 LPQTSGADIKRA
+5252 LPQGAADNKRA
-5264 HALKRALYEA
+5264 HALERALYEA
-5274 VSSTSSWLDNAE
+5274 VSSASSWLDNAE

-5299 SETHLGHLES
+5299 SETHLGHLEG
-5309 LNKEVKNVNEEVCKC
+5309 LGKEVKNVSEEVCKC
-5324 RDVLGGTEQL
+5324 RDVLGGTERL
-5334 WDGESGES
+5334 WDECGES
-5342 VVVEEVLDGLEGRL
+5342 VLVEEVLDGLERRL
-5356 KLLDTVLEQRCDTMK
+5356 KLLDAVLEQRCDSMK
-5371 DKLQE
+5371 EKLQE
-5376 LTVFQAE
+5376 LAVFQTE
-5383 LRLLLA
+5383 LRLLLTA
-5389 SLSDSKYQLLQ
+5389 LSDSKYQLLQ
-5400 KMNAAVDRPIVAEA
+5400 KMNAAMDRPASKQMEQILAEA

-5433 TLQPNQLCTQELLKL
+5433 TLQPSQLCTQELLKL
-5448 QDAYEEL
+5448 QDAYEVL

-5469 LVLKAQYEK
+5469 LVLKAQYER
-5478 ALQDLVDLLDTA
+5478 ALQDLVDLVDTA
-5490 QDKMTADQKMKVGSV
+5490 QDKMAADQKMKVGSV

-5517 YFQGLETH
+5517 FFQGLETH

-5539 VVQREVQSLEETVA
+5539 LVQREVQSLEETVA

-5579 VGDYQALYR
+5579 VGDYQAVYR
-5588 QLEAVESNIPSVGL
+5588 QLEAVESSIPSVGL
-5602 VEETEDRLSDRIA
+5602 VEETEDRLRERIA

-5622 SLSERQ
+5622 GLSERQ
-5628 QQLYKLLEDGKRLLL
+5628 QQLYKLLEDEKRLLL

-5654 TQLGDH
+5654 NQLGDH

-5676 SILKHWIRYQCESAE
+5676 STLKHWIRYQSESAE

-5739 LRASVQS
+5739 LRTSVQS

-5772 WADLLAR
+5772 WADLLTR

-5804 MSWISLMENIIQED
+5804 MSWISLMENVIQED
-5818 QQKIMGAVGSDAVQM
+5818 QRKITGAVGSEVVQM

-5895 TEKIQVLEGLLES
+5895 TEKIQVLEGLLKS

-5920 TWFSVQEE
+5920 TWISVQEE
-5928 RLKKKHRIEDV
+5928 KLKKKHRIEDV

-5962 MEKAEEKGCL
+5962 LERAEEKGCF
-5972 LIQDKKGEAGTVIM
+5972 LIQDKKGEASSVIM

-5999 DHMTVSLR
+5999 DHTIGQQTVSLR
-6007 SVLEQWSLYKQAYEE
+6007 SVLDQWSLYKQAYEE

-6074 TQQLLTDCHPSVSD
+6074 TQQLLKDCHPSVSD
-6088 SLNSALA
+6088 SLNTALG

-6100 WNTLLEQIS
+6100 WNSLLEQIS

-6120 LWQHYKALHAQSSTD
+6120 LWQRYKALHAQSSTD
-6135 IQKLEDQVEQLLKSA
+6135 IQKLEEHVEHLLKSA
-6150 THRDVTEQEVKVWI
+6150 THRDITEQEVKGL
-6164 YQYMVCLCAWIML
+6164 MAAEG
-6177 VTQKYSVLQQ
+6177 SVESVVQQ
-6187 LDEFSEQLRQQVDP
+6187 LDEFSEQLRQQVEP
-6201 SAMTTFHTDHLSLT
+6201 SAMTAFHTDHLSLT
-6215 QRLATVGHTLQRQQS
+6215 QRLATVGRALQRQQS
-6230 LLEVGMR
+6230 LLEVGVR

-6246 HSLSHWSE
+6246 HSLSLVSE
-6254 EAERVL
+6254 EAEKVL
-6260 KEPDQIG
+6260 KEPDSIG
-6267 SPDIS
+6267 SPEIS
-6272 SVQEHMEKLKT
+6272 SVLEHMEKLKT

-6341 QRQTFLEKCDAWMT
+6341 QRQTFLEKCDAWMA
-6355 FLTQTEEKLATEI
+6355 FLTQTEEKLAAEI

-6381 HELFQAEMF
+6381 HELFQADMF

-6412 EDRDEFGLK
+6412 EDRDDFGLK

-6450 QRYTELIEK
+6450 QRYTDLIEK
-6459 LRHWLQEVSMEPE
+6459 LRHWLQEVSLEPE
-6472 EQQQVST
+6472 DLQQGAT

-6513 RQLLLWADTR
+6513 RQLLLWADAR
-6523 TEASLHT
+6523 AEASLHT

-6536 ERWRTINIRL
+6536 ERWRTITFRL
-6546 DERKKELLSLLRDW
+6546 DERKKELLSLSRGW

-6581 SAPLPDHHEELH
+6581 SVPLPDHHEELH
-6593 TEQIRCKELES
+6593 TEQIRCKELEG
-6604 SIEGWADDVAGL
+6604 SIEGWTDDVAGL
-6616 CILRESLSSG
+6616 CILRESLSGG
-6626 LSADNLTVLQERLIL
+6626 LSADDLTVLQERLII

-6680 LTQMESKVSQNGDIS
+6680 LTHMESKVSQNGDIS
-6695 IGEMIEKLRKDYQ
+6695 IEEMIEKLRKDYQ
-6708 EEISVAK
+6708 EEISVTK
-6715 ENKHQLEQMG
+6715 ENKNQLEQMG

-6755 DLIEARVKKLRE
+6755 DLIAARVKKLRE
-6767 TLVAVQQLDKNMS
+6767 TLVAMQQLDKNMS
-6780 SLRSWLAHI
+6780 SLRSWLAHV

-6811 KQQQDLQHDIEKH
+6811 NQQQELQRDIEKH

-6845 ATETEC
+6845 ATDTEC

-6868 CAIAMERRLKIE
+6868 CAVAMERRLKIE

-6908 LPNSSGVLYTIAKEE
+6908 LPNSSGVLYTVAKEE

-6933 VQEFL
+6933 VQECL

-6953 ENRTDSSCHLRQM
+6953 ENRTDSSCRLRQM

-7001 RDGVLVWLT
+7001 RDGILVWLT

-7024 CDVQAKIKQLK
+7024 CDVQAKIRQLK

-7054 GEVLMEKSEPLD
+7054 GEMLMEKSEPLD

-7088 ERYYQKLTR
+7088 ERYYRKLTR
-7097 LPLTDDEGEGSDR
+7097 LPLTDDECEGSDR
-7110 EFESGDLSDLQ
+7110 ELESGDLSDLQ

-7126 TMSQTSSRPPSAG
+7126 AMSQTSSRPPSAA
-7139 TAPVRTND
+7139 TAPARTNG

-7153 ASEDSI
+7153 ASVDSI

-7173 HTMSAQR
+7173 HTMSAER
-7180 GRQKD
+7180 GQKD
-7185 EDEEL
+7185 DDEEL
-7190 LCLATAALTGEYV
+7190 LSMATAALTNV

-7221 SSSGSLHAQFRL
+7221 SSSGEAVRL
-7233 LDNMMDTSCYSLQ
+7233 LDNMLDSSRYSLQ
-7246 ETDGTMGG
+7246 QTDGAVGG
-7254 HDTSYMGYMRLMD
+7254 HDTSYIGYMRLMD
-7267 DCRGSL
+7267 DCHGSL
-7273 KAVRRVEGE
+7273 EAVRRVEGE
-7282 LEEEEDK
+7282 LEEEEDN

-7294 NPDNTETQSTG
+7294 NPDNTETHSTG

-7319 SDHKEREDLVLLQK
+7319 SDHRQREDLVLWQQ
-7333 MTSDLDAMEAWL
+7333 MTSDLGTMEAWL
-7345 SQAEAELEELRGKNL
+7345 GQAEAELAELRGQDL

-7396 TLLQSDSE
+7396 ALLQPDSG
-7404 ESQDLK
+7404 ESQELK
-7410 TKLKEMNSRWDR
+7410 EKLKEMNSRWDR

-7435 DALMQCQEFHEL
+7435 EALMQCQEFHEL

-7462 NEIIPIA
+7462 NEVIPIP

-7476 LQAHYRA
+7476 LRTHYGA

-7489 ELLESE
+7489 ELMETE
-7495 QKVDSLQELSGQLL
+7495 QKVEGLQDLSGQLL

-7525 VIGNRLRLLLKAVA
+7525 VIGNRLQLLLKAVHT
-7539 ADLELSS
+7539 DLELLDKELQTSG
-7546 PNSQD
+7546 NRQD
-7551 ASLWSVTDDA
+7551 ASLWSVTDNA
-7561 DTSGSL
+7561 KTSGSVG
-7567 SPVSGVSIS
+7567 PVSDVSVS
-7576 TKRQSLRGKCS
+7576 TKRQSVAQRFWLRFVSLWFLRGTRWRCCGS
-7587 VLPSG
+7587 LP
-7592 SGCVSSRSGSSGS
+7592 
-7605 QGGAAVARCQPFLL
+7605 
-7619 RVLRAALPL
+7619 ALPAASA
-7628 QLLLLLIVGLTCLVP
+7628 VGGSATAAPAAPHSGPDL
-7643 MTEQDYSCAHANNF
+7643 SSAHD
-7657 ARSFHPMLHY
+7657 
-7667 TNGPPPV
+7667 

>member
-1 FYHSVALSIIHSI
+1 
-14 CTSIYHSIV
+14 
-23 LKMSNHHWIVFP
+23 MSNHHWIVFS

-91 FLEGRRSAYR
+91 FLEGRR
-101 GSPIKLV
+101 IKLV

-244 SVAEKELGI
+244 SVAERELGI

-286 QETEIRREQRK
+286 QETEIRRQQEEREQRK

-308 LERDCA
+308 LERNCA

-346 CIQSTQKDSKLTED
+346 CIQSSQKDSKLTED

-664 WRELFLKVKKVNKL
+664 WRELFLKVKKVN
-678 VHILKI
+678 
-684 GNCSVHLSS
+684 NSVHLSS
-693 PKLPGVDAQYKAAA
+693 PKLPGVEAQYKAAA

-737 QVCTILCYH
+737 QVCTMFAQYY
-746 FHLKSSSA
+746 A

-863 LRLRVETERRLVMAM
+863 LRLRVETERHLVMAM

-962 LQQHSDK
+962 LQQHPDK
-969 WREWHASL
+969 WREWHLHEQGNMFAVRAESLVKKAADIKLGSQNQSLLQDQAQSTKESL
-977 SDLKMMHRWW
+977 SDLEMLHRWW

-1016 NLDEQIHTVEMLK
+1016 NLDEQIHTV
-1029 EGLEEKMDVFSRLEA
+1029 EEKMDVFSRLEA

-1084 ELHSSLKNTKQF
+1084 ELHSSF
-1096 IQDLNEVILHTVHG
+1096 LNGLQEK
-1110 SIYSSYLIYY
+1110 
-1120 LNHSRCVL
+1120 
-1128 LNVSM
+1128 LNVPVTSCTSASM
-1133 HFRWKKAVADLQQA
+1133 TYKT
-1147 HKLHTQQAT
+1147 LHEHMVSITC
-1156 EKQSKLENQLT
+1156 
-1167 LWQRYER
+1167 R

-1210 LQVKVSLQNQGRS
+1210 LQVKSEGNTLCSFFKILFCENVGLCVFNELQSHLSKLEQFSQISLALTQWSENFLRHIQSTCKVNITDLQSADSKTKDRVSLQNQGRS

-1268 EALLKLKDFCETYNK
+1268 EALLKLKDFYETYNK

-1312 LGDIAKELACLEV
+1312 LGDLTKELACLEV

-1419 RYMHLCVFSA
+1419 RLWLLKQLEEELQALQHSQLWLGERGEQLAHRDSELAGEAQRDVALVQSTWERIRAIIVEDHDLCANLLELCREYQTLKTRISSVIERAHA
-1429 ITDFRIETE
+1429 ITVAHSDPHNPEDIRRALSRVKLAATKEDLNELIGSGKHLTGVLKKLPEGSVQSENVTTETDAIVDQWLD
-1438 VSCSC
+1438 VSALNNVKRLKTLQFMATGKSSLCSC

-1480 QDLIS
+1480 QDLIF

-1539 LSNWLQQLEVRLKTD
+1539 LSDWLQQLEVRLKTD

-1599 VPDIRDYFCVCL
+1599 VPDISDYFCVCL

-1924 SPTLSRKLTEVR
+1924 SPTLSRKFSNS
-1936 ELLERGACEG
+1936 CISG

-2693 LKAAQRQ
+2693 LKRWQIEAAQRQ

-2735 ALLLQIQASQPCTF
+2735 ALLLQIQDTLKQLQ

-2778 VTKRTEALDRITM
+2778 VTERTEALDRITM

-3078 LDWELQKHASLRDTL
+3078 LDRELQKRVSLRDTL

-3101 NVQEEIQL
+3101 NVQEEIQI
-3109 PAHAPHCL
+3109 PPHAPHCL
-3117 QEALAQM
+3117 QEVLAQM
-3124 KQERTLQEQ
+3124 KQDRTLQEQ

-3220 DQAQDFIQEM
+3220 DQAQVSDSF
-3230 RARQVDLTQLRE
+3230 VDLTQLRE

-3527 DHVALLPNILHKQ
+3527 DHVALLPNVLHKQ

-3656 LDHVS
+3656 LDHAS

-3725 YLIDATRKALKE
+3725 SLIDATRKALKE

-3751 QNVEEGERL
+3751 QSVEEGERL

-3840 SITRF
+3840 GITRF

-3966 ELVQEEVRSL
+3966 ELVQKEVRSL

-4009 KLFETTLMDIPKLQ
+4009 KLFETTLMDIPKL
-4023 DDLQQAVHT
+4023 
-4032 KQVALQTI
+4032 
-4040 LSLLQRYH
+4040 
-4048 HTLQSV
+4048 
-4054 QQWFEDAGALLKHA
+4054 
-4068 PQEVDLEKIS
+4068 
-4078 NCLKDLKNITSQEQT
+4078 
-4093 VKGTMQEMQGLV
+4093 
-4105 PQMSDF
+4105 
-4111 FSPSVMMQIQ
+4111 

-4131 KTEEVIRQMNEVEK
+4131 ETEEVIRQMNEVEK
-4145 RMTEFKTARA
+4145 RMTEFKTAKA

-4162 DKLCL
+4162 DKFDFLQCFHHCICTT
-4167 YQSQVQGLE
+4167 
-4176 DALNGLK
+4176 LNI
-4183 ERAAQFDQPAIKD
+4183 FFSAIFFFF
-4196 ATSRSVCSLSHRWT
+4196 
-4210 RLLSVARAQVKA
+4210 
-4222 LQDSLEKMRAVCEDL
+4222 
-4237 HSRVPDNM
+4237 
-4245 VEKAS
+4245 
-4250 SMAALQSLLEY
+4250 SLL
-4261 HDSFSREVERESSA
+4261 
-4275 LTLLRHHVL
+4275 
-4284 NLFLHPHASASTTD
+4284 
-4298 SKHNQDNP
+4298 
-4306 CLLEIQSIQ
+4306 IQS
-4315 EKYDKYEYLQQ
+4315 
-4326 VQVELREREE
+4326 
-4336 VVRELGL
+4336 
-4343 LKGWIQD
+4343 
-4350 TQGLLLSPTADLDN
+4350 
-4364 LLTDLE
+4364 
-4370 VLQTTLYSM
+4370 
-4379 RSHRQNLEQIA
+4379 
-4390 DLQQMKYQDLNATL
+4390 
-4404 PSEIST
+4404 
-4410 QLAEVTLALGSAEDQ
+4410 
-4425 VPSFILGMSRMQVP
+4425 
-4439 SVLCLFEELEEC
+4439 LFEELDEC
-4451 GRALSELDVAV
+4451 GRALSELNVAV
-4462 QEFGERSAFG
+4462 QEFGEQNPLLAKQLGSSLSKLTELHVQTTRLAEERTTSLQKAEKNFEEFNEMLTLTLNWTEKAETVVSAHI
-4472 ETWLKAMIIFQFC
+4472 M
-4485 LLTFHLQI
+4485 
-4493 GSFFLNKMHSTNW
+4493 W
-4506 SFSLP
+4506 SP

-4854 PNLAT
+4854 PNLA
-4859 SWRAPLSRAPLQE
+4859 SSSPLQE

-4958 ILMLQDEI
+4958 ILMLKDEI

-5142 VRDTTLTSQKE
+5142 GSLQE
-5153 QLGEQKKLLQSVHS
+5153 QEDIES
-5167 NCTLFTCLYLCL
+5167 
-5179 ACCLSFM
+5179 
-5186 KGKDEGVQHRLIMS
+5186 D
-5200 FFLGYVGL
+5200 
-5208 LQNFLKGMLVSVSS
+5208 SS
-5222 PCGVFRGEQLSQDIL
+5222 LSQSPNMMDWL
-5237 SPRSLFEG
+5237 SQARSTRNQQH
-5245 FSQDLEV
+5245 QDTVQRQRSFIYV

-5274 VSSTSSWLDNAE
+5274 VSTTSSWLDNAE
-5286 NELVSGPV
+5286 NELVSGPI

-5299 SETHLGHLES
+5299 SETHLGHLE
-5309 LNKEVKNVNEEVCKC
+5309 
-5324 RDVLGGTEQL
+5324 L

-5400 KMNAAVDRPIVAEA
+5400 KMNAIVAEA

-5455 VEMVGSKRSGLNQS
+5455 VEMVGSKRSGLNQN
-5469 LVLKAQYEK
+5469 
-5478 ALQDLVDLLDTA
+5478 LVDLLDTA

-5676 SILKHWIRYQCESAE
+5676 STLKHWIRYQCESAE

-5818 QQKIMGAVGSDAVQM
+5818 QQKIMGAVGSEAVQM

-5895 TEKIQVLEGLLES
+5895 TEKIQVLEGLLERC
-5908 WLEYENVVQTLK
+5908 LEYENVVQTLK

-5928 RLKKKHRIEDV
+5928 KLKKKHRIEDV

-5999 DHMTVSLR
+5999 DHMIGQQTVSLR

-6923 LKKFEAFQRQ
+6923 LKKFEVLRDPQRG
-6933 VQEFL
+6933 
-6938 TQLELINKQYRRLAR
+6938 LIRL
-6953 ENRTDSSCHLRQM
+6953 NFTKSLHQHKPSF
-6966 VHDGNRRWDVLQR
+6966 GIKIVLSGFT
-6979 RVAAILRR
+6979 
-6987 LKHFIGQREEFETA
+6987 KDHFIGQREEFETA

-7054 GEVLMEKSEPLD
+7054 GEVLMEKCEPLD

-7173 HTMSAQR
+7173 HTMSAQQ

-7190 LCLATAALTGEYV
+7190 LCLATAALTGESV
-7203 VIPES
+7203 
-7208 PEAYIKLTENTLR
+7208 
-7221 SSSGSLHAQFRL
+7221 RL

-7282 LEEEEDK
+7282 LEEEEDN

-7396 TLLQSDSE
+7396 TLLQSVSE
-7404 ESQDLK
+7404 ESQDLQA
-7410 TKLKEMNSRWDR
+7410 KLKEMNSRWDR

-7539 ADLELSS
+7539 ADLELLEKELQASG
-7546 PNSQD
+7546 NRQD